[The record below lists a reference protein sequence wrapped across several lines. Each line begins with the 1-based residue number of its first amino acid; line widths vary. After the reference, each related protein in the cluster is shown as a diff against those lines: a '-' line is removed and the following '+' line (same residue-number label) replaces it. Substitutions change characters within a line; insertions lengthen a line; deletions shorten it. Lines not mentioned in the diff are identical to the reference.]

1 MPKNRDTRWLKN
13 IGKSVAFGMKNV
25 LNEKMSESQ
34 SIRGSVYDSAK
45 NLRQSIIE
53 MRRNKTAGA
62 GKKFIDDAK
71 TKAKETYEDAM
82 KALKS
87 GDLYPDKDDSGFDD
101 DFNFD
106 DDDFSFDDDDGA
118 TQSSSKSSNSTT
130 SAAEISSIGRV
141 EKATYATGAKTASG
155 IVKLDK
161 TMKTHG
167 AIIAKGFE
175 KQAATAA
182 KMTLSMLVAQEKQH
196 SQSMGQLVGIRDS
209 LNTINTFN
217 RDVMGKF
224 VEGSLRYYE
233 DSLGIWSQMLELQ
246 EKAMNSE
253 SPFGKTGGRAS
264 DFSKVFGMG
273 GFDPSSY
280 MRVIKDNFLGNT
292 PFGMLATGLSMASSM
307 GPKPKRGFMNNP
319 LGTVLE
325 QAMSAFMPKMIEQSL
340 ASLDTSITN
349 IIPALLSKVTYQRN
363 NYNSS
368 LAQFIGNVF
377 GIDTKSGRFDPSKYN
392 KGAVAFDGI
401 THRTINQVI
410 PTYLS
415 EILKAIT
422 NGPATV
428 FDHKTGQFT
437 TRDEMQDRYNRE
449 MQYMANRATAPLS
462 DKTDKVMRH
471 MDFDSAADK
480 EEVEKSINKFTS
492 DLAKGNIRYNPKNLE
507 RMLAD
512 IENRSAKAILTS
524 VMKQMSKG
532 DHMAMAT
539 AHYKYGDMVSD
550 FNNNY
555 SDGDYTGYILNDNFS
570 EAGKKI
576 LSQREKDEKKKKDK
590 KLKSTGN
597 ALLDKK
603 LGIETGAKTSANDI
617 DNMDEN
623 VRKALADGTDTS
635 LQDKQSTGGNKGLG
649 YYLKNPMNAL
659 TDVISKID
667 NSLYNIIFSD
677 DENGSIIEKIEQ
689 QIIKTFASVKKFL
702 VDNIF
707 KPIKEQIMPDKAKQK
722 LHQFGDSLMDYAKNM
737 MMGVKKGNKYTGG
750 AFSFAANAVG
760 DIGKYIKQTIDGKP
774 FIDSAGK
781 SIKSQT
787 IGIGAEMKKGF
798 DTAFGYLKSYLFGG
812 SDKKKQEASKK
823 KSLLSNISSTLSQ
836 GYKMFSNNFFG
847 TKLNDRQAFQQF
859 GDFIK
864 RKLPKGIAKGAVIGT
879 GLGALSLT
887 GGAGLL
893 GSLFLPGGPIG
904 ALVAGTGIS
913 LLSQSTKFK
922 DMMFGKMDDK
932 GKRMGGL
939 VGKGIQKFWN
949 KNKNAIIGGGMF
961 GAVKGLLGISIPGM
975 IGGAL
980 NMVGLSGAGSAIG
993 AIGLAPALG
1002 AGLLGP
1008 VLMGAATG
1016 LAVKSKR
1023 FQSLLYGKDKGNGE
1037 KEGGL
1042 INSKFG
1048 KGLKKIL
1055 PGAAFGALSGLGL
1068 GAFGSSF
1075 GLIGALGLGPMAM
1088 ALGGSALGIGL
1099 TSEKFKE
1106 ALFGKFNKDGTYKS
1120 GLVDKFKNILTV
1132 GVVNPLKI
1140 RFEKGALAV
1149 EKWFAKSIVNPLQ
1162 DAFTPLK
1169 WMFKDLTG
1177 VIKDKVTN
1185 IFTKTADAIAKPF
1198 SPLTRAITKLLTGV
1212 YKTMKSATD
1221 RVFKTAMWGLG
1232 QLLSSPVKLVGLAAG
1247 MASGYYS
1254 MGAYK
1259 ENVRNKASRVGE
1271 ASGFFGKLKAT
1282 GSTLGAML
1290 GMGDADLTSDK
1301 YKDLARAKA
1310 YANERDTRQ
1319 NRYFGRREA
1328 LIAKHEAQ
1336 QAALEQEMQANGW
1349 SSKDKRRA
1357 QQDLSAKQDRD
1368 KLINGETKDQMTAIN
1383 QKELEV
1389 QEESRDHLKGIK
1401 KIINRLAVR
1410 LGIVDPKEA
1419 AVEPKHDD
1427 DDPTKLVGDKTA
1439 QEIAKDKKLAA
1450 KSNFSFD
1457 IQNFGKPAD
1466 KADGTGRHA
1475 DDDVTKLVGGRTG
1488 QEIMKERDAEKKRQS
1503 MLDLLRPIAANA
1515 KDKLKNKAESFLDK
1529 LTKGM
1534 DMVKNF
1540 LGLTGILGVLKAIFD
1555 KLSGKDS
1562 DRTHD
1567 RITRDA
1573 LQIGGKKVA
1582 QTIDDAAEKFAKTDT
1597 GHEIIGKASEGLR
1610 KAKVAIPKYFKKAKR
1625 DIDFVRSFHDR
1636 RLANLD
1642 ATAGY
1647 KDMNPLAK
1655 GLNRAYEAKR
1665 YIAKSSVGQ
1674 AVEKVSNVVTKPFS
1688 MAKDAVTS
1696 VKNTASDIV
1705 KDAKDRVAKEAAG
1718 DGALG
1723 TFKKCIDAVAEK
1735 VGSLDIVKKHLGPN
1749 ASKLVGALKNLGKS
1763 ITPAMFTKIAPKFAE
1778 VVGETAAV
1786 AGTAGILQ
1794 IGFSLY
1800 DAVTGAIDADE
1811 IFGVPSDKVTAGMRT
1826 ACSIL
1831 QVILGLPGL
1840 IYIDLALECINMF
1853 SGGEINIKQMLAM
1866 SVYTAL
1872 PGTSEDDA
1880 AAIRLAQKEDKKERD
1895 AYEKKT
1901 GKKLSDSEWR
1911 KQHDA
1916 EINDKK
1922 ESERLAGVRQ
1932 TTVGKFLFGAND
1944 ENGEYQNGLFANM
1957 KQGEYQNGLFA
1968 NMKQGGQAFLAK
1980 LFGEA
1985 DVDDYQGK
1993 QSIFGDIWDAAK
2005 NAANDI
2011 KVWFTGG
2018 TKSDGTE
2025 IESLP
2030 ERIGDGIKNNLKW
2043 FFGEVDDDGNV
2054 VQESAISKGITN
2066 LKELGQEAVDKARNT
2081 VVWAFGGIND
2091 EGQSQ
2096 MPALNNGINS
2106 LTNSLFGFKLF
2117 ADNGEGVAVFD
2128 PSWSEGQTS
2137 LFEEYIVNPFN
2148 DACSNVSKFFTNLYT
2163 NITDF
2168 TNECAQEIDDNG
2180 VVVGSWHILQKMFYA
2195 FSGIMFDLTSTIR
2208 SAVSTITS
2216 GIQNFFGGIAN
2227 WMNGV
2232 KAWFDSITISDV
2244 GKAIVKGLLMP
2255 LPDTIKN
2262 KVIDVLFGK
2271 EDGSNGATLGDRIF
2285 NEVKW
2290 GAKQTGLSGVLNSI
2304 STKKAFTGG
2313 GEGDDSEQAKPNNIT
2328 ANQIQ
2333 NVANKTEISTATDGK
2348 MINYK
2353 QTDSQWSDLSVLG
2366 SSGGYGT
2373 MADYGCGPTVLASAM
2388 ANVTGNTA
2396 ITPKVTGALVSS
2408 ADAGPADNKGISPSY
2423 FATAAD
2429 KLGGSTFDLDTKD
2442 PNSLIDAIAQGGTV
2456 ILGGTNKNTSDV
2468 PFTKGGHY
2476 VMANGA
2482 YERNGE
2488 AFVNVYDPLGKR
2500 SKGYNIKNL
2509 IAGMNDPNNPGFAS
2523 LIARKGADVS
2533 KFVKSAK
2540 WVDPKQMEQ
2549 FKASTIFRGY
2559 GPNNI
2564 TGDDILTAGE
2574 AYYGTQYSL
2583 GSDGS
2588 NALDCGLFTKTAFG
2602 DVGLSLNSRCADDQ
2616 MKQFED
2622 AGALIPLSQA
2632 GPGDLVFF
2640 LHTYECDAY
2649 KGVTHVGIYAGDNK
2663 MLHCGS
2669 SKGVVYEDLNIDYWQ
2684 GKIYE
2689 YAGSIEKLFGVPTG
2703 KGKGP
2708 GGITGKGSKAPGGN
2722 GKGASAKPKSPL
2734 EAFISRFQEI
2744 GNNAIGSMI
2753 AGKAYTGTPWD
2764 DKGNSGRGS
2773 VGGPIDPMSGDS
2785 EANAKHVYKVL
2796 NDAGYTKE
2804 NIAGIMG
2811 RLQQENHFRTN
2822 YDVEHTEPD
2831 GTVLGGAGMIQWNG
2845 SRREALVNFADVN
2858 GVPVDS
2864 AELQTRFMLKE
2875 IDESYPS
2882 VSVSSMNGLGIDD
2895 SCTRWTD
2902 DYERGETSPQAY
2914 TYADD
2919 IYNKI
2924 GSGYFGGDAQK
2935 YGAAPVG
2942 KMPSASVLKSL
2953 PKLGLFGG
2961 GDTTVLKQIASNS
2974 KGYNYTPD
2982 TKYEGSVIA
2991 PDYDAYGNIIA
3002 SGMPQNNM
3010 VTADDSITVI
3020 QAKHDW
3026 QRNWWNNKTDAERS
3040 AIKKANEEAKKAQE
3054 ASTDT
3059 SLLSKKPSPNAKA
3072 QGQNSADKGN
3082 IVEQIKAQYE
3092 EAIKKLTKETGIA
3105 GTSNSAVDKALSAT
3119 SADSNSIV
3127 SAIKSIDIRAE
3138 AQAMVKYL
3146 EVIAGKSVETAQYT
3160 AKTADVVTTST
3171 AQAQQAAA
3179 TDPAIAG
3186 SKAATIPANVTAT
3199 NRNNSDKKS
3208 YRQAHQTNLEIA
3220 KGGEFRRS

>member
-196 SQSMGQLVGIRDS
+196 SQSMGQLVGIHDS
-209 LNTINTFN
+209 LNSINTFN

-246 EKAMNSE
+246 EKAMNPE
-253 SPFGKTGGRAS
+253 SPFGKTGGRES

-280 MRVIKDNFLGNT
+280 MKVIKDNFLGNT

-340 ASLDTSITN
+340 ASLDTSIAN
-349 IIPALLSKVTYQRN
+349 MIPALLSKVTYQRN

-623 VRKALADGTDTS
+623 VRKALADGTDQS
-635 LQDKQSTGGNKGLG
+635 LQDKKSVGGNKGLG

-677 DENGSIIEKIEQ
+677 DEDGSIIVKIEQ

-980 NMVGLSGAGSAIG
+980 NMVGLGGAGSAIG

-1068 GAFGSSF
+1068 GTFGSSF
-1075 GLIGALGLGPMAM
+1075 GLIGALGLGPMTM
-1088 ALGGSALGIGL
+1088 ALAGSALGIGL

-1368 KLINGETKDQMTAIN
+1368 KLINGDTKDQMTAIN

-1488 QEIMKERDAEKKRQS
+1488 QEIMKERSDEKKRQS

-1555 KLSGKDS
+1555 KLSGKGS

-1573 LQIGGKKVA
+1573 LQIGGRKVA
-1582 QTIDDAAEKFAKTDT
+1582 QTIDDIGEKMMKT
-1597 GHEIIGKASEGLR
+1597 KAGRE
-1610 KAKVAIPKYFKKAKR
+1610 A
-1625 DIDFVRSFHDR
+1625 
-1636 RLANLD
+1636 
-1642 ATAGY
+1642 
-1647 KDMNPLAK
+1647 LAK
-1655 GLNRAYEAKR
+1655 GREFIGAAGHNIARLYDKGKYYAKAGKQATQNAVADATGLVAKDYSANYKSESVR
-1665 YIAKSSVGQ
+1665 KYVAQRGEVKSKLSGIAK
-1674 AVEKVSNVVTKPFS
+1674 AE
-1688 MAKDAVTS
+1688 
-1696 VKNTASDIV
+1696 DIV
-1705 KDAKDRVAKEAAG
+1705 KQRQVAEAAADTAGTSAADIVKGAQDKAAKETAEG
-1718 DGALG
+1718 GALG
-1723 TFKKCIDAVAEK
+1723 TFRKCIDAVAEK
-1735 VGSLDIVKKHLGPN
+1735 VGNLDIVKKHLGPN
-1749 ASKLVGALKNLGKS
+1749 AEKLVGSLKNLGKS
-1763 ITPAMFTKIAPKFAE
+1763 ITPKMFIKIDPKFAK
-1778 VVGETAAV
+1778 VVGETSAV
-1786 AGTAGILQ
+1786 VGTAGVLQ

-1811 IFGVPSDKVTAGMRT
+1811 IFGVPSDKVTAGMRL

-1880 AAIRLAQKEDKKERD
+1880 KAIKLAQEDDKNAREE
-1895 AYEKKT
+1895 YEKKT
-1901 GKKLSDSEWR
+1901 GQKMSDSEWR
-1911 KQHDA
+1911 KHRDA

-1922 ESERLAGVRQ
+1922 ESERLAGVHQ
-1932 TTVGKFLFGAND
+1932 TAVGKFLFGAND
-1944 ENGEYQNGLFANM
+1944 EN
-1957 KQGEYQNGLFA
+1957 GEYQNGLFA

-2005 NAANDI
+2005 NAAHDVG
-2011 KVWFTGG
+2011 VWFTGG

-2195 FSGIMFDLTSTIR
+2195 FSGIMFDLTSPIR

-2333 NVANKTEISTATDGK
+2333 NVANKTDTSTATDGK

-2366 SSGGYGT
+2366 QSGGYGT

-2549 FKASTIFRGY
+2549 FKAATIFRGY
-2559 GPNNI
+2559 GPKNI

-2574 AYYGTQYSL
+2574 QYYGTKYGL

-2588 NALDCGLFTKTAFG
+2588 TALDCGLFTQFAFK

-2689 YAGSIEKLFGVPTG
+2689 YAGSIEKLFGIPTG

-2708 GGITGKGSKAPGGN
+2708 GGISGKGSKADGGGK

-2764 DKGNSGRGS
+2764 DKGGRGGSRGS
-2773 VGGPIDPMSGDS
+2773 VGSADLPKDRQEFLDRVGKTAAEYDESKTLPSVTVAQAIVESAWGQSAPGNNYFGIKADSSWSGPSNNLS
-2785 EANAKHVYKVL
+2785 
-2796 NDAGYTKE
+2796 T
-2804 NIAGIMG
+2804 
-2811 RLQQENHFRTN
+2811 QE
-2822 YDVEHTEPD
+2822 E
-2831 GTVLGGAGMIQWNG
+2831 GAGGLYTITDGFRAYNTL
-2845 SRREALVNFADVN
+2845 E
-2858 GVPVDS
+2858 DS
-2864 AELQTRFMLKE
+2864 VIDHDKFLIPYKMGPYTTPEEQAQHLKDE
-2875 IDESYPS
+2875 GYATDSGYASKLMQIIDENDLTKYDKFT
-2882 VSVSSMNGLGIDD
+2882 G
-2895 SCTRWTD
+2895 
-2902 DYERGETSPQAY
+2902 
-2914 TYADD
+2914 
-2919 IYNKI
+2919 
-2924 GSGYFGGDAQK
+2924 GGDAQK
-2935 YGAAPVG
+2935 YGAAPSG
-2942 KMPSASVLKSL
+2942 KLPSASALKSL

-3026 QRNWWNNKTDAERS
+3026 QRNWWNNKTDAERA

-3059 SLLSKKPSPNAKA
+3059 SLLSRKPSPNAKA

-3146 EVIAGKSVETAQYT
+3146 EVIAGKSTETAQYT

>member
-62 GKKFIDDAK
+62 GKNFIDDAK

-118 TQSSSKSSNSTT
+118 TQSSSKSSKSTT

-246 EKAMNSE
+246 EKAMNPE

-280 MRVIKDNFLGNT
+280 MKVIKDNFLGNT

-340 ASLDTSITN
+340 ASLDTSIAN
-349 IIPALLSKVTYQRN
+349 MIPALLSKVTYQRN

-539 AHYKYGDMVSD
+539 AHYKYGDMVND

-635 LQDKQSTGGNKGLG
+635 LQDKKSTGGNKGLG

-980 NMVGLSGAGSAIG
+980 NMVGLGGAGSAIG

-1068 GAFGSSF
+1068 GTFGSSF

-1310 YANERDTRQ
+1310 YAKERDTRQ

-1328 LIAKHEAQ
+1328 LIAKDEAQ

-1450 KSNFSFD
+1450 KSNFTFD

-1488 QEIMKERDAEKKRQS
+1488 QEIMKERGEEKKRQS
-1503 MLDLLRPIAANA
+1503 MLDLLRPIAENA

-1555 KLSGKDS
+1555 KLSGKGS

-1573 LQIGGKKVA
+1573 LQIGGRKVA
-1582 QTIDDAAEKFAKTDT
+1582 QTIDDIGEKMMKT
-1597 GHEIIGKASEGLR
+1597 KAGRE
-1610 KAKVAIPKYFKKAKR
+1610 A
-1625 DIDFVRSFHDR
+1625 
-1636 RLANLD
+1636 
-1642 ATAGY
+1642 
-1647 KDMNPLAK
+1647 LAK
-1655 GLNRAYEAKR
+1655 GREFIGTASHNIARLYDKGKYYAKAGKQTAQNAIADATGIVSKDYSANYKSESVR
-1665 YIAKSSVGQ
+1665 KYVAERGEVKSKLSGIAK
-1674 AVEKVSNVVTKPFS
+1674 AE
-1688 MAKDAVTS
+1688 
-1696 VKNTASDIV
+1696 DIV
-1705 KDAKDRVAKEAAG
+1705 KDAQAKAAKEASG
-1718 DGALG
+1718 GGAFG
-1723 TFKKCIDAVAEK
+1723 TFKKCIDAVANK
-1735 VGSLDIVKKHLGPN
+1735 VGDLDIVKKHLGPN
-1749 ASKLVGALKNLGKS
+1749 AGKLVNALKKLGQE
-1763 ITPAMFTKIAPKFAE
+1763 ITPSMFTKIAPKFAK
-1778 VVGETAAV
+1778 VVGETTAV
-1786 AGTAGILQ
+1786 VGTAGVLQ

-1800 DAVTGAIDADE
+1800 DAVTGAIDAAE
-1811 IFGVPSDKVTAGMRT
+1811 IFGVPSDKVTAGMRL

-1872 PGTSEDDA
+1872 PGTTEDDA
-1880 AAIRLAQKEDKKERD
+1880 AAIKLAQEDDKKARD
-1895 AYEKKT
+1895 AYEEKT

-1911 KQHDA
+1911 KHHDA
-1916 EINDKK
+1916 EIDDKK

-1932 TTVGKFLFGAND
+1932 TAVGKFLFGAND
-1944 ENGEYQNGLFANM
+1944 EN
-1957 KQGEYQNGLFA
+1957 GEYQNGLFA

-2005 NAANDI
+2005 NAAHDVG
-2011 KVWFTGG
+2011 VWFTGG

-2030 ERIGDGIKNNLKW
+2030 ERIGEGIKNNLKW

-2054 VQESAISKGITN
+2054 IQESAISKGITN

-2195 FSGIMFDLTSTIR
+2195 FSGIMFDLTSPIR

-2290 GAKQTGLSGVLNSI
+2290 GASKTGLSGVLNSI
-2304 STKKAFTGG
+2304 TTKKAFTGG

-2333 NVANKTEISTATDGK
+2333 NVANKTDTSTATDGK

-2366 SSGGYGT
+2366 QSGGYGT

-2476 VMANGA
+2476 VMANGT

-2549 FKASTIFRGY
+2549 FKAATIFRGY
-2559 GPNNI
+2559 GPKNI

-2588 NALDCGLFTKTAFG
+2588 DALDCGLFTKTAFA

-2640 LHTYECDAY
+2640 LRTYECDAY
-2649 KGVTHVGIYAGDNK
+2649 KDITHVGIYAGDNK

-2722 GKGASAKPKSPL
+2722 GKGVNAKPKSPL

-2764 DKGNSGRGS
+2764 DKGGSSRGG

-2785 EANAKHVYKVL
+2785 ETNAKHVYKVL

-2845 SRREALVNFADVN
+2845 SRREALVNFADAN

-2935 YGAAPVG
+2935 YGAAPSG
-2942 KMPSASVLKSL
+2942 KLPSASAMKSL

-3026 QRNWWNNKTDAERS
+3026 QRNWWNNKTDAERA

-3127 SAIKSIDIRAE
+3127 SAIKSIDIHAE

>member
-246 EKAMNSE
+246 EKAMNPE

-280 MRVIKDNFLGNT
+280 MKVIKDNFLGNT

-340 ASLDTSITN
+340 ASLDTSIAN
-349 IIPALLSKVTYQRN
+349 MIPALLSKVTYQRN

-623 VRKALADGTDTS
+623 VRKALADGTDQS
-635 LQDKQSTGGNKGLG
+635 LQDKKSVGGNKGLG

-677 DENGSIIEKIEQ
+677 DEDGSIIEKIEQ

-939 VGKGIQKFWN
+939 VGKGIQKFWS

-980 NMVGLSGAGSAIG
+980 NMVGLGGAGSAIG

-1368 KLINGETKDQMTAIN
+1368 KLIGADTKDQMTAIN

-1488 QEIMKERDAEKKRQS
+1488 QEIMKERGEEKKRQS

-1555 KLSGKDS
+1555 KLSGKGS

-1573 LQIGGKKVA
+1573 LQIGGRKVA
-1582 QTIDDAAEKFAKTDT
+1582 QTIDDIGEKMMKTKAGREAISKGREFIGAAGHNIARLYDKGKYYAKA
-1597 GHEIIGKASEGLR
+1597 GKQTAQN
-1610 KAKVAIPKYFKKAKR
+1610 AIA
-1625 DIDFVRSFHDR
+1625 
-1636 RLANLD
+1636 D
-1642 ATAGY
+1642 ATGIVSKDYSANY
-1647 KDMNPLAK
+1647 KSESVRKYVAERGEVKSKLS
-1655 GLNRAYEAKR
+1655 G
-1665 YIAKSSVGQ
+1665 IAK
-1674 AVEKVSNVVTKPFS
+1674 AE
-1688 MAKDAVTS
+1688 
-1696 VKNTASDIV
+1696 DIV
-1705 KDAKDRVAKEAAG
+1705 KDAQAKAAKEASG
-1718 DGALG
+1718 GGAFG
-1723 TFKKCIDAVAEK
+1723 TFKKCIDTVANK
-1735 VGSLDIVKKHLGPN
+1735 VGDLDIVKKHLGPN
-1749 ASKLVGALKNLGKS
+1749 AGKLVNALKKLGQE
-1763 ITPAMFTKIAPKFAE
+1763 ITPSMFTKIAPKFAK
-1778 VVGETAAV
+1778 VVGETTAV
-1786 AGTAGILQ
+1786 VGTAGVLQ

-1800 DAVTGAIDADE
+1800 DAVTGAIDAAE
-1811 IFGVPSDKVTAGMRT
+1811 IFGVPSDKVTAGMRL

-1872 PGTSEDDA
+1872 PGTTEDDA
-1880 AAIRLAQKEDKKERD
+1880 AAIKLAQEDDKKARD
-1895 AYEKKT
+1895 AYEEKT

-1932 TTVGKFLFGAND
+1932 TSVGKFLFGAND
-1944 ENGEYQNGLFANM
+1944 EN
-1957 KQGEYQNGLFA
+1957 GEYQNGLFA

-2005 NAANDI
+2005 NAAHDVG
-2011 KVWFTGG
+2011 VWFTGG

-2054 VQESAISKGITN
+2054 IQESAISKGITN

-2195 FSGIMFDLTSTIR
+2195 FSGIMFDLTSPIR

-2333 NVANKTEISTATDGK
+2333 NVANKTETSTATDGK

-2366 SSGGYGT
+2366 QSGGYGT

-2549 FKASTIFRGY
+2549 FKAATIFRGY
-2559 GPNNI
+2559 GPKDI

-2588 NALDCGLFTKTAFG
+2588 DALDCGLFTKTAFA

-2640 LHTYECDAY
+2640 LRTYECDAY
-2649 KGVTHVGIYAGDNK
+2649 KDITHVGIYAGDNK

-2764 DKGNSGRGS
+2764 DKGGSSRGG

-2785 EANAKHVYKVL
+2785 ETNAKHVYKVL

-2845 SRREALVNFADVN
+2845 SRREALVNFADAN

-2935 YGAAPVG
+2935 YGAAPSG
-2942 KMPSASVLKSL
+2942 KLPSASAMKSL

-3026 QRNWWNNKTDAERS
+3026 QRNWWNNKTDAERA

-3127 SAIKSIDIRAE
+3127 SAIKSIDIHAE

-3179 TDPAIAG
+3179 TDPNIAG

>member
-118 TQSSSKSSNSTT
+118 TQSSSKSSKSTT
-130 SAAEISSIGRV
+130 TAAEIISIGRV

-246 EKAMNSE
+246 EKAMNPE

-280 MRVIKDNFLGNT
+280 MKVIKDNFLGNT

-340 ASLDTSITN
+340 ASLDTSIAN
-349 IIPALLSKVTYQRN
+349 MIPALLSKVTYQRN

-623 VRKALADGTDTS
+623 VRKALADGTDQS
-635 LQDKQSTGGNKGLG
+635 LQDKKSVGGNKGLG

-980 NMVGLSGAGSAIG
+980 NMVGLGGAGSAIG

-1198 SPLTRAITKLLTGV
+1198 SPLTRAITRLLTGV

-1319 NRYFGRREA
+1319 NRYFGRRDA

-1368 KLINGETKDQMTAIN
+1368 KLINGDTKDQMTAIN

-1439 QEIAKDKKLAA
+1439 QDIAKDKKLAA
-1450 KSNFSFD
+1450 KSNFTFD

-1503 MLDLLRPIAANA
+1503 MLDMLRPIAENA

-1555 KLSGKDS
+1555 KLSGKGS

-1573 LQIGGKKVA
+1573 LQIGGRKVA
-1582 QTIDDAAEKFAKTDT
+1582 QTIDDIGEKMMKT
-1597 GHEIIGKASEGLR
+1597 KAGRE
-1610 KAKVAIPKYFKKAKR
+1610 A
-1625 DIDFVRSFHDR
+1625 
-1636 RLANLD
+1636 
-1642 ATAGY
+1642 
-1647 KDMNPLAK
+1647 LAK
-1655 GLNRAYEAKR
+1655 GREFIGAAGHNIARLYDKGKYYAKAGKQTAQNAIADATGIVSKDYSANYKSESVR
-1665 YIAKSSVGQ
+1665 KYVAERGEVKSKLSGIAK
-1674 AVEKVSNVVTKPFS
+1674 AE
-1688 MAKDAVTS
+1688 
-1696 VKNTASDIV
+1696 DIV
-1705 KDAKDRVAKEAAG
+1705 KDAQAKAAKEASG
-1718 DGALG
+1718 GGAFG
-1723 TFKKCIDAVAEK
+1723 TFKKCIDAVANK
-1735 VGSLDIVKKHLGPN
+1735 VGDLDIVKKHLGPN
-1749 ASKLVGALKNLGKS
+1749 AGKLVNALKKLGQE
-1763 ITPAMFTKIAPKFAE
+1763 ITPSMFTKIAPKFAK
-1778 VVGETAAV
+1778 VVGETTAV
-1786 AGTAGILQ
+1786 VGTAGVLQ

-1800 DAVTGAIDADE
+1800 DAVTGAIDAAE
-1811 IFGVPSDKVTAGMRT
+1811 IFGVPSDKVTAGMRL

-1872 PGTSEDDA
+1872 PGTTEDDA
-1880 AAIRLAQKEDKKERD
+1880 AAIKLAQEDDKKARD
-1895 AYEKKT
+1895 AYEEKT
-1901 GKKLSDSEWR
+1901 GKKMSDSEWR
-1911 KQHDA
+1911 KHHDA

-1932 TTVGKFLFGAND
+1932 TAVGKFLFGAND
-1944 ENGEYQNGLFANM
+1944 EN
-1957 KQGEYQNGLFA
+1957 GEYQNGLFA

-2005 NAANDI
+2005 NAAHDVG
-2011 KVWFTGG
+2011 VWFTGG

-2030 ERIGDGIKNNLKW
+2030 VRIGDGIKNNLKW
-2043 FFGEVDDDGNV
+2043 LFGEVDDDGNV
-2054 VQESAISKGITN
+2054 IQESAISKGITN

-2195 FSGIMFDLTSTIR
+2195 FSGIMFDLTSPIR

-2333 NVANKTEISTATDGK
+2333 NVANKTETSTATDGK

-2523 LIARKGADVS
+2523 LITRKGADVS

-2549 FKASTIFRGY
+2549 FKAATIFRGY
-2559 GPNNI
+2559 GPKDI

-2574 AYYGTQYSL
+2574 AYYGTEYGL

-2588 NALDCGLFTKTAFG
+2588 SKLDCGLFTQFAFK
-2602 DVGLSLNSRCADDQ
+2602 DVGLTLDNRCADAQ

-2640 LHTYECDAY
+2640 LRTYECDAY
-2649 KGVTHVGIYAGDNK
+2649 KDITHVGIYAGDNK

-2722 GKGASAKPKSPL
+2722 SKGASAKPKSPL

-2764 DKGNSGRGS
+2764 DKGGSGRGG

-2811 RLQQENHFRTN
+2811 RLQQENQFRTN

-2845 SRREALVNFADVN
+2845 SRREALVNFAEAN
-2858 GVPVDS
+2858 NVPVTS

-2875 IDESYPS
+2875 IDESYPTVR
-2882 VSVSSMNGLGIDD
+2882 VSAMNGLDVDD
-2895 SCTRWTD
+2895 SCSRWTD
-2902 DYERGETSPQAY
+2902 DYEVGQYSPEAHN
-2914 TYADD
+2914 YASD

-2942 KMPSASVLKSL
+2942 KMPSASALKSL

-3026 QRNWWNNKTDAERS
+3026 QRNWWNNKTDAERT

-3127 SAIKSIDIRAE
+3127 SAIKSIDIHAE

-3146 EVIAGKSVETAQYT
+3146 EVIAGKSVETAHYT

-3179 TDPAIAG
+3179 TDPNIAG

>member
-246 EKAMNSE
+246 EKAMNPE

-264 DFSKVFGMG
+264 DSSKVFGMG

-280 MRVIKDNFLGNT
+280 MKVIKDNFLGNT

-340 ASLDTSITN
+340 ASLDTSIAN
-349 IIPALLSKVTYQRN
+349 MIPALLSKVTYQRN

-512 IENRSAKAILTS
+512 IENRSAKAILES

-603 LGIETGAKTSANDI
+603 LGIETGTKTSANDI

-623 VRKALADGTDTS
+623 VRKALADGTDIS
-635 LQDKQSTGGNKGLG
+635 LKDKQSTGGNKGLG

-961 GAVKGLLGISIPGM
+961 GAVKGALGISIPGL

-1488 QEIMKERDAEKKRQS
+1488 QEIMKERGEEKKRQS

-1555 KLSGKDS
+1555 KLSGKGS

-1573 LQIGGKKVA
+1573 LQIGGRKVS
-1582 QTIDDAAEKFAKTDT
+1582 QTIDDIGEKMMKT
-1597 GHEIIGKASEGLR
+1597 KAGRE
-1610 KAKVAIPKYFKKAKR
+1610 A
-1625 DIDFVRSFHDR
+1625 
-1636 RLANLD
+1636 
-1642 ATAGY
+1642 
-1647 KDMNPLAK
+1647 LAK
-1655 GLNRAYEAKR
+1655 GREFIGAAGHNIARLYDKGKYYAKAGKQTAQNAIADATGIVSKDYSANYKSESVR
-1665 YIAKSSVGQ
+1665 KYVAERGEVKSKLSGIAK
-1674 AVEKVSNVVTKPFS
+1674 AE
-1688 MAKDAVTS
+1688 
-1696 VKNTASDIV
+1696 DIV
-1705 KDAKDRVAKEAAG
+1705 KDAQAKAAKEASG
-1718 DGALG
+1718 GGAFG
-1723 TFKKCIDAVAEK
+1723 TFKKCIDTVANK
-1735 VGSLDIVKKHLGPN
+1735 VGDLDIVKKHLGPN
-1749 ASKLVGALKNLGKS
+1749 AGKLVNALKKLGQE
-1763 ITPAMFTKIAPKFAE
+1763 ITPSMFTKIAPKFAK
-1778 VVGETAAV
+1778 VVGETTAV
-1786 AGTAGILQ
+1786 VGTAGVLQ

-1800 DAVTGAIDADE
+1800 DAVTGAIDAAE
-1811 IFGVPSDKVTAGMRT
+1811 IFGVPSDKVTAGMRL

-1872 PGTSEDDA
+1872 PGTTEDDA
-1880 AAIRLAQKEDKKERD
+1880 AAIKLAQEDDKKARD
-1895 AYEKKT
+1895 AYEEKT

-1916 EINDKK
+1916 EIDDKK

-1932 TTVGKFLFGAND
+1932 TAVGKFLFGAND
-1944 ENGEYQNGLFANM
+1944 EN
-1957 KQGEYQNGLFA
+1957 GEYQNGLFA

-2005 NAANDI
+2005 NAAHDVG
-2011 KVWFTGG
+2011 VWFTGG

-2030 ERIGDGIKNNLKW
+2030 ERIGEGIKNNLKW

-2054 VQESAISKGITN
+2054 IQESAISKGITN

-2195 FSGIMFDLTSTIR
+2195 FSGIMFDLTSPIR

-2333 NVANKTEISTATDGK
+2333 NVANKTETSTATDGK

-2366 SSGGYGT
+2366 QSGGYGT

-2549 FKASTIFRGY
+2549 FKAATIFRGY
-2559 GPNNI
+2559 GPKNI

-2588 NALDCGLFTKTAFG
+2588 DALDCGLFTKTAFA

-2640 LHTYECDAY
+2640 LRTYECDAY
-2649 KGVTHVGIYAGDNK
+2649 KDITHVGIYAGDNK

-2753 AGKAYTGTPWD
+2753 AGKAYTGTPWE
-2764 DKGNSGRGS
+2764 DKGSISRGG

-2785 EANAKHVYKVL
+2785 ETNAKHVYKVL

-2845 SRREALVNFADVN
+2845 SRREALVNFADAN

-2935 YGAAPVG
+2935 YGAAPSG
-2942 KMPSASVLKSL
+2942 KLPSASALKSL

-2982 TKYEGSVIA
+2982 TKYEGSVIT

-3127 SAIKSIDIRAE
+3127 SAIKSIDIHAE

-3146 EVIAGKSVETAQYT
+3146 EVIAGKSTETAQYT

>member
-62 GKKFIDDAK
+62 GKNFIDDAK

-118 TQSSSKSSNSTT
+118 TQSSSKSSKSTT

-246 EKAMNSE
+246 EKAMNPE

-280 MRVIKDNFLGNT
+280 MKVIKDNFLGNT

-340 ASLDTSITN
+340 ASLDTSIAN
-349 IIPALLSKVTYQRN
+349 MIPALLSKVTYQRN

-377 GIDTKSGRFDPSKYN
+377 GIDTKSGRFDPGKYN

-532 DHMAMAT
+532 DNMAMAT

-623 VRKALADGTDTS
+623 VRKALADGTDIS
-635 LQDKQSTGGNKGLG
+635 LKDKQSTGGNKGLG

-677 DENGSIIEKIEQ
+677 DEDGSIIVKIEQ

-980 NMVGLSGAGSAIG
+980 NMVGLGGAGSAIG

-1162 DAFTPLK
+1162 DTFTPLK

-1319 NRYFGRREA
+1319 NRYFGRRDA

-1450 KSNFSFD
+1450 KSNFTFD

-1488 QEIMKERDAEKKRQS
+1488 QEIMKERGEEKKRQS

-1555 KLSGKDS
+1555 KLSGKGS

-1573 LQIGGKKVA
+1573 LQIGGRKVA
-1582 QTIDDAAEKFAKTDT
+1582 QTIDDIGEKMMKTKAGREAISKGREFLGTASHNIARLYDKGKYYAKA
-1597 GHEIIGKASEGLR
+1597 GKQATQN
-1610 KAKVAIPKYFKKAKR
+1610 AVA
-1625 DIDFVRSFHDR
+1625 
-1636 RLANLD
+1636 D
-1642 ATAGY
+1642 ATGLVAKDYSANY
-1647 KDMNPLAK
+1647 KSESVRKYVAQRGEVKSKLS
-1655 GLNRAYEAKR
+1655 G
-1665 YIAKSSVGQ
+1665 IAK
-1674 AVEKVSNVVTKPFS
+1674 AE
-1688 MAKDAVTS
+1688 
-1696 VKNTASDIV
+1696 DIV
-1705 KDAKDRVAKEAAG
+1705 KQRQVAEAAADTAGTSAADIVKGAQDKAAKETAEG
-1718 DGALG
+1718 GALG
-1723 TFKKCIDAVAEK
+1723 TFRKCIDAVAEK
-1735 VGSLDIVKKHLGPN
+1735 VGNLDIVKKHLGPN
-1749 ASKLVGALKNLGKS
+1749 AEKLVGSLKNLGKS
-1763 ITPAMFTKIAPKFAE
+1763 ITPKMFIKIAPKFAK

-1786 AGTAGILQ
+1786 VGTAGVLQ

-1811 IFGVPSDKVTAGMRT
+1811 IFGVPSDKVTAGMRL

-1880 AAIRLAQKEDKKERD
+1880 KAIKLAQEDDKNAREE
-1895 AYEKKT
+1895 YEKKT
-1901 GKKLSDSEWR
+1901 GQKMSDSEWR
-1911 KQHDA
+1911 KHRDA

-1932 TTVGKFLFGAND
+1932 TAVGKFLFGAND
-1944 ENGEYQNGLFANM
+1944 EN
-1957 KQGEYQNGLFA
+1957 GEYQNGLFA

-2005 NAANDI
+2005 NAAHDVG
-2011 KVWFTGG
+2011 VWFTGG

-2030 ERIGDGIKNNLKW
+2030 ERIGEGIKNNLKW

-2054 VQESAISKGITN
+2054 IQESAISKGITN

-2195 FSGIMFDLTSTIR
+2195 FSGIMFDLTSPIR

-2333 NVANKTEISTATDGK
+2333 NVANKTDTSTATDGK

-2366 SSGGYGT
+2366 QSGGYGT

-2549 FKASTIFRGY
+2549 FKAATIFRGY
-2559 GPNNI
+2559 GPKNI

-2588 NALDCGLFTKTAFG
+2588 DALDCGLFTKTAFA

-2640 LHTYECDAY
+2640 LRTYECDAY
-2649 KGVTHVGIYAGDNK
+2649 KDITHVGIYAGDNK

-2722 GKGASAKPKSPL
+2722 GKGANAKPKSPL

-2764 DKGNSGRGS
+2764 DKGGSSRGG

-2785 EANAKHVYKVL
+2785 ETNAKHVYKVL

-2845 SRREALVNFADVN
+2845 SRREALVNFADAN

-2882 VSVSSMNGLGIDD
+2882 VSVSSMNGLGVDD

-2935 YGAAPVG
+2935 YGAAPSG
-2942 KMPSASVLKSL
+2942 KLPSASALKSL

-3026 QRNWWNNKTDAERS
+3026 QRNWWNNKTDAERA
-3040 AIKKANEEAKKAQE
+3040 AIKKANEEAKKAQD

-3127 SAIKSIDIRAE
+3127 SAIKSIDIHAE

-3146 EVIAGKSVETAQYT
+3146 EVIAGKSTETAHYT

>member
-196 SQSMGQLVGIRDS
+196 SQSMGQLVGIHDS
-209 LNTINTFN
+209 LNSINTFN

-246 EKAMNSE
+246 EKAMNPE
-253 SPFGKTGGRAS
+253 SPFGKTGGRES

-280 MRVIKDNFLGNT
+280 MKVIKDNFLGNT

-340 ASLDTSITN
+340 ASLDTSIAN
-349 IIPALLSKVTYQRN
+349 MIPALLSKVTYQRN

-623 VRKALADGTDTS
+623 VRKALADGTDQS
-635 LQDKQSTGGNKGLG
+635 LQDKKSVGGNKGLG

-677 DENGSIIEKIEQ
+677 DEDGSIIVKIEQ

-980 NMVGLSGAGSAIG
+980 NMVGLGGAGSAIG

-1068 GAFGSSF
+1068 GTFGSSF
-1075 GLIGALGLGPMAM
+1075 GLIGALGLGPMTM
-1088 ALGGSALGIGL
+1088 ALAGSALGIGL

-1368 KLINGETKDQMTAIN
+1368 KLINGDTKDQMTAIN

-1488 QEIMKERDAEKKRQS
+1488 QEIMKERSDEKKRQS

-1555 KLSGKDS
+1555 KLSGKGS

-1573 LQIGGKKVA
+1573 LQIGGRKVA
-1582 QTIDDAAEKFAKTDT
+1582 QTIDDIGEKMMKT
-1597 GHEIIGKASEGLR
+1597 KAGRE
-1610 KAKVAIPKYFKKAKR
+1610 A
-1625 DIDFVRSFHDR
+1625 
-1636 RLANLD
+1636 
-1642 ATAGY
+1642 
-1647 KDMNPLAK
+1647 LAK
-1655 GLNRAYEAKR
+1655 GREFIGAAGHNIARLYDKGKYYAKAGKQATQNAVADATGLVAKDYSANYKSESVR
-1665 YIAKSSVGQ
+1665 KYVAQRGEVKSKLSGIAK
-1674 AVEKVSNVVTKPFS
+1674 AE
-1688 MAKDAVTS
+1688 
-1696 VKNTASDIV
+1696 DIV
-1705 KDAKDRVAKEAAG
+1705 KQRQVAEAAADTAGTSAADIVKGAQDKAAKETAEG
-1718 DGALG
+1718 GALG
-1723 TFKKCIDAVAEK
+1723 TFRKCIDAVAEK
-1735 VGSLDIVKKHLGPN
+1735 VGNLDIVKKHLGPN
-1749 ASKLVGALKNLGKS
+1749 AEKLVGSLKNLGKS
-1763 ITPAMFTKIAPKFAE
+1763 ITPKMFIKIDPKFAK

-1786 AGTAGILQ
+1786 VGTAGVLQ

-1811 IFGVPSDKVTAGMRT
+1811 IFGVPSDKVTAGMRL

-1880 AAIRLAQKEDKKERD
+1880 KAIKLAQEDDKNAREE
-1895 AYEKKT
+1895 YEKKT
-1901 GKKLSDSEWR
+1901 GQKMSDSEWR
-1911 KQHDA
+1911 KHRDA

-1922 ESERLAGVRQ
+1922 ESERLAGVHQ
-1932 TTVGKFLFGAND
+1932 TAVGKFLFGAND
-1944 ENGEYQNGLFANM
+1944 EN
-1957 KQGEYQNGLFA
+1957 GEYQNGLFA

-2005 NAANDI
+2005 NAAHDVG
-2011 KVWFTGG
+2011 VWFTGG

-2195 FSGIMFDLTSTIR
+2195 FSGIMFDLTSPIR

-2333 NVANKTEISTATDGK
+2333 NVANKTDTSTATDGK

-2366 SSGGYGT
+2366 QSGGYGT

-2549 FKASTIFRGY
+2549 FKAATIFRGY
-2559 GPNNI
+2559 GPKNI

-2574 AYYGTQYSL
+2574 QYYGTKYGL

-2588 NALDCGLFTKTAFG
+2588 TALDCGLFTQFAFK

-2689 YAGSIEKLFGVPTG
+2689 YAGSIEKLFGIPTG

-2708 GGITGKGSKAPGGN
+2708 GGISGKGSKADGGGK

-2764 DKGNSGRGS
+2764 DKGGRGGSRGS
-2773 VGGPIDPMSGDS
+2773 VGSADLPKDRQEFLDRVGKTAAEYDESKTLPSVTVAQAIVESAWGQSAPGNNYFGIKADSSWSGPSNNLS
-2785 EANAKHVYKVL
+2785 
-2796 NDAGYTKE
+2796 T
-2804 NIAGIMG
+2804 
-2811 RLQQENHFRTN
+2811 QE
-2822 YDVEHTEPD
+2822 E
-2831 GTVLGGAGMIQWNG
+2831 GAGGLYTITDGFRAYNTL
-2845 SRREALVNFADVN
+2845 E
-2858 GVPVDS
+2858 DS
-2864 AELQTRFMLKE
+2864 VIDHDKFLIPYKMGPYTTPEEQAQHLKDE
-2875 IDESYPS
+2875 GYATDSGYASKLMQIIDENDLTKYDKFT
-2882 VSVSSMNGLGIDD
+2882 G
-2895 SCTRWTD
+2895 
-2902 DYERGETSPQAY
+2902 
-2914 TYADD
+2914 
-2919 IYNKI
+2919 
-2924 GSGYFGGDAQK
+2924 GGDAQK
-2935 YGAAPVG
+2935 YGAAPSG
-2942 KMPSASVLKSL
+2942 KLPSASALKSL

-3026 QRNWWNNKTDAERS
+3026 QRNWWNNKTDAERA

-3059 SLLSKKPSPNAKA
+3059 SLLSRKPSPNAKA

-3146 EVIAGKSVETAQYT
+3146 EVIAGKSTETAQYT

>member
-1 MPKNRDTRWLKN
+1 MVHFFSWIIEKGVHYMPKNRDTRWLKN

-118 TQSSSKSSNSTT
+118 TQSSSKSSKSTA

-246 EKAMNSE
+246 EKAMNPE

-280 MRVIKDNFLGNT
+280 MKVIKDNFLGNT

-340 ASLDTSITN
+340 ASLDTSIAN

-437 TRDEMQDRYNRE
+437 TREEMQDRYNRE

-492 DLAKGNIRYNPKNLE
+492 DLSKGNIRYNPKNLE

-623 VRKALADGTDTS
+623 VRKALADGTDIS
-635 LQDKQSTGGNKGLG
+635 LKDKQSTGGNKGLG

-677 DENGSIIEKIEQ
+677 DEDGSIIQKIEQ

-980 NMVGLSGAGSAIG
+980 NMVGLGGAGSAIG

-1310 YANERDTRQ
+1310 YAKERDDKQ

-1357 QQDLSAKQDRD
+1357 QQDLTAKQDRD
-1368 KLINGETKDQMTAIN
+1368 KLIGADTKDQMTAIN

-1439 QEIAKDKKLAA
+1439 QDIAKDKKLAA
-1450 KSNFSFD
+1450 KSNFTFD

-1503 MLDLLRPIAANA
+1503 MLDLLRPIAENA

-1555 KLSGKDS
+1555 KLSGKGS

-1573 LQIGGKKVA
+1573 LQIGGRKVA
-1582 QTIDDAAEKFAKTDT
+1582 QTIDGIGEKMMKT
-1597 GHEIIGKASEGLR
+1597 KAGRE
-1610 KAKVAIPKYFKKAKR
+1610 A
-1625 DIDFVRSFHDR
+1625 
-1636 RLANLD
+1636 
-1642 ATAGY
+1642 
-1647 KDMNPLAK
+1647 LAK
-1655 GLNRAYEAKR
+1655 GREFIGAAGHNIARLYDKGKYYAKAGKQATQNAVADATGLVAKDYSANYKSESVR
-1665 YIAKSSVGQ
+1665 KYVAERGEVKSKLSGIAK
-1674 AVEKVSNVVTKPFS
+1674 AE
-1688 MAKDAVTS
+1688 
-1696 VKNTASDIV
+1696 DIV
-1705 KDAKDRVAKEAAG
+1705 KDAQAKAAKEASG
-1718 DGALG
+1718 GGAFG
-1723 TFKKCIDAVAEK
+1723 TFKKCIDAVADK
-1735 VGSLDIVKKHLGPN
+1735 VGDLDIVKKHLGPN
-1749 ASKLVGALKNLGKS
+1749 AGKLVGSLKNLGKT
-1763 ITPAMFTKIAPKFAE
+1763 ITPQMFVKIAPKFAK
-1778 VVGETAAV
+1778 VVGETTAV
-1786 AGTAGILQ
+1786 VGTAGVLQ

-1800 DAVTGAIDADE
+1800 DAVTGAIDAAE
-1811 IFGVPSDKVTAGMRT
+1811 IFGVPSDKVTAGMRL

-1872 PGTSEDDA
+1872 PGTTEDDA
-1880 AAIRLAQKEDKKERD
+1880 AAIKLAQEDDKKARD
-1895 AYEKKT
+1895 AYEEKT
-1901 GKKLSDSEWR
+1901 GKKMSDSEWR
-1911 KQHDA
+1911 KHHDA
-1916 EINDKK
+1916 EIDDKK

-1932 TTVGKFLFGAND
+1932 TAVGKFLFGAND
-1944 ENGEYQNGLFANM
+1944 EN
-1957 KQGEYQNGLFA
+1957 GEYQNGLFA

-2005 NAANDI
+2005 NAAHDVG
-2011 KVWFTGG
+2011 VWFTGG

-2030 ERIGDGIKNNLKW
+2030 VRIGDGIKNNLKW
-2043 FFGEVDDDGNV
+2043 LFGEVDDDGNV

-2148 DACSNVSKFFTNLYT
+2148 DACSNVSKFFTDLYT
-2163 NITDF
+2163 NVTDF

-2195 FSGIMFDLTSTIR
+2195 FSGIMFDLTSPIR

-2304 STKKAFTGG
+2304 TTKKAFTGG
-2313 GEGDDSEQAKPNNIT
+2313 GEGDDSEQAKPNTIT

-2333 NVANKTEISTATDGK
+2333 NVANKTETSTVTDGK

-2366 SSGGYGT
+2366 QSGGYGT

-2549 FKASTIFRGY
+2549 FKAATIFRGY
-2559 GPNNI
+2559 GPKNI

-2574 AYYGTQYSL
+2574 AYYGTEYGL

-2588 NALDCGLFTKTAFG
+2588 SKLDCGLFTQFAFK
-2602 DVGLSLNSRCADDQ
+2602 DVGLTLDNRCADAQ

-2640 LHTYECDAY
+2640 LRTYECDAY
-2649 KGVTHVGIYAGDNK
+2649 KDITHVGIYAGDNK

-2708 GGITGKGSKAPGGN
+2708 GGITGKGSKADGGGK

-2764 DKGNSGRGS
+2764 DKGGSGRGG

-2811 RLQQENHFRTN
+2811 RLQQENQFRTN

-2831 GTVLGGAGMIQWNG
+2831 GRVLGGAGMIQWNG
-2845 SRREALVNFADVN
+2845 SRREALVDFANAN
-2858 GVPVDS
+2858 GVPVTS

-2882 VSVSSMNGLGIDD
+2882 VTVSAMNGLGVDD

-2902 DYERGETSPQAY
+2902 KYEVGEHSPQAY

-2942 KMPSASVLKSL
+2942 KMPSASALKSL
-2953 PKLGLFGG
+2953 PKVGLFGG

-3026 QRNWWNNKTDAERS
+3026 QRNWWNNKTDAERA

-3127 SAIKSIDIRAE
+3127 SAIKSIDIHAE

-3146 EVIAGKSVETAQYT
+3146 EVIAGKSAETAHYT

>member
-118 TQSSSKSSNSTT
+118 TQSSTKSSKSTT

-246 EKAMNSE
+246 EKAMNPE

-280 MRVIKDNFLGNT
+280 MKVIKDNFLGNT

-340 ASLDTSITN
+340 ASLDTSIAN
-349 IIPALLSKVTYQRN
+349 MIPALLSKVTYQRN

-422 NGPATV
+422 NRPATV

-590 KLKSTGN
+590 KLKSIGN

-623 VRKALADGTDTS
+623 VRKALADGTDIS
-635 LQDKQSTGGNKGLG
+635 LKDKQSTGGNKGLG

-980 NMVGLSGAGSAIG
+980 NMVGLGGAGSAIG

-1042 INSKFG
+1042 VNSKFG

-1068 GAFGSSF
+1068 GTFGSSF

-1368 KLINGETKDQMTAIN
+1368 KLINGDTKDQMTAIN

-1419 AVEPKHDD
+1419 AAEPKHDD

-1439 QEIAKDKKLAA
+1439 QDIAKDKKLAA
-1450 KSNFSFD
+1450 KPNFTFD

-1475 DDDVTKLVGGRTG
+1475 DDDVIKLVGGRTG
-1488 QEIMKERDAEKKRQS
+1488 QEIMKERSDEKKRQS

-1555 KLSGKDS
+1555 KLSGKGS

-1573 LQIGGKKVA
+1573 LQIGGRKVA
-1582 QTIDDAAEKFAKTDT
+1582 QTIDDIGEKMMKTKAGREAIAKGREFIGAAGHNIARIYDKGKYYAKA
-1597 GHEIIGKASEGLR
+1597 GKQATQN
-1610 KAKVAIPKYFKKAKR
+1610 AVA
-1625 DIDFVRSFHDR
+1625 
-1636 RLANLD
+1636 D
-1642 ATAGY
+1642 ATGLVAKDYSANY
-1647 KDMNPLAK
+1647 KSESVRKYVAQRGEVKSKLS
-1655 GLNRAYEAKR
+1655 G
-1665 YIAKSSVGQ
+1665 IAK
-1674 AVEKVSNVVTKPFS
+1674 AE
-1688 MAKDAVTS
+1688 
-1696 VKNTASDIV
+1696 DIV
-1705 KDAKDRVAKEAAG
+1705 KQRQVAEVAADTAGTSAADIVKGAQDKAAKETAEG
-1718 DGALG
+1718 GALG
-1723 TFKKCIDAVAEK
+1723 TFRKCIDAVAEK
-1735 VGSLDIVKKHLGPN
+1735 VGNLDIVKKHLGPN
-1749 ASKLVGALKNLGKS
+1749 AEKLVGSLKNLGKS
-1763 ITPAMFTKIAPKFAE
+1763 ITPKMFIKIAPKFAK
-1778 VVGETAAV
+1778 VVGENAAV
-1786 AGTAGILQ
+1786 VGTAGVLQ

-1811 IFGVPSDKVTAGMRT
+1811 IFGVPSDKVTAGMRL

-1872 PGTSEDDA
+1872 PGTTEDDA
-1880 AAIRLAQKEDKKERD
+1880 KAIKLAQEDDKNAREE
-1895 AYEKKT
+1895 YEKKT
-1901 GKKLSDSEWR
+1901 GQKMSDSEWR
-1911 KQHDA
+1911 KHRDA

-1932 TTVGKFLFGAND
+1932 TAVAKFLFGAND
-1944 ENGEYQNGLFANM
+1944 EN
-1957 KQGEYQNGLFA
+1957 GEYQNGLFA

-2005 NAANDI
+2005 NAAHDVG
-2011 KVWFTGG
+2011 VWFTGG

-2030 ERIGDGIKNNLKW
+2030 ERIGEGIKNNLKW

-2054 VQESAISKGITN
+2054 IQESAISKGITN

-2195 FSGIMFDLTSTIR
+2195 FSGIMFDLTSPIR

-2333 NVANKTEISTATDGK
+2333 NVANKTDTSTATDGK

-2366 SSGGYGT
+2366 QSGGYGT

-2549 FKASTIFRGY
+2549 FKAATIFRGY
-2559 GPNNI
+2559 GPKNI

-2588 NALDCGLFTKTAFG
+2588 DALDCGLFTKTAFA

-2640 LHTYECDAY
+2640 LRTYECDAY
-2649 KGVTHVGIYAGDNK
+2649 KDITHVGIYAGDNK

-2753 AGKAYTGTPWD
+2753 AGKAYTGTPWE
-2764 DKGNSGRGS
+2764 DKGSSSRGG

-2785 EANAKHVYKVL
+2785 ETNAKHVYKVL

-2845 SRREALVNFADVN
+2845 SRREALVNFADAN

-2935 YGAAPVG
+2935 YGAAPSG
-2942 KMPSASVLKSL
+2942 KLPSASAMKSL

-2982 TKYEGSVIA
+2982 TKFEGSVIA

-3072 QGQNSADKGN
+3072 QGQNSSDKGN

-3127 SAIKSIDIRAE
+3127 SAIKSIDIHAE

-3179 TDPAIAG
+3179 TDPNIAG
-3186 SKAATIPANVTAT
+3186 SKAATIPANVTAA

>member
-118 TQSSSKSSNSTT
+118 TQSSSKSSKSTT

-246 EKAMNSE
+246 EKAMNPE

-280 MRVIKDNFLGNT
+280 MKVIKDNFLGNT

-307 GPKPKRGFMNNP
+307 GPKPKRGFMNNQ

-340 ASLDTSITN
+340 ASLDTSIAN
-349 IIPALLSKVTYQRN
+349 MIPALLSKVTYQRN

-512 IENRSAKAILTS
+512 IENRSAKAILES

-623 VRKALADGTDTS
+623 VRKALADGTDIS
-635 LQDKQSTGGNKGLG
+635 LKDKQSTGGNKGLG

-677 DENGSIIEKIEQ
+677 DEDGSIIQKIEQ

-1368 KLINGETKDQMTAIN
+1368 KLIGADTKDQMTAIN

-1450 KSNFSFD
+1450 KSNFTFD

-1555 KLSGKDS
+1555 KLSGKGS

-1573 LQIGGKKVA
+1573 LQIGGRKVA
-1582 QTIDDAAEKFAKTDT
+1582 QTIDDIGEKMMKT
-1597 GHEIIGKASEGLR
+1597 KAGRE
-1610 KAKVAIPKYFKKAKR
+1610 A
-1625 DIDFVRSFHDR
+1625 
-1636 RLANLD
+1636 
-1642 ATAGY
+1642 
-1647 KDMNPLAK
+1647 LAK
-1655 GLNRAYEAKR
+1655 GREFIGTASHNIARLYDKGKYYAKAGKQTAQNAIADATGIVSKDYSANYKSESVR
-1665 YIAKSSVGQ
+1665 KYVAERGEVKSKLSGIAK
-1674 AVEKVSNVVTKPFS
+1674 AE
-1688 MAKDAVTS
+1688 
-1696 VKNTASDIV
+1696 DIV
-1705 KDAKDRVAKEAAG
+1705 KDAQAKAAKEASG
-1718 DGALG
+1718 GGAFG
-1723 TFKKCIDAVAEK
+1723 TFKKCIDAVANK
-1735 VGSLDIVKKHLGPN
+1735 VGDLDIVKKHLGPN
-1749 ASKLVGALKNLGKS
+1749 AGKLVNALKKLGQE
-1763 ITPAMFTKIAPKFAE
+1763 ITPSMFTKIAPKFAK
-1778 VVGETAAV
+1778 VVGETTAV
-1786 AGTAGILQ
+1786 VGTAGVLQ

-1800 DAVTGAIDADE
+1800 DAVTGAIDAAE
-1811 IFGVPSDKVTAGMRT
+1811 IFGVPSDKVTAGMRL

-1872 PGTSEDDA
+1872 PGTTDDDA
-1880 AAIRLAQKEDKKERD
+1880 AAVKLAQEDDKKARD
-1895 AYEKKT
+1895 AYEEKT

-1916 EINDKK
+1916 EIDDKK

-1932 TTVGKFLFGAND
+1932 TAVGKFLFGAND
-1944 ENGEYQNGLFANM
+1944 EN
-1957 KQGEYQNGLFA
+1957 GEYQNGLFA

-2005 NAANDI
+2005 NAAHDVG
-2011 KVWFTGG
+2011 VWFTGG

-2054 VQESAISKGITN
+2054 IQESAISKGITN

-2195 FSGIMFDLTSTIR
+2195 FSGIMFDLTSPIR

-2333 NVANKTEISTATDGK
+2333 NVANKTDTSTATDGK

-2366 SSGGYGT
+2366 QSGGYGT

-2549 FKASTIFRGY
+2549 FKAATIFRGY
-2559 GPNNI
+2559 GPKNI

-2588 NALDCGLFTKTAFG
+2588 DALDCGLFTKTAFA

-2640 LHTYECDAY
+2640 LRTYECDAY
-2649 KGVTHVGIYAGDNK
+2649 KDITHVGIYAGDNK

-2753 AGKAYTGTPWD
+2753 AGKAYTGTPWE
-2764 DKGNSGRGS
+2764 DKGSSSRGG

-2785 EANAKHVYKVL
+2785 ETNAKHVYKVL

-2845 SRREALVNFADVN
+2845 SRREALVNFADAN

-2935 YGAAPVG
+2935 YGAAPSG
-2942 KMPSASVLKSL
+2942 KLPSASALKSL

-2961 GDTTVLKQIASNS
+2961 GYTTVLKQIASNS

-3146 EVIAGKSVETAQYT
+3146 EVIAGKSAETAQYT

>member
-246 EKAMNSE
+246 EKAMNPE

-280 MRVIKDNFLGNT
+280 MKVIKDNFLGNT

-340 ASLDTSITN
+340 ASLDTSIAN
-349 IIPALLSKVTYQRN
+349 MIPALLSKVTYQRN

-437 TRDEMQDRYNRE
+437 TRDEIQDRYNRE

-462 DKTDKVMRH
+462 DKSDKVMRH

-623 VRKALADGTDTS
+623 VRKALADGTDIS
-635 LQDKQSTGGNKGLG
+635 LKDKQSTGGNKGLG

-879 GLGALSLT
+879 GLGTLSLT

-980 NMVGLSGAGSAIG
+980 NMVGLGGAGSAIG

-1319 NRYFGRREA
+1319 NRYFGRRDA

-1450 KSNFSFD
+1450 KSNFTFD

-1488 QEIMKERDAEKKRQS
+1488 QEIMKERSDEKKRQT

-1555 KLSGKDS
+1555 KLSGKGS

-1573 LQIGGKKVA
+1573 LQIGGRKVA
-1582 QTIDDAAEKFAKTDT
+1582 QTIDDIGEKMMKTKAGREAIAKGREFIGAAGHNIARIYDKGKYYAKA
-1597 GHEIIGKASEGLR
+1597 GKQATQN
-1610 KAKVAIPKYFKKAKR
+1610 AVA
-1625 DIDFVRSFHDR
+1625 
-1636 RLANLD
+1636 D
-1642 ATAGY
+1642 ATGLVAKDYSANY
-1647 KDMNPLAK
+1647 KSESVRKYVAQRGEVKSKLS
-1655 GLNRAYEAKR
+1655 G
-1665 YIAKSSVGQ
+1665 IAK
-1674 AVEKVSNVVTKPFS
+1674 AE
-1688 MAKDAVTS
+1688 
-1696 VKNTASDIV
+1696 DIV
-1705 KDAKDRVAKEAAG
+1705 KQRQVAEAAADTAGTSAADIVKGAQDKAAKETAEG
-1718 DGALG
+1718 GALG
-1723 TFKKCIDAVAEK
+1723 TFRKCIDAVAEK
-1735 VGSLDIVKKHLGPN
+1735 VGNLDIVKKHLGPN
-1749 ASKLVGALKNLGKS
+1749 AEKLVGSLKNLGKS
-1763 ITPAMFTKIAPKFAE
+1763 ITPKMFIKIAPKFAK

-1786 AGTAGILQ
+1786 VGTAGVLQ

-1811 IFGVPSDKVTAGMRT
+1811 IFGVPSDKVTAGMRL

-1880 AAIRLAQKEDKKERD
+1880 KAIKLAQEDDKNAREE
-1895 AYEKKT
+1895 YEKKT
-1901 GKKLSDSEWR
+1901 GQKMSDSEWR
-1911 KQHDA
+1911 KHRDA

-1932 TTVGKFLFGAND
+1932 TAVGKFLFGAND
-1944 ENGEYQNGLFANM
+1944 EN
-1957 KQGEYQNGLFA
+1957 GEYQNGLFA

-2005 NAANDI
+2005 NAAHDVG
-2011 KVWFTGG
+2011 VWFTGG

-2054 VQESAISKGITN
+2054 IQESAISKGITN

-2195 FSGIMFDLTSTIR
+2195 FSGIMFDLTSPIR

-2333 NVANKTEISTATDGK
+2333 NVANKTETSTATDGK

-2366 SSGGYGT
+2366 QSGGYGT

-2549 FKASTIFRGY
+2549 FKAATIFRGY
-2559 GPNNI
+2559 GPKNI

-2588 NALDCGLFTKTAFG
+2588 DALDCGLFTKTAFA

-2640 LHTYECDAY
+2640 LRTYECDAY
-2649 KGVTHVGIYAGDNK
+2649 KDITHVGIYAGDNK

-2722 GKGASAKPKSPL
+2722 GKGANAKPKSPL

-2753 AGKAYTGTPWD
+2753 AGKAYTGTPWE
-2764 DKGNSGRGS
+2764 DKGSSSRGG

-2785 EANAKHVYKVL
+2785 ETNAKHVYKVL

-2845 SRREALVNFADVN
+2845 SRREALVNFADAN

-2935 YGAAPVG
+2935 YGAAPSG
-2942 KMPSASVLKSL
+2942 KLPSASALKSL

-3127 SAIKSIDIRAE
+3127 SAIKSIDIHAE

>member
-118 TQSSSKSSNSTT
+118 TQSSSKSSKSTT

-246 EKAMNSE
+246 EKAMNPE

-280 MRVIKDNFLGNT
+280 MKVIKDNFLGNT

-319 LGTVLE
+319 VGTILE

-340 ASLDTSITN
+340 ASLDTSIAN

-437 TRDEMQDRYNRE
+437 TREEMQDRYNRE

-603 LGIETGAKTSANDI
+603 LGIETGTKTSANDI

-623 VRKALADGTDTS
+623 VRKALADGTDIS

-677 DENGSIIEKIEQ
+677 DEDGSIIQKIEQ

-812 SDKKKQEASKK
+812 NDKKKQEASKK

-980 NMVGLSGAGSAIG
+980 NMVGLGGAGSAIG

-1042 INSKFG
+1042 VNSKFG
-1048 KGLKKIL
+1048 KSLKKIL

-1068 GAFGSSF
+1068 GTFGSSF

-1310 YANERDTRQ
+1310 YAKERDTRQ
-1319 NRYFGRREA
+1319 NRYFGRRDA

-1368 KLINGETKDQMTAIN
+1368 KLINSDTKDQMTAIN

-1488 QEIMKERDAEKKRQS
+1488 QEIMKERSDEKKRQS

-1555 KLSGKDS
+1555 KLSGKGS

-1573 LQIGGKKVA
+1573 LQIGGRKVA
-1582 QTIDDAAEKFAKTDT
+1582 QTIDDIGEKMMKTKAGREAIAKGREFIGAAGHNIARIYDKGKYYAKA
-1597 GHEIIGKASEGLR
+1597 GKQATQN
-1610 KAKVAIPKYFKKAKR
+1610 AVA
-1625 DIDFVRSFHDR
+1625 
-1636 RLANLD
+1636 D
-1642 ATAGY
+1642 ATGLVAKDYSANY
-1647 KDMNPLAK
+1647 KSESVRKYVAQRGEVKSKLS
-1655 GLNRAYEAKR
+1655 G
-1665 YIAKSSVGQ
+1665 IAK
-1674 AVEKVSNVVTKPFS
+1674 AE
-1688 MAKDAVTS
+1688 
-1696 VKNTASDIV
+1696 DIV
-1705 KDAKDRVAKEAAG
+1705 KQRQVAEAAADTAGTSAADIVKGAQDKAAKETAEG
-1718 DGALG
+1718 GALG
-1723 TFKKCIDAVAEK
+1723 TFRKCIDAVAEK
-1735 VGSLDIVKKHLGPN
+1735 VGNLDIVKKHLGPN
-1749 ASKLVGALKNLGKS
+1749 AEKLVGSLKNLGKS
-1763 ITPAMFTKIAPKFAE
+1763 ITPKMFIKIAPKFAK

-1786 AGTAGILQ
+1786 VGTAGVLQ

-1811 IFGVPSDKVTAGMRT
+1811 IFGVPSDKVTAGMRL

-1880 AAIRLAQKEDKKERD
+1880 KAIKLAQEDDKNAREE
-1895 AYEKKT
+1895 YEKKT
-1901 GKKLSDSEWR
+1901 GQKMSDSEWR
-1911 KQHDA
+1911 KHRDA

-1932 TTVGKFLFGAND
+1932 TAVGKFLFGAND
-1944 ENGEYQNGLFANM
+1944 EN
-1957 KQGEYQNGLFA
+1957 GEYQNGLFA

-2005 NAANDI
+2005 NAAHDVG
-2011 KVWFTGG
+2011 VWFTGG

-2054 VQESAISKGITN
+2054 IQESAISKGITN

-2195 FSGIMFDLTSTIR
+2195 FSGIMFDLTSPIR

-2290 GAKQTGLSGVLNSI
+2290 GASKTGLSGVLNSI
-2304 STKKAFTGG
+2304 TTKKAFTGG

-2333 NVANKTEISTATDGK
+2333 NVANKTETSTTTDGK

-2366 SSGGYGT
+2366 QSGGYGT

-2549 FKASTIFRGY
+2549 FKAATIFRGY
-2559 GPNNI
+2559 GPKNI

-2574 AYYGTQYSL
+2574 QYYGTKYGL

-2588 NALDCGLFTKTAFG
+2588 TALDCGLFTQFAFK

-2689 YAGSIEKLFGVPTG
+2689 YAGSIEKLFGIPTG

-2708 GGITGKGSKAPGGN
+2708 GGISGKGSKADGGGK

-2764 DKGNSGRGS
+2764 DKGGRGGSRGS
-2773 VGGPIDPMSGDS
+2773 VGSADLPKDRQEFLDRVGKTAAEYDESKTLPSVTVAQAIVESAWGQSAPGNNYFGIKADSSWSGPSNNLS
-2785 EANAKHVYKVL
+2785 
-2796 NDAGYTKE
+2796 T
-2804 NIAGIMG
+2804 
-2811 RLQQENHFRTN
+2811 QE
-2822 YDVEHTEPD
+2822 E
-2831 GTVLGGAGMIQWNG
+2831 GAGGLYTITDGFRAYNTL
-2845 SRREALVNFADVN
+2845 E
-2858 GVPVDS
+2858 DS
-2864 AELQTRFMLKE
+2864 VIDHDKFLIPYKMGPYTTPEEQAQHLKDE
-2875 IDESYPS
+2875 GYATDSGYASKLMQIIDENDLTKYDKFT
-2882 VSVSSMNGLGIDD
+2882 G
-2895 SCTRWTD
+2895 
-2902 DYERGETSPQAY
+2902 
-2914 TYADD
+2914 
-2919 IYNKI
+2919 
-2924 GSGYFGGDAQK
+2924 GGDAQK
-2935 YGAAPVG
+2935 YGAAPSG
-2942 KMPSASVLKSL
+2942 KLPSASALKSL

-2961 GDTTVLKQIASNS
+2961 GDTTVLKQIASNN

-3026 QRNWWNNKTDAERS
+3026 QRNWWNNKTDAERA

-3105 GTSNSAVDKALSAT
+3105 GTNGSAVDKALSAT

-3127 SAIKSIDIRAE
+3127 SAIKSIDIHAE

>member
-246 EKAMNSE
+246 EKAMNPE

-280 MRVIKDNFLGNT
+280 MKVIKDNFLGNT

-340 ASLDTSITN
+340 ASLDTSIAN
-349 IIPALLSKVTYQRN
+349 MIPALLSKVTYQRN

-462 DKTDKVMRH
+462 DKSDKVMRH

-623 VRKALADGTDTS
+623 VRKALADGTDIS
-635 LQDKQSTGGNKGLG
+635 LKDKQSTGGNKGLG

-879 GLGALSLT
+879 GLGTLSLT

-980 NMVGLSGAGSAIG
+980 NMVGLGGAGSAIG

-1319 NRYFGRREA
+1319 NRYFGRRDA

-1450 KSNFSFD
+1450 KSNFTFD

-1488 QEIMKERDAEKKRQS
+1488 QEIMKERSDEKKRQT

-1555 KLSGKDS
+1555 KLSGKGS

-1573 LQIGGKKVA
+1573 LQIGGRKVA
-1582 QTIDDAAEKFAKTDT
+1582 QTIDDIGEKMMKTKAGREAIAKGREFIGAAGHNIARIYDKGKYYAKA
-1597 GHEIIGKASEGLR
+1597 GKQATQN
-1610 KAKVAIPKYFKKAKR
+1610 AVA
-1625 DIDFVRSFHDR
+1625 
-1636 RLANLD
+1636 D
-1642 ATAGY
+1642 ATGLVAKDYSANY
-1647 KDMNPLAK
+1647 KSESVRKYVAQRGEVKSKLS
-1655 GLNRAYEAKR
+1655 G
-1665 YIAKSSVGQ
+1665 IAK
-1674 AVEKVSNVVTKPFS
+1674 AE
-1688 MAKDAVTS
+1688 
-1696 VKNTASDIV
+1696 DIV
-1705 KDAKDRVAKEAAG
+1705 KQRQVAEAAADTAGTSAADIVKGAQDKAAKETAEG
-1718 DGALG
+1718 GALG
-1723 TFKKCIDAVAEK
+1723 TFRKCIDAVAEK
-1735 VGSLDIVKKHLGPN
+1735 VGNLDIVKKHLGPN
-1749 ASKLVGALKNLGKS
+1749 AEKLVGSLKNLGKS
-1763 ITPAMFTKIAPKFAE
+1763 ITPKMFIKIAPKFAK

-1786 AGTAGILQ
+1786 VGTAGVLQ

-1811 IFGVPSDKVTAGMRT
+1811 IFGVPSDKVTAGMRL

-1880 AAIRLAQKEDKKERD
+1880 KAIKLAQEDDKNAREE
-1895 AYEKKT
+1895 YEKKT
-1901 GKKLSDSEWR
+1901 GQKMSDSEWR
-1911 KQHDA
+1911 KHRDA

-1932 TTVGKFLFGAND
+1932 TAVGKFLFGAND
-1944 ENGEYQNGLFANM
+1944 EN
-1957 KQGEYQNGLFA
+1957 GEYQNGLFA

-2005 NAANDI
+2005 NAAHDVG
-2011 KVWFTGG
+2011 VWFTGG

-2054 VQESAISKGITN
+2054 IQESAISKGITN

-2195 FSGIMFDLTSTIR
+2195 FSGIMFDLTSPIR

-2333 NVANKTEISTATDGK
+2333 NVANKTETSTATDGK

-2366 SSGGYGT
+2366 QSGGYGT

-2549 FKASTIFRGY
+2549 FKAATIFRGY
-2559 GPNNI
+2559 GPKNI

-2588 NALDCGLFTKTAFG
+2588 DALDCGLFTKTAFA

-2640 LHTYECDAY
+2640 LRTYECDAY
-2649 KGVTHVGIYAGDNK
+2649 KDITHVGIYAGDNK

-2722 GKGASAKPKSPL
+2722 GKGANAKPKSPL

-2753 AGKAYTGTPWD
+2753 AGKAYTGTPWE
-2764 DKGNSGRGS
+2764 DKGSSSRGG

-2785 EANAKHVYKVL
+2785 ETNAKHVYKVL

-2845 SRREALVNFADVN
+2845 SRREALVNFADAN

-2935 YGAAPVG
+2935 YGAAPSG
-2942 KMPSASVLKSL
+2942 KLPSASALKSL

-3127 SAIKSIDIRAE
+3127 SAIKSIDIHAE

>member
-118 TQSSSKSSNSTT
+118 TQSSSKSSKSTT

-246 EKAMNSE
+246 EKAMNPE
-253 SPFGKTGGRAS
+253 SPFGKTDGRAS

-280 MRVIKDNFLGNT
+280 MKVIKDNFLGNT

-340 ASLDTSITN
+340 SSLDTSIAN
-349 IIPALLSKVTYQRN
+349 IIPALLSKITYQRN

-377 GIDTKSGRFDPSKYN
+377 GIDKKSGRFDPSKYN

-437 TRDEMQDRYNRE
+437 TREEMQDRYNRE

-462 DKTDKVMRH
+462 DKTDKVMSH
-471 MDFDSAADK
+471 MDFDSEADK

-512 IENRSAKAILTS
+512 IENRSAKAILAS

-576 LSQREKDEKKKKDK
+576 LSQREKDEKKKKDR

-597 ALLDKK
+597 DLLDKK

-623 VRKALADGTDTS
+623 VRKALADGTDQS
-635 LQDKQSTGGNKGLG
+635 LHDKKSVGGNKGIG

-707 KPIKEQIMPDKAKQK
+707 KPIKEQIMPEKAKQK

-823 KSLLSNISSTLSQ
+823 KSLLSNITSTLSQ

-859 GDFIK
+859 GNFIK

-922 DMMFGKMDDK
+922 DMLFGKMDDK
-932 GKRMGGL
+932 GKRIGGL

-980 NMVGLSGAGSAIG
+980 NMVGLGGAGSAIG

-1042 INSKFG
+1042 VNSKFG
-1048 KGLKKIL
+1048 KSLKKIL

-1068 GAFGSSF
+1068 GTFGSSF

-1357 QQDLSAKQDRD
+1357 QQDLTAKQDRD

-1439 QEIAKDKKLAA
+1439 QDIAKDKKLAA
-1450 KSNFSFD
+1450 KSNFTFD

-1555 KLSGKDS
+1555 KLSGKGS

-1573 LQIGGKKVA
+1573 LQIGGRKVA
-1582 QTIDDAAEKFAKTDT
+1582 QTIDDAAEKLMKT
-1597 GHEIIGKASEGLR
+1597 KAGRE
-1610 KAKVAIPKYFKKAKR
+1610 A
-1625 DIDFVRSFHDR
+1625 
-1636 RLANLD
+1636 
-1642 ATAGY
+1642 
-1647 KDMNPLAK
+1647 LAK
-1655 GLNRAYEAKR
+1655 GREFVGAAGHQIARMYDKGKYYAKAGKQATQNAIADATGLVAKDYSANYKSESVR
-1665 YIAKSSVGQ
+1665 NYVAERGEVKSKLSGIAK
-1674 AVEKVSNVVTKPFS
+1674 AE
-1688 MAKDAVTS
+1688 
-1696 VKNTASDIV
+1696 DIV
-1705 KDAKDRVAKEAAG
+1705 KQRQAAEAAAETAGTSAADIVKGAQDKAAKETAEG
-1718 DGALG
+1718 GALG
-1723 TFKKCIDAVAEK
+1723 TFRKCIDAVSEK
-1735 VGSLDIVKKHLGPN
+1735 IGNLDIVKKNLGAN
-1749 ASKLVGALKNLGKS
+1749 ASKLVETLKGLGKR
-1763 ITPAMFTKIAPKFAE
+1763 ITPKMFIKIAPKFAE
-1778 VVGETAAV
+1778 VVGKTAAV

-1811 IFGVPSDKVTAGMRT
+1811 IFGVPADKVTAGMRL

-1853 SGGEINIKQMLAM
+1853 TGGQINIKQMLAM

-1872 PGTSEDDA
+1872 PGTTEDDA
-1880 AAIRLAQKEDKKERD
+1880 KAIKLAQEEDKNARAE
-1895 AYEKKT
+1895 YEKKN
-1901 GKKLSDSEWR
+1901 GAMSDSEWR
-1911 KQHDA
+1911 KHRDA
-1916 EINDKK
+1916 EIADKK

-1932 TTVGKFLFGAND
+1932 TSIGKFLFGAND
-1944 ENGEYQNGLFANM
+1944 ENGN
-1957 KQGEYQNGLFA
+1957 YQNGLFA

-2025 IESLP
+2025 IGSLP

-2054 VQESAISKGITN
+2054 IQESAISKGITN

-2081 VVWAFGGIND
+2081 IVWAFGGIND

-2106 LTNSLFGFKLF
+2106 LTDSLFGFKLF

-2148 DACSNVSKFFTNLYT
+2148 DACSNVSKFFTDLYT
-2163 NITDF
+2163 NVTDF

-2195 FSGIMFDLTSTIR
+2195 FSGIMFDLTSPIR

-2255 LPDTIKN
+2255 LPDSIKN

-2290 GAKQTGLSGVLNSI
+2290 GASKTGLSGVLNSI
-2304 STKKAFTGG
+2304 TTKKAFSGG
-2313 GEGDDSEQAKPNNIT
+2313 GEGDGSEQAKPNNIT

-2333 NVANKTEISTATDGK
+2333 NVANKTDTSTATDGK

-2366 SSGGYGT
+2366 QSGGYGT

-2549 FKASTIFRGY
+2549 FKAATIFRGY
-2559 GPNNI
+2559 GPKNI

-2588 NALDCGLFTKTAFG
+2588 NALDCGLFTKTAFS

-2708 GGITGKGSKAPGGN
+2708 GGITGKGSKADGGGK

-2764 DKGNSGRGS
+2764 DKGGSGRGG

-2822 YDVEHTEPD
+2822 YGVEHTEPD

-2845 SRREALVNFADVN
+2845 SRREALLDFADAN

-2882 VSVSSMNGLGIDD
+2882 VTVSAMNGLGVDD

-2902 DYERGETSPQAY
+2902 KYEVGEHSPQAY

-2935 YGAAPVG
+2935 YGASPSG
-2942 KMPSASVLKSL
+2942 KLPSASIMKSL

-3026 QRNWWNNKTDAERS
+3026 QRNWWNNKTDAERA

-3072 QGQNSADKGN
+3072 KGQNSADKGN
-3082 IVEQIKAQYE
+3082 IIEQIKAQYE
-3092 EAIKKLTKETGIA
+3092 ETIKKLTNEAGIA
-3105 GTSNSAVDKALSAT
+3105 GKGGSAVDKALSAT

-3179 TDPAIAG
+3179 TDPNIAG

>member
-182 KMTLSMLVAQEKQH
+182 KMTLSVLVAQEKQH

-246 EKAMNSE
+246 EKAMNPE

-280 MRVIKDNFLGNT
+280 MKVIKDNFLGNT

-340 ASLDTSITN
+340 ASLDTSIAN

-428 FDHKTGQFT
+428 FDHKMGQFT

-471 MDFDSAADK
+471 MDFDSVADK

-539 AHYKYGDMVSD
+539 AHYKYGDMVRD

-603 LGIETGAKTSANDI
+603 LGIETGTKTSANDI

-623 VRKALADGTDTS
+623 VRKALADGTDIS
-635 LQDKQSTGGNKGLG
+635 LKDKQSTGGNKGLG

-847 TKLNDRQAFQQF
+847 TKLNDLQAFQQF

-1055 PGAAFGALSGLGL
+1055 PGATFGALSGLGL
-1068 GAFGSSF
+1068 GTFGSSF

-1357 QQDLSAKQDRD
+1357 QQDLTAKQDRD

-1450 KSNFSFD
+1450 KSNFTFD

-1488 QEIMKERDAEKKRQS
+1488 QEIMKERSDEKKRQS
-1503 MLDLLRPIAANA
+1503 MLDLLRPIAENA

-1555 KLSGKDS
+1555 KLSGKGS

-1573 LQIGGKKVA
+1573 LQIGGRKVA
-1582 QTIDDAAEKFAKTDT
+1582 QTIDDIGEKMMKTKAGREAIAK
-1597 GHEIIGKASEGLR
+1597 GREFIGTASHNIARLYDKGKYYAKAG
-1610 KAKVAIPKYFKKAKR
+1610 KQTAQNAIA
-1625 DIDFVRSFHDR
+1625 
-1636 RLANLD
+1636 D
-1642 ATAGY
+1642 ATGIVSKDYSANY
-1647 KDMNPLAK
+1647 KSESVRKYVAERGEVKSKLS
-1655 GLNRAYEAKR
+1655 G
-1665 YIAKSSVGQ
+1665 IAK
-1674 AVEKVSNVVTKPFS
+1674 AE
-1688 MAKDAVTS
+1688 
-1696 VKNTASDIV
+1696 DIV
-1705 KDAKDRVAKEAAG
+1705 KDAQAKAAKEASG
-1718 DGALG
+1718 GGAFG
-1723 TFKKCIDAVAEK
+1723 TFKKCIDAVANK
-1735 VGSLDIVKKHLGPN
+1735 VGDLDIVKKHLGPN
-1749 ASKLVGALKNLGKS
+1749 AGKLVNALKKLGQE
-1763 ITPAMFTKIAPKFAE
+1763 ITPSMFTKIAPKFAK
-1778 VVGETAAV
+1778 VVGETTAV
-1786 AGTAGILQ
+1786 VGTAGVLQ

-1800 DAVTGAIDADE
+1800 DAVTGAIDAAE
-1811 IFGVPSDKVTAGMRT
+1811 IFGVPSDKVTAGMRL

-1872 PGTSEDDA
+1872 PGTTEDDA
-1880 AAIRLAQKEDKKERD
+1880 AAIKLAQEDDKKARD
-1895 AYEKKT
+1895 AYEEKT

-1911 KQHDA
+1911 KHHDA
-1916 EINDKK
+1916 EIDDKK

-1944 ENGEYQNGLFANM
+1944 EN
-1957 KQGEYQNGLFA
+1957 GEYQNGLFA

-2005 NAANDI
+2005 NAAHDVG
-2011 KVWFTGG
+2011 VWFTGG

-2030 ERIGDGIKNNLKW
+2030 ERIGEGIKNNLKW

-2054 VQESAISKGITN
+2054 IQESAISKGITN

-2195 FSGIMFDLTSTIR
+2195 FSGIMFDLTSPIR

-2304 STKKAFTGG
+2304 TTKKAFSGG

-2333 NVANKTEISTATDGK
+2333 NVANKTDTSTATDGK

-2366 SSGGYGT
+2366 QSGGYGT

-2549 FKASTIFRGY
+2549 FKAATIFRGY
-2559 GPNNI
+2559 GPKNI

-2588 NALDCGLFTKTAFG
+2588 DALDCGLFTKTAFA

-2689 YAGSIEKLFGVPTG
+2689 YAGSIEKLFGIPTG

-2708 GGITGKGSKAPGGN
+2708 GGISGKGSKADGGGK

-2764 DKGNSGRGS
+2764 DKGGRGGSRGS
-2773 VGGPIDPMSGDS
+2773 VGSADLPKDRQEFLDRVGKTAAEYDESKTLPSVTVAQAIVESAWGQSAPGNNYFGIKADSSWSGPSNNLS
-2785 EANAKHVYKVL
+2785 
-2796 NDAGYTKE
+2796 T
-2804 NIAGIMG
+2804 
-2811 RLQQENHFRTN
+2811 QE
-2822 YDVEHTEPD
+2822 E
-2831 GTVLGGAGMIQWNG
+2831 GAGGLYTITDGFRAYNTL
-2845 SRREALVNFADVN
+2845 E
-2858 GVPVDS
+2858 DS
-2864 AELQTRFMLKE
+2864 VIDHDKFLIPYKMGPYTTPEEQAQHLKDE
-2875 IDESYPS
+2875 GYATDSGYASKLMQIIDENDLTKYDKFT
-2882 VSVSSMNGLGIDD
+2882 G
-2895 SCTRWTD
+2895 
-2902 DYERGETSPQAY
+2902 
-2914 TYADD
+2914 
-2919 IYNKI
+2919 
-2924 GSGYFGGDAQK
+2924 GGDAQK
-2935 YGAAPVG
+2935 YGAAPSG
-2942 KMPSASVLKSL
+2942 KLPSASAMKSL

-3026 QRNWWNNKTDAERS
+3026 QRNWWNNKTDAERA

-3127 SAIKSIDIRAE
+3127 SAIKSIDIHAE

-3146 EVIAGKSVETAQYT
+3146 EVIAGKSTETAQYT

>member
-246 EKAMNSE
+246 EKAMNPE

-280 MRVIKDNFLGNT
+280 MKVIKDNFLGNT

-340 ASLDTSITN
+340 ASLDTSIAN
-349 IIPALLSKVTYQRN
+349 MIPALLSKVTYQRN

-623 VRKALADGTDTS
+623 VRKALADGTDQS
-635 LQDKQSTGGNKGLG
+635 LQDKKSVGVNKGLG

-677 DENGSIIEKIEQ
+677 DEDGSIIVKIEQ

-1068 GAFGSSF
+1068 GTFGSSF

-1310 YANERDTRQ
+1310 YAKERDTRQ
-1319 NRYFGRREA
+1319 NRYFGRRDA

-1368 KLINGETKDQMTAIN
+1368 KLIGADTKDQMTAIN

-1488 QEIMKERDAEKKRQS
+1488 QEIMKERGEEKKRQS

-1555 KLSGKDS
+1555 KLSGKGS

-1573 LQIGGKKVA
+1573 LQIGGRKVA
-1582 QTIDDAAEKFAKTDT
+1582 QTIDNIGEKMMKTKAGREAISKGREFIGAAGHNIARLYDKGKYYAKA
-1597 GHEIIGKASEGLR
+1597 GKQTAQN
-1610 KAKVAIPKYFKKAKR
+1610 AIA
-1625 DIDFVRSFHDR
+1625 
-1636 RLANLD
+1636 D
-1642 ATAGY
+1642 ATGIVSKDYSANY
-1647 KDMNPLAK
+1647 KSESVRKYVAERGEVKSKLS
-1655 GLNRAYEAKR
+1655 G
-1665 YIAKSSVGQ
+1665 IAK
-1674 AVEKVSNVVTKPFS
+1674 AE
-1688 MAKDAVTS
+1688 
-1696 VKNTASDIV
+1696 DIV
-1705 KDAKDRVAKEAAG
+1705 KDAQAKAAKEASG
-1718 DGALG
+1718 GGAFG
-1723 TFKKCIDAVAEK
+1723 TFKKCIDTVANK
-1735 VGSLDIVKKHLGPN
+1735 VGDLDIVKKHLGPN
-1749 ASKLVGALKNLGKS
+1749 AGKLVNALKKLGQE
-1763 ITPAMFTKIAPKFAE
+1763 ITPSMFTKIAPKFAK
-1778 VVGETAAV
+1778 VVGETTAV
-1786 AGTAGILQ
+1786 VGTAGVLQ

-1800 DAVTGAIDADE
+1800 DAVTGAIDAAE

-1872 PGTSEDDA
+1872 PGTIEDDA
-1880 AAIRLAQKEDKKERD
+1880 AAIKLAQEDDKKARD
-1895 AYEKKT
+1895 AYEEKT

-1911 KQHDA
+1911 KHHDA
-1916 EINDKK
+1916 EIDDKK

-1932 TTVGKFLFGAND
+1932 TAVGKFLFGAND
-1944 ENGEYQNGLFANM
+1944 EN
-1957 KQGEYQNGLFA
+1957 GEYQNGLFA

-2005 NAANDI
+2005 NAAHDVG
-2011 KVWFTGG
+2011 VWFTGG
-2018 TKSDGTE
+2018 AKSDGTE

-2054 VQESAISKGITN
+2054 IQESAISKGITN

-2195 FSGIMFDLTSTIR
+2195 FSGIMFDLTSPIR

-2304 STKKAFTGG
+2304 TTTKAFTGG

-2333 NVANKTEISTATDGK
+2333 NVANKTDTSTATDGK

-2366 SSGGYGT
+2366 QSGGYGT

-2549 FKASTIFRGY
+2549 FKAATIFRGY

-2574 AYYGTQYSL
+2574 QYYGTKYGL
-2583 GSDGS
+2583 GSDGTD
-2588 NALDCGLFTKTAFG
+2588 ALDCGLFTQKAFA
-2602 DVGLSLNSRCADDQ
+2602 DAGLTLDSRCADAQ

-2640 LHTYECDAY
+2640 LNTYPCDDAY
-2649 KGVTHVGIYAGDNK
+2649 KDITHVGIFAGDHT

-2669 SKGVVYEDLNIDYWQ
+2669 SQGVIYQDLNIDFFQ
-2684 GKIYE
+2684 NCIYE

-2708 GGITGKGSKAPGGN
+2708 GGITGKGNKADGGGK

-2764 DKGNSGRGS
+2764 DKGGSSRGG

-2811 RLQQENHFRTN
+2811 RLQQENQFRTN

-2845 SRREALVNFADVN
+2845 TRREALVNFAEAN
-2858 GVPVDS
+2858 NVPVTS

-2875 IDESYPS
+2875 IDESYPTVR
-2882 VSVSSMNGLGIDD
+2882 VSAMNGLDVDD
-2895 SCTRWTD
+2895 SCSRWTD
-2902 DYERGETSPQAY
+2902 DYEVGQYSPEAHN
-2914 TYADD
+2914 YASD

-2942 KMPSASVLKSL
+2942 KMPSASALKSL

-3127 SAIKSIDIRAE
+3127 SAIKSIDIHAE

>member
-246 EKAMNSE
+246 EKAMNPE

-280 MRVIKDNFLGNT
+280 MKVIKDNFLGNT

-340 ASLDTSITN
+340 ASLDTSIAN
-349 IIPALLSKVTYQRN
+349 MIPALLSKVTYQRN

-512 IENRSAKAILTS
+512 IENRSAKAILES
-524 VMKQMSKG
+524 VMKQMTKG

-623 VRKALADGTDTS
+623 VRKALADGTDQS
-635 LQDKQSTGGNKGLG
+635 LQDKKSVGGNKGLG

-1310 YANERDTRQ
+1310 YAKERDTRQ
-1319 NRYFGRREA
+1319 NRYFGRRDA

-1368 KLINGETKDQMTAIN
+1368 KLINGDTKDQMTAIN

-1419 AVEPKHDD
+1419 AAEPKHDD

-1439 QEIAKDKKLAA
+1439 QDIAKDKKLAA
-1450 KSNFSFD
+1450 KSNFTFD

-1488 QEIMKERDAEKKRQS
+1488 QEIMKERSDEKKRQS

-1555 KLSGKDS
+1555 KLSGKGS

-1573 LQIGGKKVA
+1573 LQIGGRKVA
-1582 QTIDDAAEKFAKTDT
+1582 QTIDDIGEKMMKTKAGREAIAK
-1597 GHEIIGKASEGLR
+1597 GREFIGTASHNIARLYDKGKYYAKAG
-1610 KAKVAIPKYFKKAKR
+1610 KQTAQNAIA
-1625 DIDFVRSFHDR
+1625 
-1636 RLANLD
+1636 D
-1642 ATAGY
+1642 ATGIVSKDYSANY
-1647 KDMNPLAK
+1647 KSESVRKYVAERGEVKSKLS
-1655 GLNRAYEAKR
+1655 G
-1665 YIAKSSVGQ
+1665 IAK
-1674 AVEKVSNVVTKPFS
+1674 AE
-1688 MAKDAVTS
+1688 
-1696 VKNTASDIV
+1696 DIV
-1705 KDAKDRVAKEAAG
+1705 KDAQAKAAKEASG
-1718 DGALG
+1718 GGAFG
-1723 TFKKCIDAVAEK
+1723 TFKKCIDAVANK
-1735 VGSLDIVKKHLGPN
+1735 VGDLDIVKKHLGPN
-1749 ASKLVGALKNLGKS
+1749 AGKLVNALKKLGQE
-1763 ITPAMFTKIAPKFAE
+1763 ITPSMFTKIAPKFAK
-1778 VVGETAAV
+1778 VVGETTAV
-1786 AGTAGILQ
+1786 VGTAGVLQ

-1800 DAVTGAIDADE
+1800 DAVTGAIDAAE
-1811 IFGVPSDKVTAGMRT
+1811 IFGVPSDKVTAGMRL

-1872 PGTSEDDA
+1872 PGTTEDDA
-1880 AAIRLAQKEDKKERD
+1880 AAIKLAQEDDKKARD
-1895 AYEKKT
+1895 AYEEKT

-1911 KQHDA
+1911 KHHDA
-1916 EINDKK
+1916 EIDDKK

-1932 TTVGKFLFGAND
+1932 TAVGKFLFGAND
-1944 ENGEYQNGLFANM
+1944 EN
-1957 KQGEYQNGLFA
+1957 GEYQNGLFA

-2005 NAANDI
+2005 NAAHDVG
-2011 KVWFTGG
+2011 VWFTGG

-2030 ERIGDGIKNNLKW
+2030 ERIGEGIKNNLKW

-2054 VQESAISKGITN
+2054 IQESAISKGITN

-2195 FSGIMFDLTSTIR
+2195 FSGIMFDLTSPIR

-2304 STKKAFTGG
+2304 TTKKAFSGG
-2313 GEGDDSEQAKPNNIT
+2313 GEGDDSEQAKPNTIT

-2333 NVANKTEISTATDGK
+2333 NVANKTETSTATDGK

-2366 SSGGYGT
+2366 QSGGYGT

-2549 FKASTIFRGY
+2549 FKAATIFRGY
-2559 GPNNI
+2559 GPKDI

-2574 AYYGTQYSL
+2574 AYYGTEYGL

-2588 NALDCGLFTKTAFG
+2588 SKLDCGLFTQFAFK
-2602 DVGLSLNSRCADDQ
+2602 DVGLTLDNRCADAQ

-2640 LHTYECDAY
+2640 LRTYECQAY
-2649 KGVTHVGIYAGDNK
+2649 KDITHVGIYAGDNK

-2722 GKGASAKPKSPL
+2722 GKGVSAKPKSPL

-2764 DKGNSGRGS
+2764 DKGNSGRGG

-2811 RLQQENHFRTN
+2811 RLQQENQFRTN

-2845 SRREALVNFADVN
+2845 TRREALVNFAEAN
-2858 GVPVDS
+2858 NVPVTS

-2875 IDESYPS
+2875 IDESYPTVR
-2882 VSVSSMNGLGIDD
+2882 VSAMNGLDVDD
-2895 SCTRWTD
+2895 SCSRWTD
-2902 DYERGETSPQAY
+2902 DYEVGQYSPEAHN
-2914 TYADD
+2914 YASD

-2942 KMPSASVLKSL
+2942 KMPSASALKSL

-3127 SAIKSIDIRAE
+3127 SAIKSIDIHAE

>member
-118 TQSSSKSSNSTT
+118 TQSSSKSSKSTT

-233 DSLGIWSQMLELQ
+233 DSLGIWSHMLELQ
-246 EKAMNSE
+246 EKAMNPE
-253 SPFGKTGGRAS
+253 SPFGKTGGRTS

-280 MRVIKDNFLGNT
+280 MKVIKDNFLGNT

-340 ASLDTSITN
+340 ASLDTSIAN

-623 VRKALADGTDTS
+623 VRKALADGTDIS
-635 LQDKQSTGGNKGLG
+635 LKDKQSTGGNKGLG

-823 KSLLSNISSTLSQ
+823 KSLLSNITSTLSQ

-961 GAVKGLLGISIPGM
+961 GAVKGALGISIPGL

-980 NMVGLSGAGSAIG
+980 NMVGLGGAGSAIG

-1271 ASGFFGKLKAT
+1271 VSGFFGKLKAT

-1290 GMGDADLTSDK
+1290 GMGDVDLTSDK

-1368 KLINGETKDQMTAIN
+1368 KLINGDTKDQMTAIN

-1427 DDPTKLVGDKTA
+1427 DDPTKLVGDRTA

-1488 QEIMKERDAEKKRQS
+1488 QEIMKERGEEKKRQS

-1555 KLSGKDS
+1555 KLSGKGS

-1573 LQIGGKKVA
+1573 LQIGGRKVA
-1582 QTIDDAAEKFAKTDT
+1582 QTIDDIGEKMMKT
-1597 GHEIIGKASEGLR
+1597 KAGRE
-1610 KAKVAIPKYFKKAKR
+1610 A
-1625 DIDFVRSFHDR
+1625 
-1636 RLANLD
+1636 
-1642 ATAGY
+1642 
-1647 KDMNPLAK
+1647 LAK
-1655 GLNRAYEAKR
+1655 GREFIGTASHNIARLYDKGKYYAKAGKQTAQNAIADATGIVSKDYSANYKSESVR
-1665 YIAKSSVGQ
+1665 KYVAERGEVKSKLSGIAK
-1674 AVEKVSNVVTKPFS
+1674 AE
-1688 MAKDAVTS
+1688 
-1696 VKNTASDIV
+1696 DIV
-1705 KDAKDRVAKEAAG
+1705 KDAQAKAAKEASG
-1718 DGALG
+1718 GGAFG
-1723 TFKKCIDAVAEK
+1723 TFKKCIDAVANK
-1735 VGSLDIVKKHLGPN
+1735 VGDLDIVKKHLGPN
-1749 ASKLVGALKNLGKS
+1749 AGKLVNALKKLGQE
-1763 ITPAMFTKIAPKFAE
+1763 ITPSMFTKIAPKFAK
-1778 VVGETAAV
+1778 VVGETTAV
-1786 AGTAGILQ
+1786 VGTAGVLQ

-1800 DAVTGAIDADE
+1800 DAVTGAIDAAE
-1811 IFGVPSDKVTAGMRT
+1811 IFGVPSDKVTAGMRL

-1872 PGTSEDDA
+1872 PGTTEDDA
-1880 AAIRLAQKEDKKERD
+1880 AAIKLAQEDDKKARD

-1916 EINDKK
+1916 EIDDKK

-1932 TTVGKFLFGAND
+1932 TAVGKFLFGAND
-1944 ENGEYQNGLFANM
+1944 EN
-1957 KQGEYQNGLFA
+1957 GEYQNGLFA

-2005 NAANDI
+2005 NAAHDVG
-2011 KVWFTGG
+2011 VWFTGG

-2054 VQESAISKGITN
+2054 IQESAISKGITS

-2195 FSGIMFDLTSTIR
+2195 FSGIMFDLTSPIR

-2304 STKKAFTGG
+2304 TTKKAFSGG
-2313 GEGDDSEQAKPNNIT
+2313 GEGDDSEQAKPNTIT

-2333 NVANKTEISTATDGK
+2333 NVANKTDTSTATDGK

-2366 SSGGYGT
+2366 QSGGYGT

-2549 FKASTIFRGY
+2549 FKAATIFRGY
-2559 GPNNI
+2559 GPKDI

-2574 AYYGTQYSL
+2574 AYYGTRYSL

-2588 NALDCGLFTKTAFG
+2588 EALDCGLFTKTAFA

-2640 LHTYECDAY
+2640 LRTYECDAY
-2649 KGVTHVGIYAGDNK
+2649 KDITHVGIYAGDNK

-2722 GKGASAKPKSPL
+2722 GKGVNAKPKSPL

-2764 DKGNSGRGS
+2764 DKGSSGRGG

-2845 SRREALVNFADVN
+2845 SRREALVNFADAN

-2935 YGAAPVG
+2935 YGAAPSG
-2942 KMPSASVLKSL
+2942 KLPSASALKSL

-2961 GDTTVLKQIASNS
+2961 GDTTVLKQIASNN

-3002 SGMPQNNM
+3002 TGMPQNNM

-3026 QRNWWNNKTDAERS
+3026 QRNWWNNKTDAERA

-3146 EVIAGKSVETAQYT
+3146 EVIAGKSTETAQYT

>member
-118 TQSSSKSSNSTT
+118 TQSSSKSSKSTA

-246 EKAMNSE
+246 EKAMNPE

-280 MRVIKDNFLGNT
+280 MKVIKDNFLGNT

-325 QAMSAFMPKMIEQSL
+325 QAMSAFMPKIIEQSL
-340 ASLDTSITN
+340 ASLDTSIAN
-349 IIPALLSKVTYQRN
+349 MIPALLSKVTYQRN

-437 TRDEMQDRYNRE
+437 TRDEIQDRYNRE

-603 LGIETGAKTSANDI
+603 LGIETGTKTSANDI

-623 VRKALADGTDTS
+623 VRKALADGTDIS
-635 LQDKQSTGGNKGLG
+635 LKDKQSTGGNKGLG

-980 NMVGLSGAGSAIG
+980 NMVGLGGAGSAIG

-1068 GAFGSSF
+1068 GTFGSSF

-1310 YANERDTRQ
+1310 YAKERDTRQ

-1368 KLINGETKDQMTAIN
+1368 KLINGDTKDQMTAIN

-1419 AVEPKHDD
+1419 AAEPKHDD

-1439 QEIAKDKKLAA
+1439 QDIAKDKKLAA
-1450 KSNFSFD
+1450 KPNFTFD

-1488 QEIMKERDAEKKRQS
+1488 QEIMKERSDEKKRQS

-1555 KLSGKDS
+1555 KLSGKGS

-1573 LQIGGKKVA
+1573 LQIGGRKVA
-1582 QTIDDAAEKFAKTDT
+1582 QTIDDIGEKMMKT
-1597 GHEIIGKASEGLR
+1597 KAGRE
-1610 KAKVAIPKYFKKAKR
+1610 A
-1625 DIDFVRSFHDR
+1625 
-1636 RLANLD
+1636 
-1642 ATAGY
+1642 
-1647 KDMNPLAK
+1647 LAK
-1655 GLNRAYEAKR
+1655 GREFIGAAGHNIARLYDKGKYYAKAGKQTAQNAIADATGIVSKDYSANYKSESVR
-1665 YIAKSSVGQ
+1665 KYVAERGEVKSKLSGIAK
-1674 AVEKVSNVVTKPFS
+1674 AE
-1688 MAKDAVTS
+1688 
-1696 VKNTASDIV
+1696 DIV
-1705 KDAKDRVAKEAAG
+1705 KDAQAKAAKEASG
-1718 DGALG
+1718 GGAFG
-1723 TFKKCIDAVAEK
+1723 TFKKCIDAVANK
-1735 VGSLDIVKKHLGPN
+1735 VGDLDIVKKHLGPN
-1749 ASKLVGALKNLGKS
+1749 AGKLVNALKKLGQE
-1763 ITPAMFTKIAPKFAE
+1763 ITPSMFTKIAPKFAK
-1778 VVGETAAV
+1778 VVGETTAV
-1786 AGTAGILQ
+1786 VGTAGVLQ

-1800 DAVTGAIDADE
+1800 DAVTGAIDAAE
-1811 IFGVPSDKVTAGMRT
+1811 IFGVPSDKVTAGMRL

-1872 PGTSEDDA
+1872 PGTTEDDA
-1880 AAIRLAQKEDKKERD
+1880 AAIKLAQEDDKKARD
-1895 AYEKKT
+1895 AYEEKT

-1911 KQHDA
+1911 KHHDA

-1932 TTVGKFLFGAND
+1932 TAVGKFLFGAND
-1944 ENGEYQNGLFANM
+1944 EN
-1957 KQGEYQNGLFA
+1957 GEYQNGLFA

-2005 NAANDI
+2005 NAAHDVG
-2011 KVWFTGG
+2011 VWFTGG

-2030 ERIGDGIKNNLKW
+2030 ERIGEGIKNNLKW

-2054 VQESAISKGITN
+2054 IQESAISKGITN

-2195 FSGIMFDLTSTIR
+2195 FSGIMFDLTSPIR

-2333 NVANKTEISTATDGK
+2333 NVANKTDTSTATDSK

-2366 SSGGYGT
+2366 QSGGYGT

-2549 FKASTIFRGY
+2549 FKAATIFRGY
-2559 GPNNI
+2559 GPKNI

-2588 NALDCGLFTKTAFG
+2588 DALDCGLFTKTAFA

-2640 LHTYECDAY
+2640 LRTYECDAY
-2649 KGVTHVGIYAGDNK
+2649 KDITHVGIYAGDNK

-2722 GKGASAKPKSPL
+2722 GKGASVKPKSPL

-2764 DKGNSGRGS
+2764 DKGNSGRSG

-2785 EANAKHVYKVL
+2785 ETNAKHVYKVL

-2845 SRREALVNFADVN
+2845 SRREALVNFADAN
-2858 GVPVDS
+2858 AVPVDS

-2875 IDESYPS
+2875 IDESYPT
-2882 VSVSSMNGLGIDD
+2882 VSVSSMNGLGVDD

-2935 YGAAPVG
+2935 YGAAPSG
-2942 KMPSASVLKSL
+2942 KLPSASVMKSL

-3127 SAIKSIDIRAE
+3127 SAIKSIDIHAE

>member
-87 GDLYPDKDDSGFDD
+87 GDLYPDKDDSGFGD

-246 EKAMNSE
+246 EKAMNPE

-280 MRVIKDNFLGNT
+280 MKVIKDNFLGNT

-340 ASLDTSITN
+340 ASLDTSIAN
-349 IIPALLSKVTYQRN
+349 MIPALLSKVTYQRN

-590 KLKSTGN
+590 KLKLTGN
-597 ALLDKK
+597 AFLDKK

-677 DENGSIIEKIEQ
+677 DEDGSIIQKIEQ

-922 DMMFGKMDDK
+922 DMMFGNMDDK

-961 GAVKGLLGISIPGM
+961 GAVKGALGISIPGL

-980 NMVGLSGAGSAIG
+980 NMVGLGGAGSAIG

-1368 KLINGETKDQMTAIN
+1368 KLIGADTKDQMTAIN

-1488 QEIMKERDAEKKRQS
+1488 QEIMKERSDEKKRQS
-1503 MLDLLRPIAANA
+1503 MLDLLRPIAENA

-1555 KLSGKDS
+1555 KLSGKGS

-1573 LQIGGKKVA
+1573 LQIGGRKVA
-1582 QTIDDAAEKFAKTDT
+1582 QTIDDIGEKMMKTKAGREAISKGREFLGTASHNIARLYDKGKYYAKA
-1597 GHEIIGKASEGLR
+1597 GKQTAQN
-1610 KAKVAIPKYFKKAKR
+1610 AIA
-1625 DIDFVRSFHDR
+1625 
-1636 RLANLD
+1636 D
-1642 ATAGY
+1642 ATGIVSKDYSANY
-1647 KDMNPLAK
+1647 KSESVRKYVAERGEVKSKLS
-1655 GLNRAYEAKR
+1655 G
-1665 YIAKSSVGQ
+1665 IAK
-1674 AVEKVSNVVTKPFS
+1674 AE
-1688 MAKDAVTS
+1688 
-1696 VKNTASDIV
+1696 DIV
-1705 KDAKDRVAKEAAG
+1705 KDAQAKAAKEASG
-1718 DGALG
+1718 GGAFG
-1723 TFKKCIDAVAEK
+1723 TFKKCIDAVANK
-1735 VGSLDIVKKHLGPN
+1735 VGDLDIVKKHLGPN
-1749 ASKLVGALKNLGKS
+1749 AGKLVNALKKLGQE
-1763 ITPAMFTKIAPKFAE
+1763 ITPSMFTKIAPKFAK
-1778 VVGETAAV
+1778 VVGETTAV
-1786 AGTAGILQ
+1786 VGTAGVLQ

-1800 DAVTGAIDADE
+1800 DAVTGAIDAAE
-1811 IFGVPSDKVTAGMRT
+1811 IFGVPSDKVTAGMRL

-1872 PGTSEDDA
+1872 PGTTEDDA
-1880 AAIRLAQKEDKKERD
+1880 AAIKLAQEDDKKARD
-1895 AYEKKT
+1895 AYEEKT

-1911 KQHDA
+1911 KHHDA

-1932 TTVGKFLFGAND
+1932 TAVGKFLFGAND
-1944 ENGEYQNGLFANM
+1944 EN
-1957 KQGEYQNGLFA
+1957 GEYQNGLFA

-2005 NAANDI
+2005 NAAHDVG
-2011 KVWFTGG
+2011 VWFTGG

-2030 ERIGDGIKNNLKW
+2030 ERIGEGIKNNLKW

-2054 VQESAISKGITN
+2054 IQESAISKGITN

-2195 FSGIMFDLTSTIR
+2195 FSGIMFDLTSPIR

-2304 STKKAFTGG
+2304 TTTKAFTGG
-2313 GEGDDSEQAKPNNIT
+2313 GEGDDSEQAKPNTIT

-2333 NVANKTEISTATDGK
+2333 NVANKTETSTATDGK

-2549 FKASTIFRGY
+2549 FKAATIFRGY
-2559 GPNNI
+2559 GPKNI

-2588 NALDCGLFTKTAFG
+2588 DALDCGLFTKTAFA

-2640 LHTYECDAY
+2640 LRTYECDAY
-2649 KGVTHVGIYAGDNK
+2649 KDITHVGIYAGDNK

-2753 AGKAYTGTPWD
+2753 AGKAYTGTPWE
-2764 DKGNSGRGS
+2764 DKGSSSRGG

-2785 EANAKHVYKVL
+2785 ETNAKHVYKVL

-2845 SRREALVNFADVN
+2845 SRREALVNFADAN

-2935 YGAAPVG
+2935 YGAAPSG
-2942 KMPSASVLKSL
+2942 KLPSASALKSL

-3026 QRNWWNNKTDAERS
+3026 QRNWWNNKTDAERA

-3127 SAIKSIDIRAE
+3127 SAIKSIDIHAE

-3179 TDPAIAG
+3179 TDPNIAG

>member
-71 TKAKETYEDAM
+71 IKAKETYEDAM

-87 GDLYPDKDDSGFDD
+87 GDLYPDKDDSGFGD

-246 EKAMNSE
+246 EKAMNPE

-280 MRVIKDNFLGNT
+280 MKVIKDNFLGNT

-340 ASLDTSITN
+340 ASLDTSIAN
-349 IIPALLSKVTYQRN
+349 MIPALLSKVTYQRN

-512 IENRSAKAILTS
+512 IENRSAKAILES

-590 KLKSTGN
+590 KFKSTGN

-603 LGIETGAKTSANDI
+603 LGIETGAKTSVNDI

-623 VRKALADGTDTS
+623 VRKALADGTDQS
-635 LQDKQSTGGNKGLG
+635 LHDKKSVGGNKGLG

-1068 GAFGSSF
+1068 GTFGSSF

-1450 KSNFSFD
+1450 KSNFTFD

-1488 QEIMKERDAEKKRQS
+1488 QEIMKERGEEKKRQS

-1555 KLSGKDS
+1555 KLSGKGS

-1573 LQIGGKKVA
+1573 LQIGGRKVA
-1582 QTIDDAAEKFAKTDT
+1582 QTIDDIGEKMMKT
-1597 GHEIIGKASEGLR
+1597 KAGRE
-1610 KAKVAIPKYFKKAKR
+1610 A
-1625 DIDFVRSFHDR
+1625 
-1636 RLANLD
+1636 
-1642 ATAGY
+1642 
-1647 KDMNPLAK
+1647 LAK
-1655 GLNRAYEAKR
+1655 GREFIGAAGHNIARLYDKGKYYAKAGKQTAQNAIADATGIVSKDYSANYKSESVR
-1665 YIAKSSVGQ
+1665 KYVAERGEVKSKLSGIAK
-1674 AVEKVSNVVTKPFS
+1674 AE
-1688 MAKDAVTS
+1688 
-1696 VKNTASDIV
+1696 DIV
-1705 KDAKDRVAKEAAG
+1705 KDAQAKAAKEASG
-1718 DGALG
+1718 GGAFG
-1723 TFKKCIDAVAEK
+1723 TFKKCIDAVANK
-1735 VGSLDIVKKHLGPN
+1735 VGDLDIVKKHLGPN
-1749 ASKLVGALKNLGKS
+1749 AGKLVNALKKLGQE
-1763 ITPAMFTKIAPKFAE
+1763 ITPSMFTKIAPKFAK
-1778 VVGETAAV
+1778 VVGETTAV
-1786 AGTAGILQ
+1786 VGTAGVLQ

-1800 DAVTGAIDADE
+1800 DAVTGAIDAAE
-1811 IFGVPSDKVTAGMRT
+1811 IFGVPSDKVTAGMRL

-1872 PGTSEDDA
+1872 PGTTEDDA
-1880 AAIRLAQKEDKKERD
+1880 AAIKLAQEDDKKARD

-1932 TTVGKFLFGAND
+1932 TAVGKFLFGAND
-1944 ENGEYQNGLFANM
+1944 EN
-1957 KQGEYQNGLFA
+1957 GEYQNGLFA

-2005 NAANDI
+2005 NAAHDVG
-2011 KVWFTGG
+2011 VWFTGG

-2054 VQESAISKGITN
+2054 IQESAISKGITN

-2195 FSGIMFDLTSTIR
+2195 FSGIMFDLTSPIR

-2333 NVANKTEISTATDGK
+2333 NVANKTETSTATDGK

-2366 SSGGYGT
+2366 QSGGYGT

-2549 FKASTIFRGY
+2549 FKAATIFRGY
-2559 GPNNI
+2559 GPKDI

-2574 AYYGTQYSL
+2574 AYYGTEYGL

-2588 NALDCGLFTKTAFG
+2588 SKLDCGLFTQFAFK

-2640 LHTYECDAY
+2640 LRTYECRAY
-2649 KGVTHVGIYAGDNK
+2649 KDITHVGIYAGDNK

-2764 DKGNSGRGS
+2764 DKGGSSRGG
-2773 VGGPIDPMSGDS
+2773 VGGSIDPMSGDS

-2845 SRREALVNFADVN
+2845 SRREALVNFADAN

-2935 YGAAPVG
+2935 YGAAPSG
-2942 KMPSASVLKSL
+2942 KLPSASVMKSL

-3127 SAIKSIDIRAE
+3127 SAIKSIDIHAE

>member
-87 GDLYPDKDDSGFDD
+87 GDLYPDKDDSGFGD

-246 EKAMNSE
+246 EKAMNPE

-280 MRVIKDNFLGNT
+280 MKVIKDNFLGNT

-340 ASLDTSITN
+340 ASLDTSIAN
-349 IIPALLSKVTYQRN
+349 MIPALLSKVTYQRN

-597 ALLDKK
+597 ALLDNK

-623 VRKALADGTDTS
+623 VRKALADGTDQS
-635 LQDKQSTGGNKGLG
+635 LQDKKSVGGNKGLG

-677 DENGSIIEKIEQ
+677 DEDGSIIVKIEQ

-1075 GLIGALGLGPMAM
+1075 GLIGALGLGPMTM
-1088 ALGGSALGIGL
+1088 ALAGSALGIGL

-1419 AVEPKHDD
+1419 AAEPKHDD

-1439 QEIAKDKKLAA
+1439 QDIAKDKKLAA
-1450 KSNFSFD
+1450 KPNFTFD

-1488 QEIMKERDAEKKRQS
+1488 QEIMKERSDEKKRQS

-1555 KLSGKDS
+1555 KLSGKGS

-1573 LQIGGKKVA
+1573 LQIGGRKVA
-1582 QTIDDAAEKFAKTDT
+1582 QTIDDIGEKMMKT
-1597 GHEIIGKASEGLR
+1597 KAGRE
-1610 KAKVAIPKYFKKAKR
+1610 A
-1625 DIDFVRSFHDR
+1625 
-1636 RLANLD
+1636 
-1642 ATAGY
+1642 
-1647 KDMNPLAK
+1647 LAK
-1655 GLNRAYEAKR
+1655 GREFIGAAGHNIARLYDKGKYYAKAGKQATQNAVADATGLVAKDYSANYKSESVR
-1665 YIAKSSVGQ
+1665 KYVAQRGEVKSKLSGIAK
-1674 AVEKVSNVVTKPFS
+1674 AE
-1688 MAKDAVTS
+1688 
-1696 VKNTASDIV
+1696 DIV
-1705 KDAKDRVAKEAAG
+1705 KQRQVAEAAADTAGTSAADIVKGAQDKAAKETAEG
-1718 DGALG
+1718 GALG
-1723 TFKKCIDAVAEK
+1723 TFRKCIDAVAEK
-1735 VGSLDIVKKHLGPN
+1735 VGNLDIVKKHLGPN
-1749 ASKLVGALKNLGKS
+1749 AEKLVGSLKNLGKS
-1763 ITPAMFTKIAPKFAE
+1763 ITPKMFIKIAPKFAN

-1786 AGTAGILQ
+1786 VGTAGVLQ

-1811 IFGVPSDKVTAGMRT
+1811 IFGVPSDKVTAGMRL

-1880 AAIRLAQKEDKKERD
+1880 KAIKLAQEDDKNAREE
-1895 AYEKKT
+1895 YEKKT
-1901 GKKLSDSEWR
+1901 GQKMSDSEWR
-1911 KQHDA
+1911 KHRDA

-1922 ESERLAGVRQ
+1922 ESERLAGVSQ
-1932 TTVGKFLFGAND
+1932 TAVGKFLFGAND
-1944 ENGEYQNGLFANM
+1944 EN
-1957 KQGEYQNGLFA
+1957 GEYQNGLFA

-2005 NAANDI
+2005 NAAHDVG
-2011 KVWFTGG
+2011 VWFTGG

-2054 VQESAISKGITN
+2054 IQESAISKGITN

-2195 FSGIMFDLTSTIR
+2195 FSGIMFDLTSPIR

-2304 STKKAFTGG
+2304 TTTKAFTGG
-2313 GEGDDSEQAKPNNIT
+2313 GEGDDNQQAKPNNIT

-2333 NVANKTEISTATDGK
+2333 NVANKTDTSTATDGK

-2549 FKASTIFRGY
+2549 FKAATIFRGY
-2559 GPNNI
+2559 GPKDI

-2574 AYYGTQYSL
+2574 AYYGTQYDL
-2583 GSDGS
+2583 GSQDPS
-2588 NALDCGLFTKTAFG
+2588 SSLDCGLFTQLAFR
-2602 DVGLSLNSRCADDQ
+2602 DVGLGLSSRCADDQ

-2622 AGALIPLSQA
+2622 AGALVPLSQA

-2640 LHTYECDAY
+2640 LRTYECEAY
-2649 KGVTHVGIYAGDNK
+2649 KDITHVGIYAGDNK

-2708 GGITGKGSKAPGGN
+2708 GGISGKGSKANSGD
-2722 GKGASAKPKSPL
+2722 GKGAASAKPKSPL

-2753 AGKAYTGTPWD
+2753 AGKAYTGTPWE
-2764 DKGNSGRGS
+2764 DKAGGKGSRG

-2785 EANAKHVYKVL
+2785 ETNAKHVYKVL

-2845 SRREALVNFADVN
+2845 SRREALVNFADAN

-2935 YGAAPVG
+2935 YGAAPSG
-2942 KMPSASVLKSL
+2942 KLPSASAMKSL

-3002 SGMPQNNM
+3002 TGMPQNNM

-3026 QRNWWNNKTDAERS
+3026 QRNWWNNKTDAERA

-3072 QGQNSADKGN
+3072 QGQNSTDKGN

-3127 SAIKSIDIRAE
+3127 SAIKSIDIHAE

>member
-118 TQSSSKSSNSTT
+118 TQSSTKTSKSTT

-246 EKAMNSE
+246 EKAMNPE

-280 MRVIKDNFLGNT
+280 MKVIKDNFLGNT

-340 ASLDTSITN
+340 ASLDTSIAN
-349 IIPALLSKVTYQRN
+349 MIPALLSKVTYQRN

-428 FDHKTGQFT
+428 FDHKMGQFT

-623 VRKALADGTDTS
+623 VRKALADGTDQS
-635 LQDKQSTGGNKGLG
+635 LQDKKSVGGNKGLG

-677 DENGSIIEKIEQ
+677 DEDGSIIVKIEQ

-823 KSLLSNISSTLSQ
+823 KSLLSNISSTISQ

-1310 YANERDTRQ
+1310 YTKERDTRQ

-1488 QEIMKERDAEKKRQS
+1488 QEIMKERGEEKKRQS

-1555 KLSGKDS
+1555 KLSGKGS

-1573 LQIGGKKVA
+1573 LQIGGRKVA
-1582 QTIDDAAEKFAKTDT
+1582 QTIDDIGEKMMKTKAGREAISKGREFLGTASHNIARLYDKGKYYAKA
-1597 GHEIIGKASEGLR
+1597 GKQTAQN
-1610 KAKVAIPKYFKKAKR
+1610 AIA
-1625 DIDFVRSFHDR
+1625 
-1636 RLANLD
+1636 D
-1642 ATAGY
+1642 ATGIVSKDYSANY
-1647 KDMNPLAK
+1647 KSESVRKYVAERGEVKSKLS
-1655 GLNRAYEAKR
+1655 G
-1665 YIAKSSVGQ
+1665 IAK
-1674 AVEKVSNVVTKPFS
+1674 AE
-1688 MAKDAVTS
+1688 
-1696 VKNTASDIV
+1696 DIV
-1705 KDAKDRVAKEAAG
+1705 KDAQAKAAKEASG
-1718 DGALG
+1718 GGAFG
-1723 TFKKCIDAVAEK
+1723 TFKKCIDAVANK
-1735 VGSLDIVKKHLGPN
+1735 VGDLDIVKKHLGPN
-1749 ASKLVGALKNLGKS
+1749 AGKLVNALKKLGQE
-1763 ITPAMFTKIAPKFAE
+1763 ITPSMFTKIAPKFAK
-1778 VVGETAAV
+1778 VVGETTAV
-1786 AGTAGILQ
+1786 VGTAGVLQ

-1800 DAVTGAIDADE
+1800 DAVTGAIDAAE
-1811 IFGVPSDKVTAGMRT
+1811 IFGVPSDKVTAGMRL

-1872 PGTSEDDA
+1872 PGTTEDDA
-1880 AAIRLAQKEDKKERD
+1880 AAIKLAQEDDKKARD
-1895 AYEKKT
+1895 AYEEKT

-1911 KQHDA
+1911 KHHDA

-1922 ESERLAGVRQ
+1922 EAERLAGVRQ
-1932 TTVGKFLFGAND
+1932 TSVGKFLFGAND
-1944 ENGEYQNGLFANM
+1944 EN
-1957 KQGEYQNGLFA
+1957 GEYQNGLFA

-2005 NAANDI
+2005 NAAHDVG
-2011 KVWFTGG
+2011 VWFTGG

-2030 ERIGDGIKNNLKW
+2030 ERIGEGIKNNLKW

-2054 VQESAISKGITN
+2054 IQESAISKGITN

-2163 NITDF
+2163 NIADF

-2195 FSGIMFDLTSTIR
+2195 FSGIMFDLTSPIR

-2304 STKKAFTGG
+2304 TTKKAFSGG

-2333 NVANKTEISTATDGK
+2333 NVANKTETSTATDGK

-2366 SSGGYGT
+2366 QSGGYGT

-2549 FKASTIFRGY
+2549 FKAATIFRGY
-2559 GPNNI
+2559 GPKDI

-2588 NALDCGLFTKTAFG
+2588 DALDCGLFTKTAFA

-2640 LHTYECDAY
+2640 LRTYECDAY
-2649 KGVTHVGIYAGDNK
+2649 KDITHVGIYAGDNK

-2764 DKGNSGRGS
+2764 DKGGSSRGG

-2785 EANAKHVYKVL
+2785 ETNAKHVYKVL

-2845 SRREALVNFADVN
+2845 SRREALVNFADAN

-2935 YGAAPVG
+2935 YGAAPSG
-2942 KMPSASVLKSL
+2942 KLPSASAMKSL

-2991 PDYDAYGNIIA
+2991 PDYDTYGNIIA

-3026 QRNWWNNKTDAERS
+3026 QRNWWNNKTDAERA

-3127 SAIKSIDIRAE
+3127 SAIKSIDIHAE

>member
-118 TQSSSKSSNSTT
+118 TQSSSKSSKSTT

-246 EKAMNSE
+246 EKAMNPE

-280 MRVIKDNFLGNT
+280 MKVIKDNFLGNT

-340 ASLDTSITN
+340 ASLDTSIAN
-349 IIPALLSKVTYQRN
+349 MIPALLSKVTYQRN

-377 GIDTKSGRFDPSKYN
+377 GIDTKSSRFDPSKYN

-471 MDFDSAADK
+471 MDFDSDADK

-623 VRKALADGTDTS
+623 VRKALADGTDIS
-635 LQDKQSTGGNKGLG
+635 LKDKQSTGGNKGLG

-1368 KLINGETKDQMTAIN
+1368 KLIGADTKDQMTAIN

-1427 DDPTKLVGDKTA
+1427 DDPTKLVGDKTS

-1450 KSNFSFD
+1450 KSNFTFD

-1503 MLDLLRPIAANA
+1503 MLDLLRPIAENA

-1534 DMVKNF
+1534 DMAKNF

-1567 RITRDA
+1567 RITRDT
-1573 LQIGGKKVA
+1573 LQIGGREVA
-1582 QTIDDAAEKFAKTDT
+1582 QTIDDIGEKMMKT
-1597 GHEIIGKASEGLR
+1597 KAGRE
-1610 KAKVAIPKYFKKAKR
+1610 A
-1625 DIDFVRSFHDR
+1625 
-1636 RLANLD
+1636 
-1642 ATAGY
+1642 
-1647 KDMNPLAK
+1647 LAK
-1655 GLNRAYEAKR
+1655 GREFIGAAGHNIARIYDKGKYYAKAGKQTAQNA
-1665 YIAKSSVGQ
+1665 IADATGIVSKDYSANYKSESVRKYVAERSEVKSKLSGI
-1674 AVEKVSNVVTKPFS
+1674 TK
-1688 MAKDAVTS
+1688 AE
-1696 VKNTASDIV
+1696 DIV
-1705 KDAKDRVAKEAAG
+1705 KDAQAKAAKEASG
-1718 DGALG
+1718 GGAFG
-1723 TFKKCIDAVAEK
+1723 TFKKCIDAVANK
-1735 VGSLDIVKKHLGPN
+1735 VGDLYIVKKHLGPN
-1749 ASKLVGALKNLGKS
+1749 AGKLVNALKRLGQE
-1763 ITPAMFTKIAPKFAE
+1763 ITPSMFTTIAPKFTK
-1778 VVGETAAV
+1778 VVGETTAV
-1786 AGTAGILQ
+1786 VGTAGVLQ

-1800 DAVTGAIDADE
+1800 DAVTGAIDAAE
-1811 IFGVPSDKVTAGMRT
+1811 IFGVPSDKVTAGMRL

-1853 SGGEINIKQMLAM
+1853 SDGEINIKQMLAM

-1872 PGTSEDDA
+1872 PGTTEDDA
-1880 AAIRLAQKEDKKERD
+1880 AAIRLAREDDKKERD

-1901 GKKLSDSEWR
+1901 GRKLSDSEWR
-1911 KQHDA
+1911 KHHDA
-1916 EINDKK
+1916 KINDKK
-1922 ESERLAGVRQ
+1922 ESERLAGIHQ
-1932 TTVGKFLFGAND
+1932 TAVGKFLFGAND
-1944 ENGEYQNGLFANM
+1944 EN
-1957 KQGEYQNGLFA
+1957 GEYQNGLFA

-2005 NAANDI
+2005 NAAHDVG
-2011 KVWFTGG
+2011 VWFTGG

-2054 VQESAISKGITN
+2054 IRESAISKGITN

-2195 FSGIMFDLTSTIR
+2195 FSGIMFDLTSPIR

-2333 NVANKTEISTATDGK
+2333 NVANKTDTSTATDGK

-2366 SSGGYGT
+2366 QSGGYGT

-2549 FKASTIFRGY
+2549 FKAATIFRGY
-2559 GPNNI
+2559 GPKDI

-2574 AYYGTQYSL
+2574 AYYGTKYGL
-2583 GSDGS
+2583 GSDGGD
-2588 NALDCGLFTKTAFG
+2588 ALDCGLFTQFAFR
-2602 DVGLSLNSRCADDQ
+2602 DVGLTLDNRCADAQ

-2622 AGALIPLSQA
+2622 ADALIPLSQA

-2640 LHTYECDAY
+2640 LRTYECQAY
-2649 KGVTHVGIYAGDNK
+2649 KDITHVGIYAGDNK

-2764 DKGNSGRGS
+2764 DKGNSGRSG

-2845 SRREALVNFADVN
+2845 SRREALVNFADAN

-2902 DYERGETSPQAY
+2902 DYERGETSPKAY

-2953 PKLGLFGG
+2953 PRLGLFGG

-3146 EVIAGKSVETAQYT
+3146 EVIAGKSAETAHYT

>member
-1 MPKNRDTRWLKN
+1 MPKNKDTRWLKN

-246 EKAMNSE
+246 EKAMNPE

-280 MRVIKDNFLGNT
+280 MKVIKDNFLGNT

-319 LGTVLE
+319 VGTILE

-340 ASLDTSITN
+340 ASLDTSIAN
-349 IIPALLSKVTYQRN
+349 MIPALLSKVTYQRN

-623 VRKALADGTDTS
+623 VRKALADGTDQS
-635 LQDKQSTGGNKGLG
+635 LQDKKSVGGNKGLG

-922 DMMFGKMDDK
+922 DMLFGKMDDK

-980 NMVGLSGAGSAIG
+980 NMVGLGGAGSAIG

-1319 NRYFGRREA
+1319 NRYFGRRDA

-1368 KLINGETKDQMTAIN
+1368 KLINGDTKDQMTAIN

-1450 KSNFSFD
+1450 KSNFTFD

-1488 QEIMKERDAEKKRQS
+1488 QEIMKERGEEKKRQS

-1555 KLSGKDS
+1555 KLSGKGS

-1573 LQIGGKKVA
+1573 LQIGGRKVA
-1582 QTIDDAAEKFAKTDT
+1582 QTIDDIGEKMMKT
-1597 GHEIIGKASEGLR
+1597 KAGRE
-1610 KAKVAIPKYFKKAKR
+1610 A
-1625 DIDFVRSFHDR
+1625 
-1636 RLANLD
+1636 
-1642 ATAGY
+1642 
-1647 KDMNPLAK
+1647 LAK
-1655 GLNRAYEAKR
+1655 GREFIGAAGHNIARLYDKGKYYAKAGKQTAQNAIADATGIVSKDYSANYKSESVR
-1665 YIAKSSVGQ
+1665 KYVAERGEVKSKLSGIAK
-1674 AVEKVSNVVTKPFS
+1674 AE
-1688 MAKDAVTS
+1688 
-1696 VKNTASDIV
+1696 DIV
-1705 KDAKDRVAKEAAG
+1705 KDAQAKAAKEASG
-1718 DGALG
+1718 GGAFG
-1723 TFKKCIDAVAEK
+1723 TFKKCIDAVANK
-1735 VGSLDIVKKHLGPN
+1735 VGDLDIVKKHLGPN
-1749 ASKLVGALKNLGKS
+1749 AGKLVNALKKLGQE
-1763 ITPAMFTKIAPKFAE
+1763 ITPSMFTKIAPKFAK
-1778 VVGETAAV
+1778 VVGETTAV
-1786 AGTAGILQ
+1786 VGTAGVLQ

-1800 DAVTGAIDADE
+1800 DAVTGAIDAAE
-1811 IFGVPSDKVTAGMRT
+1811 IFGVPSDKVTAGMRL

-1872 PGTSEDDA
+1872 PGTTEDDA
-1880 AAIRLAQKEDKKERD
+1880 AAIKLAQEDDKKARD

-1932 TTVGKFLFGAND
+1932 TAVGKFLFGAND
-1944 ENGEYQNGLFANM
+1944 EN
-1957 KQGEYQNGLFA
+1957 GEYQNGLFA

-2005 NAANDI
+2005 NAAHDVG
-2011 KVWFTGG
+2011 VWFTGG

-2025 IESLP
+2025 IDSLP

-2054 VQESAISKGITN
+2054 IQESAISKGITN

-2195 FSGIMFDLTSTIR
+2195 FSGIMFDLTSPIR

-2333 NVANKTEISTATDGK
+2333 NVANKTETSTATDGK

-2366 SSGGYGT
+2366 QSGGYGT

-2549 FKASTIFRGY
+2549 FKAATIFRGY
-2559 GPNNI
+2559 GPKDI

-2588 NALDCGLFTKTAFG
+2588 DALDCGLFTKTAFA

-2640 LHTYECDAY
+2640 LRTYECDAY
-2649 KGVTHVGIYAGDNK
+2649 KDITHVGIYAGDNK

-2722 GKGASAKPKSPL
+2722 GKGVNAKPKSPL

-2764 DKGNSGRGS
+2764 DKGGSSRGG

-2785 EANAKHVYKVL
+2785 ETNAKHVYKVL

-2845 SRREALVNFADVN
+2845 SRREALVNFADAN
-2858 GVPVDS
+2858 AVPVDS

-2882 VSVSSMNGLGIDD
+2882 VSVSSMNGLGVDD

-2935 YGAAPVG
+2935 YGAAPSG
-2942 KMPSASVLKSL
+2942 KLPSASAMKSL

-3054 ASTDT
+3054 ANTDT

-3127 SAIKSIDIRAE
+3127 SAIKSIDIHAE

>member
-118 TQSSSKSSNSTT
+118 TQSSSKSSKSTT

-217 RDVMGKF
+217 RDAMGKF

-246 EKAMNSE
+246 EKAMNPE
-253 SPFGKTGGRAS
+253 SPFGKTGGRES

-280 MRVIKDNFLGNT
+280 MKVIKDNFLGNT

-340 ASLDTSITN
+340 TSLDTSIAN

-415 EILKAIT
+415 EILKTIT

-623 VRKALADGTDTS
+623 VRKALDDGTDQS
-635 LQDKQSTGGNKGLG
+635 LQDKKSVGGNKGLG

-677 DENGSIIEKIEQ
+677 DEDGSIIVKIEQ

-823 KSLLSNISSTLSQ
+823 KSLLSNITSTLSQ

-980 NMVGLSGAGSAIG
+980 NMVGLGGAGSAIG

-1068 GAFGSSF
+1068 GTFGSSF

-1310 YANERDTRQ
+1310 YAKERDTRQ
-1319 NRYFGRREA
+1319 NRYFGRRDA

-1336 QAALEQEMQANGW
+1336 QATLEQEMQANGW

-1368 KLINGETKDQMTAIN
+1368 KLINGDTKDQMTAIN

-1419 AVEPKHDD
+1419 AAEPKHDD

-1439 QEIAKDKKLAA
+1439 QDIAKDKKLAA
-1450 KSNFSFD
+1450 KPNFTFD

-1488 QEIMKERDAEKKRQS
+1488 QEVMKERGEEKKRQS

-1555 KLSGKDS
+1555 KLFGKGN

-1573 LQIGGKKVA
+1573 LQIGGRKVA
-1582 QTIDDAAEKFAKTDT
+1582 QTIDDIGEKMMKT
-1597 GHEIIGKASEGLR
+1597 KAGRE
-1610 KAKVAIPKYFKKAKR
+1610 A
-1625 DIDFVRSFHDR
+1625 
-1636 RLANLD
+1636 
-1642 ATAGY
+1642 
-1647 KDMNPLAK
+1647 LAK
-1655 GLNRAYEAKR
+1655 GREFIGTASHNIARLYDKGKYYAKAGKQTAQNAIADATGIVSKDYSANYKSESVR
-1665 YIAKSSVGQ
+1665 KYVAERSEVKSKLSGIAK
-1674 AVEKVSNVVTKPFS
+1674 AE
-1688 MAKDAVTS
+1688 
-1696 VKNTASDIV
+1696 DIV
-1705 KDAKDRVAKEAAG
+1705 KDAQAKAAKEASG
-1718 DGALG
+1718 GGAFG
-1723 TFKKCIDAVAEK
+1723 TFKKCIDAVANK
-1735 VGSLDIVKKHLGPN
+1735 VGDLDIVKKHLGPN
-1749 ASKLVGALKNLGKS
+1749 AGKLVNALKKLGQE
-1763 ITPAMFTKIAPKFAE
+1763 ITPSMFTKIAPKFAK
-1778 VVGETAAV
+1778 VVGETTAV
-1786 AGTAGILQ
+1786 VGTAGVLQ

-1800 DAVTGAIDADE
+1800 DAVTGAIDAAE
-1811 IFGVPSDKVTAGMRT
+1811 IFGVPSDKVTAGMRL

-1872 PGTSEDDA
+1872 PGTTEYDA
-1880 AAIRLAQKEDKKERD
+1880 AAIKLAQEDDKKARD
-1895 AYEKKT
+1895 AYEEKT

-1911 KQHDA
+1911 KTHDA
-1916 EINDKK
+1916 EIDDKK

-1932 TTVGKFLFGAND
+1932 TAVGKFLFGAND
-1944 ENGEYQNGLFANM
+1944 EN
-1957 KQGEYQNGLFA
+1957 GEYQNGLFA

-2005 NAANDI
+2005 NAAHDVG
-2011 KVWFTGG
+2011 VWFTGG

-2030 ERIGDGIKNNLKW
+2030 ERIGEGIKNNLKW

-2054 VQESAISKGITN
+2054 IQESAISKGITN

-2137 LFEEYIVNPFN
+2137 LFEDYIVNPFN

-2333 NVANKTEISTATDGK
+2333 NVANKTETSTVTDGK

-2366 SSGGYGT
+2366 QSGGYGT

-2549 FKASTIFRGY
+2549 FKAATIFRGY
-2559 GPNNI
+2559 GPKDI

-2574 AYYGTQYSL
+2574 AYYGTKYGL
-2583 GSDGS
+2583 GSDGGD
-2588 NALDCGLFTKTAFG
+2588 ALDCGLFTQFAFR
-2602 DVGLSLNSRCADDQ
+2602 DVGLTLDNRCADAQ

-2640 LHTYECDAY
+2640 LRTYECDAY
-2649 KGVTHVGIYAGDNK
+2649 KDITHVGIYAGDNK

-2764 DKGNSGRGS
+2764 DKGNSGRGG

-2845 SRREALVNFADVN
+2845 SRREALVNFADAN
-2858 GVPVDS
+2858 GVPVES

-2942 KMPSASVLKSL
+2942 KMPSASALKSL

-3026 QRNWWNNKTDAERS
+3026 QRNWWNNETDAERA

-3127 SAIKSIDIRAE
+3127 SAIKSIDIHAE

-3179 TDPAIAG
+3179 TDPTIAG

>member
-118 TQSSSKSSNSTT
+118 TQSSSKSSKSTT

-246 EKAMNSE
+246 EKAMNPE
-253 SPFGKTGGRAS
+253 SPFGKTGGRTS

-280 MRVIKDNFLGNT
+280 MKVIKDNFLGNT

-319 LGTVLE
+319 VGTILE

-340 ASLDTSITN
+340 ASLDTSIAN
-349 IIPALLSKVTYQRN
+349 MIPALLSKVTYQRN

-437 TRDEMQDRYNRE
+437 TREEMQDRYNRE

-462 DKTDKVMRH
+462 DKTDKVMHH

-623 VRKALADGTDTS
+623 VRKALADGTDIS
-635 LQDKQSTGGNKGLG
+635 LKDKPSTGGNKGLG

-707 KPIKEQIMPDKAKQK
+707 KPIKEQIMPEKAKQK

-823 KSLLSNISSTLSQ
+823 KSLLSNITSTLSQ

-980 NMVGLSGAGSAIG
+980 NMVGLGGAGSAIG

-1023 FQSLLYGKDKGNGE
+1023 FQTLLYGKDKGNGE

-1068 GAFGSSF
+1068 GTFGSSF

-1106 ALFGKFNKDGTYKS
+1106 ALFGKFNEDGTYKS

-1310 YANERDTRQ
+1310 YAKERDDKQ

-1357 QQDLSAKQDRD
+1357 QQDLTAKQDRD

-1450 KSNFSFD
+1450 KSNFTFD

-1488 QEIMKERDAEKKRQS
+1488 QEIMKERSDEKKRQN

-1555 KLSGKDS
+1555 KLSGKGS

-1573 LQIGGKKVA
+1573 LQIGGRKVA
-1582 QTIDDAAEKFAKTDT
+1582 QTIDDIGEKMMKT
-1597 GHEIIGKASEGLR
+1597 KAGRE
-1610 KAKVAIPKYFKKAKR
+1610 A
-1625 DIDFVRSFHDR
+1625 
-1636 RLANLD
+1636 
-1642 ATAGY
+1642 
-1647 KDMNPLAK
+1647 LAK
-1655 GLNRAYEAKR
+1655 GREFIGAAGHNIARIYDKGKYYAKAGKQATQNAVADATGLVAKDYSANYKSESVR
-1665 YIAKSSVGQ
+1665 KYVAQRGEVKSKLSGIAK
-1674 AVEKVSNVVTKPFS
+1674 AE
-1688 MAKDAVTS
+1688 
-1696 VKNTASDIV
+1696 DIV
-1705 KDAKDRVAKEAAG
+1705 KQRQVAEAAADTAGTSAADIVKGAQDKAAKETAEG
-1718 DGALG
+1718 GALG
-1723 TFKKCIDAVAEK
+1723 TFRKCIDAVAEK
-1735 VGSLDIVKKHLGPN
+1735 VGNLDIVKKHLGPN
-1749 ASKLVGALKNLGKS
+1749 AEKLVGSLKNLGKS
-1763 ITPAMFTKIAPKFAE
+1763 ITPKMFIKIAPKFAK

-1786 AGTAGILQ
+1786 VGTAGVLQ

-1811 IFGVPSDKVTAGMRT
+1811 IFGVPSDKVTAGMRL

-1872 PGTSEDDA
+1872 PGTTEDDA
-1880 AAIRLAQKEDKKERD
+1880 KAIKLAQEDDKNAREE
-1895 AYEKKT
+1895 YEKKT
-1901 GKKLSDSEWR
+1901 GQKMSDSEWR
-1911 KQHDA
+1911 KHRDA

-1932 TTVGKFLFGAND
+1932 TAVGKFLFGAND
-1944 ENGEYQNGLFANM
+1944 EN
-1957 KQGEYQNGLFA
+1957 GEYQNGLFA

-2005 NAANDI
+2005 NAAHDVG
-2011 KVWFTGG
+2011 VWFTGG

-2030 ERIGDGIKNNLKW
+2030 ERIGNGIKNNLKW

-2054 VQESAISKGITN
+2054 IQESAISKGITN

-2091 EGQSQ
+2091 EGKSQ

-2195 FSGIMFDLTSTIR
+2195 FSGIMFDLTSPIR

-2304 STKKAFTGG
+2304 TTKKAFTGG

-2333 NVANKTEISTATDGK
+2333 NVANKTETSTATDGK

-2366 SSGGYGT
+2366 QSGGYGT

-2549 FKASTIFRGY
+2549 FKAATIFRGY
-2559 GPNNI
+2559 GPKNI

-2574 AYYGTQYSL
+2574 QYYGTKYGL

-2588 NALDCGLFTKTAFG
+2588 TALDCGLFTQFAFK

-2708 GGITGKGSKAPGGN
+2708 GGISGKGSKADGGGK

-2764 DKGNSGRGS
+2764 DKGGRGGSRGS
-2773 VGGPIDPMSGDS
+2773 VGSADLPKDRQEFLDRVGKTAAEYDESKTLPSVTVAQAIVESAWGQSAPGNNYFGIKADSSWSGPSNNLS
-2785 EANAKHVYKVL
+2785 
-2796 NDAGYTKE
+2796 T
-2804 NIAGIMG
+2804 
-2811 RLQQENHFRTN
+2811 QE
-2822 YDVEHTEPD
+2822 E
-2831 GTVLGGAGMIQWNG
+2831 GAGGLYTITDGFRAYNTL
-2845 SRREALVNFADVN
+2845 E
-2858 GVPVDS
+2858 DS
-2864 AELQTRFMLKE
+2864 VIDHDKFLIPYKMGPYTTPEEQAQHLKDE
-2875 IDESYPS
+2875 GYATDSGYASKLMQIIDENDLTKYDKFT
-2882 VSVSSMNGLGIDD
+2882 G
-2895 SCTRWTD
+2895 
-2902 DYERGETSPQAY
+2902 
-2914 TYADD
+2914 
-2919 IYNKI
+2919 
-2924 GSGYFGGDAQK
+2924 GGDAQK
-2935 YGAAPVG
+2935 YGAAPSG
-2942 KMPSASVLKSL
+2942 KLPSASALKSL

-2961 GDTTVLKQIASNS
+2961 GDTTVLKQIASNN

-3026 QRNWWNNKTDAERS
+3026 QRNWWNNKTDAERA

-3127 SAIKSIDIRAE
+3127 SAIKSIDIHAE

>member
-118 TQSSSKSSNSTT
+118 TQSSSKSSKSTT
-130 SAAEISSIGRV
+130 TAAEISSIGRV

-246 EKAMNSE
+246 EKAMNPE

-280 MRVIKDNFLGNT
+280 MKVIKDNFLGNT

-340 ASLDTSITN
+340 ASLDTSIAN
-349 IIPALLSKVTYQRN
+349 MIPALLSKVTYQRN

-512 IENRSAKAILTS
+512 IENRSAKAILES

-623 VRKALADGTDTS
+623 VRKALADGTDQS
-635 LQDKQSTGGNKGLG
+635 LQDKKSTGGNKGLG

-677 DENGSIIEKIEQ
+677 DEDGSIIVKIEQ

-913 LLSQSTKFK
+913 LLSQSNKFK

-1310 YANERDTRQ
+1310 YAKERDTRQ

-1450 KSNFSFD
+1450 KSNFTFD

-1488 QEIMKERDAEKKRQS
+1488 QEIMKERSDEKKRQS

-1555 KLSGKDS
+1555 KLSGKGS

-1573 LQIGGKKVA
+1573 LQIGGRKVA
-1582 QTIDDAAEKFAKTDT
+1582 QSIDNIGEKMMKTKAGREAISKGREFIGTASHNIARLYDKSKYYAKA
-1597 GHEIIGKASEGLR
+1597 GKQTAQN
-1610 KAKVAIPKYFKKAKR
+1610 AIA
-1625 DIDFVRSFHDR
+1625 
-1636 RLANLD
+1636 D
-1642 ATAGY
+1642 ATGLVAKDYSANY
-1647 KDMNPLAK
+1647 KSESVRKYVAERGEVKSKLS
-1655 GLNRAYEAKR
+1655 G
-1665 YIAKSSVGQ
+1665 IAK
-1674 AVEKVSNVVTKPFS
+1674 AE
-1688 MAKDAVTS
+1688 
-1696 VKNTASDIV
+1696 DIV
-1705 KDAKDRVAKEAAG
+1705 KDAQAKAAKEASG
-1718 DGALG
+1718 GGAFG
-1723 TFKKCIDAVAEK
+1723 TFKKCIDAVANK
-1735 VGSLDIVKKHLGPN
+1735 VGDLDIVKKHLGPN
-1749 ASKLVGALKNLGKS
+1749 AGKLVNALKKLGQE
-1763 ITPAMFTKIAPKFAE
+1763 ITPSMFTKIAPKFTK
-1778 VVGETAAV
+1778 VVGETTAV
-1786 AGTAGILQ
+1786 VGTAGVLQ

-1800 DAVTGAIDADE
+1800 DAVTGAIDAAE
-1811 IFGVPSDKVTAGMRT
+1811 IFGVPSDKVTAGMRL

-1872 PGTSEDDA
+1872 PGTTEDDA
-1880 AAIRLAQKEDKKERD
+1880 AAIKLAQEDDKKARD
-1895 AYEKKT
+1895 AYEEKT

-1911 KQHDA
+1911 KHHDA

-1932 TTVGKFLFGAND
+1932 TAVGKFLFGAND
-1944 ENGEYQNGLFANM
+1944 EN
-1957 KQGEYQNGLFA
+1957 GEYQNGLFA

-2005 NAANDI
+2005 NAAHDVG
-2011 KVWFTGG
+2011 VWFTGG

-2030 ERIGDGIKNNLKW
+2030 ERIGEGIKNNLKW

-2054 VQESAISKGITN
+2054 IQESAISKGITN

-2195 FSGIMFDLTSTIR
+2195 FSGIMFDLTSPIR

-2304 STKKAFTGG
+2304 TTTKAFTGG

-2333 NVANKTEISTATDGK
+2333 NVANKTDTSTATDGK

-2366 SSGGYGT
+2366 QSGGYGT

-2549 FKASTIFRGY
+2549 FKAATIFRGY
-2559 GPNNI
+2559 GPKNI

-2588 NALDCGLFTKTAFG
+2588 DALDCGLFTKTAFA

-2640 LHTYECDAY
+2640 LRTYECDAY
-2649 KGVTHVGIYAGDNK
+2649 KDITHVGIYAGDNK

-2708 GGITGKGSKAPGGN
+2708 GGITGKGSKADGGGK
-2722 GKGASAKPKSPL
+2722 GKGANAKPKSPL

-2764 DKGNSGRGS
+2764 DKGSSSRGG

-2785 EANAKHVYKVL
+2785 ETNAKHVYKVL

-2845 SRREALVNFADVN
+2845 SRREALVNFADAN
-2858 GVPVDS
+2858 AVPVDS

-2882 VSVSSMNGLGIDD
+2882 VSVSSMNGLGVDD

-2935 YGAAPVG
+2935 YGAAPSG
-2942 KMPSASVLKSL
+2942 KLPSASAMKSL

-3026 QRNWWNNKTDAERS
+3026 QRNWWNNKTDAERA

-3127 SAIKSIDIRAE
+3127 SAIKSIDIHAE

>member
-130 SAAEISSIGRV
+130 STAEISSIGRV

-246 EKAMNSE
+246 EKARNPE

-280 MRVIKDNFLGNT
+280 MKVIKDNFLGNT

-340 ASLDTSITN
+340 ASLDTSIAN
-349 IIPALLSKVTYQRN
+349 MIPALLSKVTYQRN

-623 VRKALADGTDTS
+623 VRKALADGTDQS
-635 LQDKQSTGGNKGLG
+635 LHDKKSVGGNKGLG

-980 NMVGLSGAGSAIG
+980 NMVGLGGAGSAIG

-1016 LAVKSKR
+1016 LAVKSKH

-1132 GVVNPLKI
+1132 GVINPLKI

-1368 KLINGETKDQMTAIN
+1368 KLINGDTKDQMTAIN

-1427 DDPTKLVGDKTA
+1427 DDPTKLVGDRTA

-1488 QEIMKERDAEKKRQS
+1488 QEIMKERSDEKKRQS

-1555 KLSGKDS
+1555 KLSGKGS

-1573 LQIGGKKVA
+1573 LQIGGRKVA
-1582 QTIDDAAEKFAKTDT
+1582 QTIDDIGEKMMKT
-1597 GHEIIGKASEGLR
+1597 KAGRE
-1610 KAKVAIPKYFKKAKR
+1610 A
-1625 DIDFVRSFHDR
+1625 
-1636 RLANLD
+1636 
-1642 ATAGY
+1642 
-1647 KDMNPLAK
+1647 LAK
-1655 GLNRAYEAKR
+1655 GREFIGTASHNIARLYDKGKYYAKAGKQTAQNAIADATGIVSKDYSANYKSESVR
-1665 YIAKSSVGQ
+1665 KYVAERGEVKSKLSSIAK
-1674 AVEKVSNVVTKPFS
+1674 AE
-1688 MAKDAVTS
+1688 
-1696 VKNTASDIV
+1696 DIV
-1705 KDAKDRVAKEAAG
+1705 KDAQAKAAKEASG
-1718 DGALG
+1718 GGAFG
-1723 TFKKCIDAVAEK
+1723 TFKKCIDTVANK
-1735 VGSLDIVKKHLGPN
+1735 VGDLDIVKKHLGPN
-1749 ASKLVGALKNLGKS
+1749 AGKLVNALKKLGQE
-1763 ITPAMFTKIAPKFAE
+1763 ITPSMFTKIAPKFAK
-1778 VVGETAAV
+1778 VVGETTAV
-1786 AGTAGILQ
+1786 VGTAGVLQ

-1800 DAVTGAIDADE
+1800 DAVTGAIDAAE
-1811 IFGVPSDKVTAGMRT
+1811 IFGVPSDKVTAGMRL

-1872 PGTSEDDA
+1872 PGTTEDDA
-1880 AAIRLAQKEDKKERD
+1880 AAIKLAQEDDKKARD

-1932 TTVGKFLFGAND
+1932 TAVGKFLFGAND
-1944 ENGEYQNGLFANM
+1944 EN
-1957 KQGEYQNGLFA
+1957 GEYQNGLFA

-2005 NAANDI
+2005 NAAHDVG
-2011 KVWFTGG
+2011 VWFTGG

-2030 ERIGDGIKNNLKW
+2030 ERIGEGIKNNLKW

-2054 VQESAISKGITN
+2054 IQESAISKGITN

-2195 FSGIMFDLTSTIR
+2195 FSGIMFDLTSPIR

-2333 NVANKTEISTATDGK
+2333 NVANKTETSTATDGK

-2366 SSGGYGT
+2366 QSGGYGT

-2549 FKASTIFRGY
+2549 FKAATIFRGY
-2559 GPNNI
+2559 GPKDI

-2574 AYYGTQYSL
+2574 AYYGTEYGL

-2588 NALDCGLFTKTAFG
+2588 SKLDCGLFTQFAFK
-2602 DVGLSLNSRCADDQ
+2602 DVGLSLSSRCADDQ

-2640 LHTYECDAY
+2640 LRTYECDAY
-2649 KGVTHVGIYAGDNK
+2649 KDITHVGIYAGDNK

-2764 DKGNSGRGS
+2764 DKGGSSRGS

-2845 SRREALVNFADVN
+2845 SRREALVNFADAN

-2935 YGAAPVG
+2935 YGAAPSG
-2942 KMPSASVLKSL
+2942 KLPSASAMKSL

-3002 SGMPQNNM
+3002 TGMPQNNM

-3059 SLLSKKPSPNAKA
+3059 SLLSKKPSPNVKA

-3127 SAIKSIDIRAE
+3127 SAIKSIDIHAE

-3146 EVIAGKSVETAQYT
+3146 EVIAGKSAETAHYT

-3179 TDPAIAG
+3179 TDPNIAG

>member
-1 MPKNRDTRWLKN
+1 MPNNRDTRWLRN

-25 LNEKMSESQ
+25 INDKMSESQ
-34 SIRGSVYDSAK
+34 GIRGSVYDSAK

-53 MRRNKTAGA
+53 MRKNKNGGA
-62 GKKFIDDAK
+62 GKAFINEAK
-71 TKAKETYEDAM
+71 AKAKETYDDAM

-87 GDLYPDKDDSGFDD
+87 GDLYPDKEDSGFDFD
-101 DFNFD
+101 NDFNFD

-118 TQSSSKSSNSTT
+118 TQSSSKSSKTT
-130 SAAEISSIGRV
+130 ASAAEISSINRV
-141 EKATYATGAKTASG
+141 ERATYTTGAKTASG

-182 KMTLSMLVAQEKQH
+182 KLTLNMLVAQQKQH
-196 SQSMGQLVGIRDS
+196 SESMGQLVGIRDS

-233 DSLGIWSQMLELQ
+233 DSLNIWSQMLELQ
-246 EKAMNSE
+246 EKSMNPD
-253 SPFGKTGGRAS
+253 SPFGNTGGKAS
-264 DFSKVFGMG
+264 DFSKIFGM

-280 MRVIKDNFLGNT
+280 MKVIKDNFLGKT
-292 PFGMLATGLSMASSM
+292 PFGMMATGLSMASSM

-319 LGTVLE
+319 MGMLLE
-325 QAMSAFMPKMIEQSL
+325 QAMDAFMPKLVEQSL
-340 ASLDTSITN
+340 ASLDTSIAN
-349 IIPALLSKVTYQRN
+349 ILPAMISKITYQKN

-377 GIDTKSGRFDPSKYN
+377 GVDPKGGKFDPSKYN

-471 MDFDSAADK
+471 MEFDSDADR
-480 EEVEKSINKFTS
+480 EEVEKSINKFAS
-492 DLAKGNIRYNPKNLE
+492 DLAKGNIRYNPKNME
-507 RMLAD
+507 RMLVD
-512 IENRSAKAILTS
+512 IENRSAKAILES

-532 DHMAMAT
+532 DHMAMAS
-539 AHYKYGDMVSD
+539 AHYKYGDMVAD
-550 FNNNY
+550 FNSNY
-555 SDGDYTGYILNDNFS
+555 ADGDYSGYILNDNFS

-576 LSQREKDEKKKKDK
+576 LSQREKDEKKKKDIK
-590 KLKSTGN
+590 FKSTGN
-597 ALLDKK
+597 AFLDKK
-603 LGIETGAKTSANDI
+603 LGIESGGKSSANDI
-617 DNMDEN
+617 ANMDEN
-623 VRKALADGTDTS
+623 VRKALADGTDES
-635 LQDKQSTGGNKGLG
+635 LKDNKSAGGNKGLG
-649 YYLKNPMNAL
+649 YYLRNPMNAL

-667 NSLYNIIFSD
+667 NSLYNIIFSK

-689 QIIKTFASVKKFL
+689 QIIQTFASVKKFL

-737 MMGVKKGNKYTGG
+737 MMGTKKGNHYTGG

-774 FIDSAGK
+774 FIDSSGK
-781 SIKSQT
+781 SVKSQT

-812 SDKKKQEASKK
+812 SDRKNQEASKK
-823 KSLLSNISSTLSQ
+823 KSLLSNISTTLSQ

-939 VGKGIQKFWN
+939 VGKGIQKFWS

-961 GAVKGLLGISIPGM
+961 GAVKGALGISIPGM

-1023 FQSLLYGKDKGNGE
+1023 FQKLLFGKDKGNGE

-1042 INSKFG
+1042 VNSKFG

-1068 GAFGSSF
+1068 GAFGGSF

-1132 GVVNPLKI
+1132 GVVNPLKL

-1185 IFTKTADAIAKPF
+1185 IFTRTADAIAKPF
-1198 SPLTRAITKLLTGV
+1198 SPITRAITKLLTGV

-1232 QLLSSPVKLVGLAAG
+1232 QLISSPVKLVGLAAG

-1259 ENVRNKASRVGE
+1259 ENVRNKASRIGE
-1271 ASGFFGKLKAT
+1271 AGGFFGKLKAT
-1282 GSTLGAML
+1282 GSTLGAMF
-1290 GMGDADLTSDK
+1290 GMGDVDLTSEK

-1310 YANERDTRQ
+1310 YAKERDRRQ
-1319 NRYFGRREA
+1319 NRYFGRRDT

-1336 QAALEQEMQANGW
+1336 QAALEQEMAANGW
-1349 SSKDKRRA
+1349 SSKDKRLA
-1357 QQDLSAKQDRD
+1357 QQDLTAKQDRD
-1368 KLINGETKDQMTAIN
+1368 KLINGDTKDQMTAIN

-1427 DDPTKLVGDKTA
+1427 DDPTKLVGGKTA
-1439 QEIAKDKKLAA
+1439 QDIAKDKELAA
-1450 KSNFSFD
+1450 KSNFTFGL
-1457 IQNFGKPAD
+1457 QNFGKPAD
-1466 KADGTGRHA
+1466 KADGTGRHS

-1503 MLDLLRPIAANA
+1503 MLDLLRPIAENA

-1555 KLSGKDS
+1555 KLSGKGG

-1582 QTIDDAAEKFAKTDT
+1582 QTIDDIGEKMMKTKAGREAMSKGRELIGAAGHQIARIYDKGKYYAKA
-1597 GHEIIGKASEGLR
+1597 GKQATQN
-1610 KAKVAIPKYFKKAKR
+1610 AIA
-1625 DIDFVRSFHDR
+1625 
-1636 RLANLD
+1636 D
-1642 ATAGY
+1642 ATGLVAKDYSANY
-1647 KDMNPLAK
+1647 KSESVRQYVAERGEVKSKLS
-1655 GLNRAYEAKR
+1655 G
-1665 YIAKSSVGQ
+1665 IAK
-1674 AVEKVSNVVTKPFS
+1674 AE
-1688 MAKDAVTS
+1688 
-1696 VKNTASDIV
+1696 DIV
-1705 KDAKDRVAKEAAG
+1705 KDAQAKATKEAS
-1718 DGALG
+1718 DGGAFG
-1723 TFKKCIDAVAEK
+1723 TFKKCIDAVADK
-1735 VGSLDIVKKHLGPN
+1735 VGDLDIVKKHLGPN
-1749 ASKLVGALKNLGKS
+1749 AGKLVGSLKNLGKS
-1763 ITPAMFTKIAPKFAE
+1763 ITPQMFLKIAPKFAK
-1778 VVGETAAV
+1778 VTGQTAAV
-1786 AGTAGILQ
+1786 VGTAGVIQ

-1800 DAVTGAIDADE
+1800 DAVTGAIDAAE
-1811 IFGVPSDKVTAGMRT
+1811 IFGVPSDKVTAGMRL

-1872 PGTSEDDA
+1872 PGTSEEDA
-1880 AAIRLAQKEDKKERD
+1880 AAIKLAQTDDKNARD

-1901 GKKLSDSEWR
+1901 GKKMTDSEWR
-1911 KQHDA
+1911 KHRDA
-1916 EINDKK
+1916 EIDDKA

-1932 TTVGKFLFGAND
+1932 TSIGKFLFGAND
-1944 ENGEYQNGLFANM
+1944 EN
-1957 KQGEYQNGLFA
+1957 GEYQNGLFA

-2005 NAANDI
+2005 NAANDVG
-2011 KVWFTGG
+2011 VWFTGG

-2054 VQESAISKGITN
+2054 IQESAISKGIKS

-2081 VVWAFGGIND
+2081 IVWAFGGIND

-2106 LTNSLFGFKLF
+2106 LTNSLFGFNVF

-2148 DACSNVSKFFTNLYT
+2148 DACNNVGKFFTDLYT
-2163 NITDF
+2163 NVNDF
-2168 TNECAQEIDDNG
+2168 ANECSQEIDDNG
-2180 VVVGSWHILQKMFYA
+2180 IVVGSWHILQKMFYA
-2195 FSGIMFDLTSTIR
+2195 FSGIMFDLTSPIR
-2208 SAVSTITS
+2208 NAVSTITS
-2216 GIQNFFGGIAN
+2216 SIDNFFGGIAN

-2244 GKAIVKGLLMP
+2244 GKAIVKGLLAP
-2255 LPDTIKN
+2255 LPKTISD

-2271 EDGSNGATLGDRIF
+2271 EDGSNGSSLGARVM
-2285 NEVKW
+2285 NEINW
-2290 GAKQTGLSGVLNSI
+2290 GADKLGMKGVLNSI
-2304 STKKAFTGG
+2304 TTTKAFTGG
-2313 GEGDDSEQAKPNNIT
+2313 GEGDGSEQARPNNTT

-2333 NVANKTEISTATDGK
+2333 NVANKTETSTATDGK

-2353 QTDSQWSDLSVLG
+2353 QTDSQWADMSVLG

-2488 AFVNVYDPLGKR
+2488 AYVNVYDPLGKR

-2549 FKASTIFRGY
+2549 LKAATIFRGY
-2559 GPNNI
+2559 GPKNI
-2564 TGDDILTAGE
+2564 NGDDILTAGE
-2574 AYYGTQYSL
+2574 AYYGTKYDL
-2583 GSDGS
+2583 GSQDPS
-2588 NALDCGLFTKTAFG
+2588 SSLDCGLFTQLTFR
-2602 DVGLSLNSRCADDQ
+2602 DVGLTLDSRCADAQ

-2640 LHTYECDAY
+2640 LNTYPCDDAY
-2649 KGVTHVGIYAGDNK
+2649 KDITHVGIFAGDHT

-2669 SKGVVYEDLNIDYWQ
+2669 SQGVIYQDLNIDFFQ
-2684 GKIYE
+2684 NCIYE

-2708 GGITGKGSKAPGGN
+2708 GGITGKGNKSNGGDAK
-2722 GKGASAKPKSPL
+2722 GKGPSAKPKSPL

-2753 AGKAYTGTPWD
+2753 AGKAYTGTPWED
-2764 DKGNSGRGS
+2764 TGGKGSSRG

-2785 EANAKHVYKVL
+2785 EENAKHVYKVL
-2796 NDAGYTKE
+2796 NSAGYTKE

-2811 RLQQENHFRTN
+2811 RLQQENQFRTN

-2845 SRREALVNFADVN
+2845 SRREALVDFADAN
-2858 GVPVDS
+2858 GVPVTS

-2882 VSVSSMNGLGIDD
+2882 VTVSAMNGLGVDD

-2902 DYERGETSPQAY
+2902 KYEVGEHSDQAY
-2914 TYADD
+2914 VYADD

-2924 GSGYFGGDAQK
+2924 GSGYFGGDAKK
-2935 YGAAPVG
+2935 YGMAPIG
-2942 KMPSASVLKSL
+2942 KMPSSGAMKSL

-2974 KGYNYTPD
+2974 KAFNYTPD

-3026 QRNWWNNKTDAERS
+3026 QRNWWNNKTDAERA
-3040 AIKKANEEAKKAQE
+3040 AIKKANEEAKKVQE

-3059 SLLSKKPSPNAKA
+3059 SLLANKPSPNAKA
-3072 QGQNSADKGN
+3072 KGQNSADKGN

-3092 EAIKKLTKETGIA
+3092 ETIKKLTKETGIA
-3105 GTSNSAVDKALSAT
+3105 GTNGSAVDKALSAT

-3179 TDPAIAG
+3179 TDPNIAG
-3186 SKAATIPANVTAT
+3186 SKAATIPANVTAA

>member
-118 TQSSSKSSNSTT
+118 TQSSSKSSKSTA

-246 EKAMNSE
+246 EKAMNPE

-280 MRVIKDNFLGNT
+280 MKVIKDNFLGNT

-319 LGTVLE
+319 VGTILE

-340 ASLDTSITN
+340 ASLDTSIAN

-428 FDHKTGQFT
+428 FDHKIGQFT

-512 IENRSAKAILTS
+512 IENRSAKAILES

-623 VRKALADGTDTS
+623 VRKALADSTDIS
-635 LQDKQSTGGNKGLG
+635 LKDKQSTGGNKGLG

-980 NMVGLSGAGSAIG
+980 NMVGLGGAGSAIG

-1042 INSKFG
+1042 VNSKFG

-1055 PGAAFGALSGLGL
+1055 PGAVFGALSGLGL

-1185 IFTKTADAIAKPF
+1185 IFTKTADAITKPF

-1290 GMGDADLTSDK
+1290 GMGDADLTSEK

-1310 YANERDTRQ
+1310 YAKERDDKQ

-1368 KLINGETKDQMTAIN
+1368 KLIGADTKDQMTAIN

-1401 KIINRLAVR
+1401 KIINHLAVR

-1450 KSNFSFD
+1450 KSNFTFD

-1503 MLDLLRPIAANA
+1503 MFDLLRPIAENA

-1555 KLSGKDS
+1555 KLSGKGG

-1573 LQIGGKKVA
+1573 LQIGGRKVA
-1582 QTIDDAAEKFAKTDT
+1582 QTIDGIGEKMMKT
-1597 GHEIIGKASEGLR
+1597 KAGRE
-1610 KAKVAIPKYFKKAKR
+1610 A
-1625 DIDFVRSFHDR
+1625 
-1636 RLANLD
+1636 
-1642 ATAGY
+1642 
-1647 KDMNPLAK
+1647 LAK
-1655 GLNRAYEAKR
+1655 GREFIGAAGHNIARLYDKGKYYAKAGKQATQNAVADATGLVAKDYSANYKSESVR
-1665 YIAKSSVGQ
+1665 KYVAQRGEVKSKLSGIAK
-1674 AVEKVSNVVTKPFS
+1674 AE
-1688 MAKDAVTS
+1688 
-1696 VKNTASDIV
+1696 DIV
-1705 KDAKDRVAKEAAG
+1705 KDAQAKATKEASG
-1718 DGALG
+1718 GGAFG
-1723 TFKKCIDAVAEK
+1723 TFKKCIDAVANK
-1735 VGSLDIVKKHLGPN
+1735 VGDLDIVKKHLGPN
-1749 ASKLVGALKNLGKS
+1749 AGKLVNALKKLGQE
-1763 ITPAMFTKIAPKFAE
+1763 ITPSMFTKIAPKFAK
-1778 VVGETAAV
+1778 VVGETTAV
-1786 AGTAGILQ
+1786 VGTAGVLQ

-1800 DAVTGAIDADE
+1800 DAVTGAIDAAE
-1811 IFGVPSDKVTAGMRT
+1811 IFGVPSDKVTAGMRL

-1872 PGTSEDDA
+1872 PGTTEDDA
-1880 AAIRLAQKEDKKERD
+1880 AAIKLAQEDDKKARD
-1895 AYEKKT
+1895 TYEEKT

-1911 KQHDA
+1911 KHHDA
-1916 EINDKK
+1916 EIDDKK

-1932 TTVGKFLFGAND
+1932 TAVGKFLFGAND
-1944 ENGEYQNGLFANM
+1944 EN
-1957 KQGEYQNGLFA
+1957 GEYQNGLFA

-2005 NAANDI
+2005 NAAHDVG
-2011 KVWFTGG
+2011 VWFTGG

-2030 ERIGDGIKNNLKW
+2030 VRIGDGIKNNLKW
-2043 FFGEVDDDGNV
+2043 LFGEVDDDGNV
-2054 VQESAISKGITN
+2054 IQESAISKGITS

-2117 ADNGEGVAVFD
+2117 ADNGDGVAVFD

-2148 DACSNVSKFFTNLYT
+2148 DACNNISKFFTDLYT
-2163 NITDF
+2163 NVTDF

-2195 FSGIMFDLTSTIR
+2195 FSGIMFDLTSPIR

-2304 STKKAFTGG
+2304 TTKKAFTGG

-2333 NVANKTEISTATDGK
+2333 NVANKTETSTATDGK

-2366 SSGGYGT
+2366 QSGGYGT

-2549 FKASTIFRGY
+2549 FKAATVFRGY
-2559 GPNNI
+2559 GPKNI

-2574 AYYGTQYSL
+2574 QYYGTEYGL

-2588 NALDCGLFTKTAFG
+2588 SKLDCGLFTQFAFR
-2602 DVGLSLNSRCADDQ
+2602 DVGLTLDNRCADAQ

-2640 LHTYECDAY
+2640 LRTYECDAY
-2649 KGVTHVGIYAGDNK
+2649 KDITHVGIYAGDNK

-2669 SKGVVYEDLNIDYWQ
+2669 SKGVVYENLNIDYWQ

-2722 GKGASAKPKSPL
+2722 GKGVNAKPKSPL

-2764 DKGNSGRGS
+2764 DKGGSSRGG

-2811 RLQQENHFRTN
+2811 RLQQENQFRTN

-2831 GTVLGGAGMIQWNG
+2831 GRVLGGAGMIQWNG
-2845 SRREALVNFADVN
+2845 SRREALVDFANAN
-2858 GVPVDS
+2858 GVPVTS

-2882 VSVSSMNGLGIDD
+2882 VTVSAMNGLGVDD

-2902 DYERGETSPQAY
+2902 KYEVGEHSPQAY

-2935 YGAAPVG
+2935 YGAGPVG
-2942 KMPSASVLKSL
+2942 KMPSASVLKTL

-3026 QRNWWNNKTDAERS
+3026 QRNWWNNKTDAERA
-3040 AIKKANEEAKKAQE
+3040 AIKKANEDAKKAQE
-3054 ASTDT
+3054 VSTDT

-3127 SAIKSIDIRAE
+3127 SAIKSIDIHAE

-3146 EVIAGKSVETAQYT
+3146 EVIAGKSAETAHYT

-3179 TDPAIAG
+3179 IDPAIAG

>member
-118 TQSSSKSSNSTT
+118 TQSSSKSSKSTT

-196 SQSMGQLVGIRDS
+196 SQSTGQLVGIRDS

-246 EKAMNSE
+246 EKAMNPE

-280 MRVIKDNFLGNT
+280 MKVIKDNFLGNT

-340 ASLDTSITN
+340 ASLDTSIAN
-349 IIPALLSKVTYQRN
+349 MIPALLSKVTYQRN

-590 KLKSTGN
+590 KLESTGN

-603 LGIETGAKTSANDI
+603 LGIETGTKTSANDI

-677 DENGSIIEKIEQ
+677 DEDGSIIQKIEQ

-1042 INSKFG
+1042 VNSKFG
-1048 KGLKKIL
+1048 KSLKKIL

-1068 GAFGSSF
+1068 GTFGSSF

-1310 YANERDTRQ
+1310 YAKERDTRQ
-1319 NRYFGRREA
+1319 NRYFGRRDA

-1368 KLINGETKDQMTAIN
+1368 KLINGDTKDQMTAIN

-1419 AVEPKHDD
+1419 AAEPKHDD

-1439 QEIAKDKKLAA
+1439 QDIAKDKKLAA
-1450 KSNFSFD
+1450 KPNFTFD

-1488 QEIMKERDAEKKRQS
+1488 QEIMKERSDEKKRQS

-1515 KDKLKNKAESFLDK
+1515 KDKLNNKAESFLDK

-1555 KLSGKDS
+1555 KLSGKGS

-1573 LQIGGKKVA
+1573 LQIGGRKVA
-1582 QTIDDAAEKFAKTDT
+1582 QTIDDIGEKMMKTKAGREAITKGREFIGTASHNIARLYDKGKYYAKA
-1597 GHEIIGKASEGLR
+1597 GKQTAQN
-1610 KAKVAIPKYFKKAKR
+1610 AIA
-1625 DIDFVRSFHDR
+1625 
-1636 RLANLD
+1636 D
-1642 ATAGY
+1642 ATGIVSKDYSANY
-1647 KDMNPLAK
+1647 KSESVRKYVAERGEVKSKLS
-1655 GLNRAYEAKR
+1655 G
-1665 YIAKSSVGQ
+1665 IAK
-1674 AVEKVSNVVTKPFS
+1674 AE
-1688 MAKDAVTS
+1688 
-1696 VKNTASDIV
+1696 DIV
-1705 KDAKDRVAKEAAG
+1705 KDAQAKAAKEASG
-1718 DGALG
+1718 GGAFG
-1723 TFKKCIDAVAEK
+1723 TFKKCIDAVANK
-1735 VGSLDIVKKHLGPN
+1735 VGDLDIVKKHLGPN
-1749 ASKLVGALKNLGKS
+1749 AGKLVNALKKLGQE
-1763 ITPAMFTKIAPKFAE
+1763 ITPSMFTKIAPKFAK
-1778 VVGETAAV
+1778 VVGETTAV
-1786 AGTAGILQ
+1786 VGTAGVLQ

-1800 DAVTGAIDADE
+1800 DAVTGAIDAAE
-1811 IFGVPSDKVTAGMRT
+1811 IFGVPSDKVTAGMRL

-1872 PGTSEDDA
+1872 PGTTEDDA
-1880 AAIRLAQKEDKKERD
+1880 AAIKLAQEDDKNAREE
-1895 AYEKKT
+1895 YEKKT
-1901 GKKLSDSEWR
+1901 GQKMSDSEWR
-1911 KQHDA
+1911 KHRDA

-1932 TTVGKFLFGAND
+1932 TAVGKFLFDAND
-1944 ENGEYQNGLFANM
+1944 EN
-1957 KQGEYQNGLFA
+1957 GEYQNGLFA

-2005 NAANDI
+2005 NAAHDVG
-2011 KVWFTGG
+2011 VWFTGG

-2030 ERIGDGIKNNLKW
+2030 ERIGEGIKNNLKW

-2054 VQESAISKGITN
+2054 IQESAISKGITN

-2195 FSGIMFDLTSTIR
+2195 FSGIMFDLTSPIR

-2304 STKKAFTGG
+2304 TTKKAFSGG
-2313 GEGDDSEQAKPNNIT
+2313 GEGDDSEQAKPNTIT

-2333 NVANKTEISTATDGK
+2333 NVANKTDTSTATDGK

-2366 SSGGYGT
+2366 QSGGYGT

-2549 FKASTIFRGY
+2549 FKAATIFRGY
-2559 GPNNI
+2559 GPKNI

-2588 NALDCGLFTKTAFG
+2588 DALDCGLFTKTAFA

-2640 LHTYECDAY
+2640 LRTYECDAY
-2649 KGVTHVGIYAGDNK
+2649 KDITHVGIYAGDNK

-2753 AGKAYTGTPWD
+2753 AGKAYTGTPWE
-2764 DKGNSGRGS
+2764 DKGSSSRGG

-2785 EANAKHVYKVL
+2785 ETNAKHVYKVL

-2845 SRREALVNFADVN
+2845 SRREALVNFADAN
-2858 GVPVDS
+2858 AVPVDS

-2882 VSVSSMNGLGIDD
+2882 VSVSSMNGLGVDD

-2935 YGAAPVG
+2935 YGAAPSG
-2942 KMPSASVLKSL
+2942 KLPSASAMKSL

-2961 GDTTVLKQIASNS
+2961 GDTTVLKQIASNN

-3010 VTADDSITVI
+3010 VTAEDSITVI

-3127 SAIKSIDIRAE
+3127 SAIKSIDIHAE

>member
-87 GDLYPDKDDSGFDD
+87 GDLYPDKDDSGFGD

-161 TMKTHG
+161 TMKIHG

-246 EKAMNSE
+246 EKAMNPE

-280 MRVIKDNFLGNT
+280 MKVIKDNFLGNT

-340 ASLDTSITN
+340 ASLDTSIAN
-349 IIPALLSKVTYQRN
+349 MIPALLSKVTYQRN

-623 VRKALADGTDTS
+623 VRKALADGTDIS
-635 LQDKQSTGGNKGLG
+635 LKDKQSTGGNKGLG

-677 DENGSIIEKIEQ
+677 DEDGSIIVKIEQ

-980 NMVGLSGAGSAIG
+980 NMVGLGGAGSAIG

-1042 INSKFG
+1042 VNSKFG

-1068 GAFGSSF
+1068 GTFGSSF

-1368 KLINGETKDQMTAIN
+1368 KLIGADTKDQMTAIN

-1439 QEIAKDKKLAA
+1439 QDIAKDKKLAA
-1450 KSNFSFD
+1450 KPNFTFD

-1488 QEIMKERDAEKKRQS
+1488 QEIMKERSDEKKRQS

-1555 KLSGKDS
+1555 KLSGKGS

-1573 LQIGGKKVA
+1573 LQIGGRKVA
-1582 QTIDDAAEKFAKTDT
+1582 QTIDDIGEKMMKTKAGREAIAKGREFIGAAGHNIARIYDKGKYYAKA
-1597 GHEIIGKASEGLR
+1597 GKQATQN
-1610 KAKVAIPKYFKKAKR
+1610 AVA
-1625 DIDFVRSFHDR
+1625 
-1636 RLANLD
+1636 D
-1642 ATAGY
+1642 ATGLVAKDYSANY
-1647 KDMNPLAK
+1647 KSESVRKYVAQRGEVKSKLS
-1655 GLNRAYEAKR
+1655 G
-1665 YIAKSSVGQ
+1665 IAK
-1674 AVEKVSNVVTKPFS
+1674 AE
-1688 MAKDAVTS
+1688 
-1696 VKNTASDIV
+1696 DIV
-1705 KDAKDRVAKEAAG
+1705 KQRQVAEAAADTAG
-1718 DGALG
+1718 TSAADIVKGAQDKATKETAEGGALG
-1723 TFKKCIDAVAEK
+1723 TFRKCIDAVAEK
-1735 VGSLDIVKKHLGPN
+1735 VGNLDIVKKHLGPN
-1749 ASKLVGALKNLGKS
+1749 AEKLVGSLKNLGKS
-1763 ITPAMFTKIAPKFAE
+1763 ITPKMFIKIAPKFAK

-1786 AGTAGILQ
+1786 VGTAGVLQ

-1811 IFGVPSDKVTAGMRT
+1811 IFGVPSDKVTAGMRL

-1880 AAIRLAQKEDKKERD
+1880 KAIKLAQEDDKNAREE
-1895 AYEKKT
+1895 YEKKT
-1901 GKKLSDSEWR
+1901 GQKMSDSEWR
-1911 KQHDA
+1911 KHRDA

-1932 TTVGKFLFGAND
+1932 TAVGKFLFGAND
-1944 ENGEYQNGLFANM
+1944 EN
-1957 KQGEYQNGLFA
+1957 GEYQNGLFA

-2005 NAANDI
+2005 NVAHDVG
-2011 KVWFTGG
+2011 VWFTGG

-2054 VQESAISKGITN
+2054 IQESAISKGITN

-2195 FSGIMFDLTSTIR
+2195 FSGIMFDLTSPIR

-2285 NEVKW
+2285 NEVQW

-2333 NVANKTEISTATDGK
+2333 NVANKTETSTATDGK

-2366 SSGGYGT
+2366 QSGGYGT

-2549 FKASTIFRGY
+2549 FKAATIFRGY
-2559 GPNNI
+2559 GPKNI

-2588 NALDCGLFTKTAFG
+2588 DALDCGLFTKTAFA

-2640 LHTYECDAY
+2640 LRTYECDAY
-2649 KGVTHVGIYAGDNK
+2649 KDITHVGIYAGDNK

-2722 GKGASAKPKSPL
+2722 GKGVNTKPKSPL

-2764 DKGNSGRGS
+2764 DKGGSSRGG

-2785 EANAKHVYKVL
+2785 ETNAKHVYKVL

-2845 SRREALVNFADVN
+2845 SRREALVNFADAN

-2935 YGAAPVG
+2935 YGAAPSG
-2942 KMPSASVLKSL
+2942 KLPSASAMKSL

-3059 SLLSKKPSPNAKA
+3059 SLLSKKPDPNAKA
-3072 QGQNSADKGN
+3072 KGQNSADKGN

-3146 EVIAGKSVETAQYT
+3146 EVIAGKSTETAQYT

-3179 TDPAIAG
+3179 TDPNIAG

>member
-87 GDLYPDKDDSGFDD
+87 GDLYPDKDDSGFGD

-141 EKATYATGAKTASG
+141 EKATYATGAKMASG

-246 EKAMNSE
+246 EKAMNPE

-280 MRVIKDNFLGNT
+280 MKVIKDNFLGNT

-340 ASLDTSITN
+340 ASLDTSIAN
-349 IIPALLSKVTYQRN
+349 MIPALLSKVTYQRN

-428 FDHKTGQFT
+428 FDNKTGQFT

-512 IENRSAKAILTS
+512 IENRSAKAILES

-623 VRKALADGTDTS
+623 VRKALADGTDIS
-635 LQDKQSTGGNKGLG
+635 LKDKQSTGGNKGLG

-980 NMVGLSGAGSAIG
+980 NMVGLGGAGSAIG

-1368 KLINGETKDQMTAIN
+1368 KLIGADTKDQMTAIN

-1488 QEIMKERDAEKKRQS
+1488 QEIMKERGEEKKRQS

-1555 KLSGKDS
+1555 KLSGKGS

-1573 LQIGGKKVA
+1573 LQIGGRKVA
-1582 QTIDDAAEKFAKTDT
+1582 QTIDDIGEKMMKTKAGREAISKGREFLGTASHNIARIYDKGKYYAKA
-1597 GHEIIGKASEGLR
+1597 GKQATQN
-1610 KAKVAIPKYFKKAKR
+1610 AVA
-1625 DIDFVRSFHDR
+1625 
-1636 RLANLD
+1636 D
-1642 ATAGY
+1642 ATGLVAKDYSANY
-1647 KDMNPLAK
+1647 KSESVRKYVAQRGEVKSKLS
-1655 GLNRAYEAKR
+1655 G
-1665 YIAKSSVGQ
+1665 IAK
-1674 AVEKVSNVVTKPFS
+1674 AE
-1688 MAKDAVTS
+1688 
-1696 VKNTASDIV
+1696 DIV
-1705 KDAKDRVAKEAAG
+1705 KQRQVAEAAADTAGTSAADIVKGAQDKAAKETAEG
-1718 DGALG
+1718 GALG
-1723 TFKKCIDAVAEK
+1723 TFRKCIDAVAEK
-1735 VGSLDIVKKHLGPN
+1735 VGNLDIVKKHLGPN
-1749 ASKLVGALKNLGKS
+1749 AEKLVGSLKNLGKS
-1763 ITPAMFTKIAPKFAE
+1763 ITPKMFIKIAPKFAK

-1786 AGTAGILQ
+1786 VGTAGVLQ

-1811 IFGVPSDKVTAGMRT
+1811 IFGVPSDKVTAGMRL

-1880 AAIRLAQKEDKKERD
+1880 KAIKLAQEDDKNAREE
-1895 AYEKKT
+1895 YEKKT
-1901 GKKLSDSEWR
+1901 GQKMSDSEWR
-1911 KQHDA
+1911 KHRDA

-1932 TTVGKFLFGAND
+1932 TAVGKFLFGAND
-1944 ENGEYQNGLFANM
+1944 EN
-1957 KQGEYQNGLFA
+1957 GEYQNGLFA

-2005 NAANDI
+2005 NAAHDVG
-2011 KVWFTGG
+2011 VWFTGG

-2054 VQESAISKGITN
+2054 IQESAISKGITN

-2106 LTNSLFGFKLF
+2106 LTNSLFGFKMF

-2195 FSGIMFDLTSTIR
+2195 FSGIMFDLTSPIR

-2333 NVANKTEISTATDGK
+2333 NVANKTETSTATDGK

-2366 SSGGYGT
+2366 QSGGYGT

-2549 FKASTIFRGY
+2549 FKAATIFRGY
-2559 GPNNI
+2559 GPKDI

-2588 NALDCGLFTKTAFG
+2588 DALDCGLFTKTAFA

-2640 LHTYECDAY
+2640 LRTYECDAY
-2649 KGVTHVGIYAGDNK
+2649 KDITHVGIYAGDNK

-2722 GKGASAKPKSPL
+2722 GKGASVKPKSPL

-2764 DKGNSGRGS
+2764 DKGGSSRGG

-2845 SRREALVNFADVN
+2845 SRREALVNFADAN

-2935 YGAAPVG
+2935 YGAAPSG
-2942 KMPSASVLKSL
+2942 KLPSASAMKSL

-3002 SGMPQNNM
+3002 TGMPQNNM

-3026 QRNWWNNKTDAERS
+3026 QRNWWNNKTDAERA

-3127 SAIKSIDIRAE
+3127 SAIKSIDIHAE

>member
-1 MPKNRDTRWLKN
+1 MVHFFSWIIEKGVHYMPKNRDTRWLKN

-118 TQSSSKSSNSTT
+118 TQSSSKSSKSTT

-196 SQSMGQLVGIRDS
+196 SQSTGQLVGIRDS

-246 EKAMNSE
+246 EKAMNPE

-280 MRVIKDNFLGNT
+280 MKVIKDNFLGNT

-340 ASLDTSITN
+340 ASLDTSIAN
-349 IIPALLSKVTYQRN
+349 MIPALLSKVTYQRN

-590 KLKSTGN
+590 KLESTGN

-603 LGIETGAKTSANDI
+603 LGIETGTKTSANDI

-677 DENGSIIEKIEQ
+677 DEDGSIIQKIEQ

-1042 INSKFG
+1042 VNSKFG
-1048 KGLKKIL
+1048 KSLKKIL

-1068 GAFGSSF
+1068 GTFGSSF

-1310 YANERDTRQ
+1310 YAKERDTRQ
-1319 NRYFGRREA
+1319 NRYFGRRDA

-1368 KLINGETKDQMTAIN
+1368 KLINGDTKDQMTAIN

-1419 AVEPKHDD
+1419 AAEPKHDD

-1439 QEIAKDKKLAA
+1439 QDIAKDKKLAA
-1450 KSNFSFD
+1450 KPNFTFD

-1488 QEIMKERDAEKKRQS
+1488 QEIMKERSDEKKRQS

-1515 KDKLKNKAESFLDK
+1515 KDKLNNKAESFLDK

-1555 KLSGKDS
+1555 KLSGKGS

-1573 LQIGGKKVA
+1573 LQIGGRKVA
-1582 QTIDDAAEKFAKTDT
+1582 QTIDDIGEKMMKTKAGREAITKGREFIGTASHNIARLYDKGKYYAKA
-1597 GHEIIGKASEGLR
+1597 GKQTAQN
-1610 KAKVAIPKYFKKAKR
+1610 AIA
-1625 DIDFVRSFHDR
+1625 
-1636 RLANLD
+1636 D
-1642 ATAGY
+1642 ATGIVSKDYSANY
-1647 KDMNPLAK
+1647 KSESVRKYVAERGEVKSKLS
-1655 GLNRAYEAKR
+1655 G
-1665 YIAKSSVGQ
+1665 IAK
-1674 AVEKVSNVVTKPFS
+1674 AE
-1688 MAKDAVTS
+1688 
-1696 VKNTASDIV
+1696 DIV
-1705 KDAKDRVAKEAAG
+1705 KDAQAKAAKEASG
-1718 DGALG
+1718 GGAFG
-1723 TFKKCIDAVAEK
+1723 TFKKCIDAVANK
-1735 VGSLDIVKKHLGPN
+1735 VGDLDIVKKHLGPN
-1749 ASKLVGALKNLGKS
+1749 AGKLVNALKKLGQE
-1763 ITPAMFTKIAPKFAE
+1763 ITPSMFTKIAPKFAK
-1778 VVGETAAV
+1778 VVGETTAV
-1786 AGTAGILQ
+1786 VGTAGVLQ

-1800 DAVTGAIDADE
+1800 DAVTGAIDAAE
-1811 IFGVPSDKVTAGMRT
+1811 IFGVPSDKVTAGMRL

-1872 PGTSEDDA
+1872 PGTTEDDA
-1880 AAIRLAQKEDKKERD
+1880 AAIKLAQEDDKNAREE
-1895 AYEKKT
+1895 YEKKT
-1901 GKKLSDSEWR
+1901 GQKMSDSEWR
-1911 KQHDA
+1911 KHRDA

-1932 TTVGKFLFGAND
+1932 TAVGKFLFDAND
-1944 ENGEYQNGLFANM
+1944 EN
-1957 KQGEYQNGLFA
+1957 GEYQNGLFA

-2005 NAANDI
+2005 NAAHDVG
-2011 KVWFTGG
+2011 VWFTGG

-2030 ERIGDGIKNNLKW
+2030 ERIGEGIKNNLKW

-2054 VQESAISKGITN
+2054 IQESAISKGITN

-2195 FSGIMFDLTSTIR
+2195 FSGIMFDLTSPIR

-2304 STKKAFTGG
+2304 TTKKAFSGG
-2313 GEGDDSEQAKPNNIT
+2313 GEGDDSEQAKPNTIT

-2333 NVANKTEISTATDGK
+2333 NVANKTDTSTATDGK

-2366 SSGGYGT
+2366 QSGGYGT

-2549 FKASTIFRGY
+2549 FKAATIFRGY
-2559 GPNNI
+2559 GPKNI

-2588 NALDCGLFTKTAFG
+2588 DALDCGLFTKTAFA

-2640 LHTYECDAY
+2640 LRTYECDAY
-2649 KGVTHVGIYAGDNK
+2649 KDITHVGIYAGDNK

-2753 AGKAYTGTPWD
+2753 AGKAYTGTPWE
-2764 DKGNSGRGS
+2764 DKGSSSRGG

-2785 EANAKHVYKVL
+2785 ETNAKHVYKVL

-2845 SRREALVNFADVN
+2845 SRREALVNFADAN
-2858 GVPVDS
+2858 AVPVDS

-2882 VSVSSMNGLGIDD
+2882 VSVSSMNGLGVDD

-2935 YGAAPVG
+2935 YGAAPSG
-2942 KMPSASVLKSL
+2942 KLPSASAMKSL

-2961 GDTTVLKQIASNS
+2961 GDTTVLKQIASNN

-3010 VTADDSITVI
+3010 VTAEDSITVI

-3127 SAIKSIDIRAE
+3127 SAIKSIDIHAE

>member
-246 EKAMNSE
+246 EKAMNPE

-280 MRVIKDNFLGNT
+280 MKVIKDNFLGNT

-340 ASLDTSITN
+340 ASLDTSIAN
-349 IIPALLSKVTYQRN
+349 MIPALLSKVTYQRN

-623 VRKALADGTDTS
+623 VRKALADGTDQS
-635 LQDKQSTGGNKGLG
+635 LQDKKSVGGNKGLG

-677 DENGSIIEKIEQ
+677 DEDGSIIVKIEQ

-980 NMVGLSGAGSAIG
+980 NMVGLGGAGSAIG

-1357 QQDLSAKQDRD
+1357 QQDLTAKQDRD
-1368 KLINGETKDQMTAIN
+1368 KLINGDTKDQMTAIN

-1450 KSNFSFD
+1450 KSNFTFD

-1488 QEIMKERDAEKKRQS
+1488 QEIMKERSDEKKRQS

-1555 KLSGKDS
+1555 KLSGKGS

-1573 LQIGGKKVA
+1573 LQIGGRKVA
-1582 QTIDDAAEKFAKTDT
+1582 QTIDDIGEKMMKTKAGREAIAKGREFIGAAGHNIARIYDKGKYYAKA
-1597 GHEIIGKASEGLR
+1597 GKQATQN
-1610 KAKVAIPKYFKKAKR
+1610 AVA
-1625 DIDFVRSFHDR
+1625 
-1636 RLANLD
+1636 D
-1642 ATAGY
+1642 ATGLVAKDYSANY
-1647 KDMNPLAK
+1647 KSESVRKYVAQRGEVKSKLS
-1655 GLNRAYEAKR
+1655 G
-1665 YIAKSSVGQ
+1665 IAK
-1674 AVEKVSNVVTKPFS
+1674 AE
-1688 MAKDAVTS
+1688 
-1696 VKNTASDIV
+1696 DIV
-1705 KDAKDRVAKEAAG
+1705 KQRQVAEAAADTAGTSAADIVKGAQDKAAKETAEG
-1718 DGALG
+1718 GALG
-1723 TFKKCIDAVAEK
+1723 TFRKCIDAVAEK
-1735 VGSLDIVKKHLGPN
+1735 VGNLDIVKKHLGPN
-1749 ASKLVGALKNLGKS
+1749 AEKLVGSLKNLGKS
-1763 ITPAMFTKIAPKFAE
+1763 ITPKMFIKIAPKFAK

-1786 AGTAGILQ
+1786 VGTAGVLQ

-1811 IFGVPSDKVTAGMRT
+1811 IFGVPSDKVTAGMRL

-1880 AAIRLAQKEDKKERD
+1880 KAIKLAQEDDKNAREE
-1895 AYEKKT
+1895 YEKKT
-1901 GKKLSDSEWR
+1901 GQKMSDSEWR
-1911 KQHDA
+1911 KHRDA

-1932 TTVGKFLFGAND
+1932 TSVGKFLFGAND
-1944 ENGEYQNGLFANM
+1944 EN
-1957 KQGEYQNGLFA
+1957 GEYQNGLFA

-2005 NAANDI
+2005 NAAHDVG
-2011 KVWFTGG
+2011 VWFTGG

-2195 FSGIMFDLTSTIR
+2195 FSGIMFDLTSPIR

-2333 NVANKTEISTATDGK
+2333 NVANKTETSTATDGK

-2366 SSGGYGT
+2366 QSGGYGT

-2549 FKASTIFRGY
+2549 FKAATIFRGY
-2559 GPNNI
+2559 GPKNI

-2588 NALDCGLFTKTAFG
+2588 DALDCGLFTKTAFA

-2640 LHTYECDAY
+2640 LHTYECEAY

-2689 YAGSIEKLFGVPTG
+2689 YAGSIEKLFGIPTG

-2708 GGITGKGSKAPGGN
+2708 GGISGKGSKADGGGK

-2764 DKGNSGRGS
+2764 DKGGRGGSRGS
-2773 VGGPIDPMSGDS
+2773 VGSADLPKDRQEFLDRVGKTAAEYDESKTLPSVTVAQAIVESAWGQSAPGNNYFGIKADSSWSGPSNNLS
-2785 EANAKHVYKVL
+2785 
-2796 NDAGYTKE
+2796 T
-2804 NIAGIMG
+2804 
-2811 RLQQENHFRTN
+2811 QE
-2822 YDVEHTEPD
+2822 E
-2831 GTVLGGAGMIQWNG
+2831 GAGGLYTITDGFRAYNTL
-2845 SRREALVNFADVN
+2845 E
-2858 GVPVDS
+2858 DS
-2864 AELQTRFMLKE
+2864 VIDHDKFLIPYKMGPYTTPEEQAQHLKDE
-2875 IDESYPS
+2875 GYATDSGYASKLMQIIDENDLTKYDKFT
-2882 VSVSSMNGLGIDD
+2882 G
-2895 SCTRWTD
+2895 
-2902 DYERGETSPQAY
+2902 
-2914 TYADD
+2914 
-2919 IYNKI
+2919 
-2924 GSGYFGGDAQK
+2924 GGDAQK
-2935 YGAAPVG
+2935 YGAAPSG
-2942 KMPSASVLKSL
+2942 KLPSASALKSL

-2961 GDTTVLKQIASNS
+2961 GDTTVLKQIASNN

-3002 SGMPQNNM
+3002 TGMPQNNM

-3026 QRNWWNNKTDAERS
+3026 QRNWWNNKTDAERA

-3127 SAIKSIDIRAE
+3127 SAIKSIDIHAE

>member
-87 GDLYPDKDDSGFDD
+87 GDLYPDKDDSGFGD

-246 EKAMNSE
+246 EKVMNPE
-253 SPFGKTGGRAS
+253 STFGKTGGRAS

-280 MRVIKDNFLGNT
+280 MKVIKDNFLGNT

-319 LGTVLE
+319 VGTILE

-340 ASLDTSITN
+340 ASLDTSIAN
-349 IIPALLSKVTYQRN
+349 MIPALLSKVTYQRN

-512 IENRSAKAILTS
+512 IENRSAKAILES

-623 VRKALADGTDTS
+623 VRKALADGTDQS
-635 LQDKQSTGGNKGLG
+635 LQDKKSVGGNKGLG

-677 DENGSIIEKIEQ
+677 DEDGSIIQKIEQ

-1106 ALFGKFNKDGTYKS
+1106 ALFGKFNKDGSYKS

-1232 QLLSSPVKLVGLAAG
+1232 QLLSSPVKLIGLAAG

-1368 KLINGETKDQMTAIN
+1368 KLIGADTKDQMTAIN

-1555 KLSGKDS
+1555 KLSGKGG

-1573 LQIGGKKVA
+1573 LQIGGRKVA
-1582 QTIDDAAEKFAKTDT
+1582 QSIDNIGEKMMKTRAGREAIAK
-1597 GHEIIGKASEGLR
+1597 GREFIGTASHNIARLYDKGKYYAKAG
-1610 KAKVAIPKYFKKAKR
+1610 KQTAQNAIA
-1625 DIDFVRSFHDR
+1625 
-1636 RLANLD
+1636 D
-1642 ATAGY
+1642 ATGIVSKDYSANY
-1647 KDMNPLAK
+1647 KSESVRKYVAERGEVKSKLS
-1655 GLNRAYEAKR
+1655 G
-1665 YIAKSSVGQ
+1665 IAK
-1674 AVEKVSNVVTKPFS
+1674 AE
-1688 MAKDAVTS
+1688 
-1696 VKNTASDIV
+1696 DIV
-1705 KDAKDRVAKEAAG
+1705 KDAQAKAAKEASG
-1718 DGALG
+1718 GGAFG
-1723 TFKKCIDAVAEK
+1723 TFKKCIDAVANK
-1735 VGSLDIVKKHLGPN
+1735 VGDLDIVKKHLGPN
-1749 ASKLVGALKNLGKS
+1749 AGKLVNALKKLGQE
-1763 ITPAMFTKIAPKFAE
+1763 ITPSMFTKIAPKFAK
-1778 VVGETAAV
+1778 VVGETTAV
-1786 AGTAGILQ
+1786 VGTAGVLQ

-1800 DAVTGAIDADE
+1800 DAVTGAIDAAE
-1811 IFGVPSDKVTAGMRT
+1811 IFGVPSDKVTAGMRL

-1866 SVYTAL
+1866 SIYTAL
-1872 PGTSEDDA
+1872 PGTTEDDA
-1880 AAIRLAQKEDKKERD
+1880 AAIKLAQEDDKKARD
-1895 AYEKKT
+1895 AYEEKT

-1911 KQHDA
+1911 KYHDA
-1916 EINDKK
+1916 EIDDKK

-1932 TTVGKFLFGAND
+1932 TAVGKFLFGAND
-1944 ENGEYQNGLFANM
+1944 EN
-1957 KQGEYQNGLFA
+1957 GEYQNGLFA

-2005 NAANDI
+2005 NAAHDVG
-2011 KVWFTGG
+2011 VWFTGG

-2030 ERIGDGIKNNLKW
+2030 VRIGDGIKNNLKW
-2043 FFGEVDDDGNV
+2043 LFGEVDDDGNV

-2195 FSGIMFDLTSTIR
+2195 FSGIMFDLTSPIR

-2333 NVANKTEISTATDGK
+2333 NVANKTDTSTATDGK

-2366 SSGGYGT
+2366 QSGGYGT

-2549 FKASTIFRGY
+2549 FKAATIFRGY
-2559 GPNNI
+2559 GPKNI

-2588 NALDCGLFTKTAFG
+2588 DALDCGLFTKTAFA

-2640 LHTYECDAY
+2640 LRTYECDAY
-2649 KGVTHVGIYAGDNK
+2649 KDITHVGIYAGDNK

-2764 DKGNSGRGS
+2764 DKGGSSRGS

-2845 SRREALVNFADVN
+2845 SRREALVNFADAN

-2935 YGAAPVG
+2935 YGAAPSG
-2942 KMPSASVLKSL
+2942 KLPSASAMKSL

-3059 SLLSKKPSPNAKA
+3059 SLLSKKPTPNAKA

-3127 SAIKSIDIRAE
+3127 SAIKSIDIHAE

-3146 EVIAGKSVETAQYT
+3146 EVIAGKSAETAHYT

>member
-118 TQSSSKSSNSTT
+118 TQSSSKSSKSTT

-246 EKAMNSE
+246 EKAMNPE

-280 MRVIKDNFLGNT
+280 MKVIKDNFLGNT

-340 ASLDTSITN
+340 ASLDTSIDN

-623 VRKALADGTDTS
+623 VRKALADGTDQS
-635 LQDKQSTGGNKGLG
+635 LQDKKSVGGNKGLG

-677 DENGSIIEKIEQ
+677 DEDGSIIVKIEQ

-980 NMVGLSGAGSAIG
+980 NMVGLGGAGSAIG

-1068 GAFGSSF
+1068 GTFGSSF

-1450 KSNFSFD
+1450 KPNFTFD

-1488 QEIMKERDAEKKRQS
+1488 QEIMKERSDEKKRQS

-1555 KLSGKDS
+1555 KLSGKGS

-1573 LQIGGKKVA
+1573 LQIGGRKVA
-1582 QTIDDAAEKFAKTDT
+1582 QTIDDIGEKMMKTKAGREAISKGREFLGTASHNIARLYDKGKYYAKA
-1597 GHEIIGKASEGLR
+1597 GKQTAQN
-1610 KAKVAIPKYFKKAKR
+1610 AIA
-1625 DIDFVRSFHDR
+1625 
-1636 RLANLD
+1636 D
-1642 ATAGY
+1642 ATGIVSKDYSANY
-1647 KDMNPLAK
+1647 KSESVRKYVAERGEVKSKLS
-1655 GLNRAYEAKR
+1655 G
-1665 YIAKSSVGQ
+1665 IAK
-1674 AVEKVSNVVTKPFS
+1674 AE
-1688 MAKDAVTS
+1688 
-1696 VKNTASDIV
+1696 DIV
-1705 KDAKDRVAKEAAG
+1705 KDAQAKAAKEASG
-1718 DGALG
+1718 GGAFG
-1723 TFKKCIDAVAEK
+1723 TFKKCIDTVANK
-1735 VGSLDIVKKHLGPN
+1735 VGDLDIVKKHLGPN
-1749 ASKLVGALKNLGKS
+1749 AGKLVNALKKLGQE
-1763 ITPAMFTKIAPKFAE
+1763 ITPSMFTKIAPKFAK
-1778 VVGETAAV
+1778 VVGETTAV
-1786 AGTAGILQ
+1786 VGTAGVLQ

-1800 DAVTGAIDADE
+1800 DAVTGAIDAAE
-1811 IFGVPSDKVTAGMRT
+1811 IFGVPSDKVTAGMRL

-1872 PGTSEDDA
+1872 PGTTEDDA
-1880 AAIRLAQKEDKKERD
+1880 AAIKLAQEDDKKARD
-1895 AYEKKT
+1895 AYEEKT

-1911 KQHDA
+1911 KHHDA

-1932 TTVGKFLFGAND
+1932 TAVGKFLFGTND
-1944 ENGEYQNGLFANM
+1944 EN
-1957 KQGEYQNGLFA
+1957 GEYQNGLFA

-2005 NAANDI
+2005 NAAHDVG
-2011 KVWFTGG
+2011 VWFTGG

-2030 ERIGDGIKNNLKW
+2030 ERIGEGIKNNLKW

-2054 VQESAISKGITN
+2054 IQESAISKGITN

-2195 FSGIMFDLTSTIR
+2195 FSGIMFDLTSPIR

-2271 EDGSNGATLGDRIF
+2271 DDGSNGATLGDRIF

-2313 GEGDDSEQAKPNNIT
+2313 GEGDDSEQAKPNTIT

-2333 NVANKTEISTATDGK
+2333 NVANKTDTSTATDGK

-2366 SSGGYGT
+2366 QSGGYGT

-2509 IAGMNDPNNPGFAS
+2509 ITGMNDPNNPGFAS

-2549 FKASTIFRGY
+2549 FKAATIFRGY
-2559 GPNNI
+2559 GPKDI

-2588 NALDCGLFTKTAFG
+2588 DALDCGLFTKTAFA
-2602 DVGLSLNSRCADDQ
+2602 DVGLSLTSRCADDQ

-2640 LHTYECDAY
+2640 LRTYECDAY
-2649 KGVTHVGIYAGDNK
+2649 KDITHVGIYAGDNK

-2764 DKGNSGRGS
+2764 DKGGSSRGG

-2845 SRREALVNFADVN
+2845 SRREALVNFADAN

-2935 YGAAPVG
+2935 YGAAPSG
-2942 KMPSASVLKSL
+2942 KMPSASALKSF

-3026 QRNWWNNKTDAERS
+3026 QRNWWNNKTDAERA

-3127 SAIKSIDIRAE
+3127 SAIKSIDIHAE

-3208 YRQAHQTNLEIA
+3208 YRQTHQTNLEIA

>member
-1 MPKNRDTRWLKN
+1 MVHFFSWIIEKGVHYMPKNRDTRWLKN

-118 TQSSSKSSNSTT
+118 TQSSSKSSKSTA

-246 EKAMNSE
+246 EKAMNPE

-280 MRVIKDNFLGNT
+280 MKVIKDNFLGNT

-319 LGTVLE
+319 VGTILE

-340 ASLDTSITN
+340 ASLDTSIAN

-428 FDHKTGQFT
+428 FDHKIGQFT

-512 IENRSAKAILTS
+512 IENRSAKAILES

-623 VRKALADGTDTS
+623 VRKALADSTDIS
-635 LQDKQSTGGNKGLG
+635 LKDKQSTGGNKGLG

-980 NMVGLSGAGSAIG
+980 NMVGLGGAGSAIG

-1042 INSKFG
+1042 VNSKFG

-1055 PGAAFGALSGLGL
+1055 PGAVFGALSGLGL

-1185 IFTKTADAIAKPF
+1185 IFTKTADAITKPF

-1290 GMGDADLTSDK
+1290 GMGDADLTSEK

-1310 YANERDTRQ
+1310 YAKERDDKQ

-1368 KLINGETKDQMTAIN
+1368 KLIGADTKDQMTAIN

-1450 KSNFSFD
+1450 KSNFTFD

-1503 MLDLLRPIAANA
+1503 MFDLLRPIAENA

-1555 KLSGKDS
+1555 KLSGKGG

-1573 LQIGGKKVA
+1573 LQIGGRKVA
-1582 QTIDDAAEKFAKTDT
+1582 QTIDGIGEKMMKT
-1597 GHEIIGKASEGLR
+1597 KAGRE
-1610 KAKVAIPKYFKKAKR
+1610 A
-1625 DIDFVRSFHDR
+1625 
-1636 RLANLD
+1636 
-1642 ATAGY
+1642 
-1647 KDMNPLAK
+1647 LAK
-1655 GLNRAYEAKR
+1655 GREFIGAAGHNIARLYDKGKYYAKAGKQATQNAVADATGLVAKDYSANYKSESVR
-1665 YIAKSSVGQ
+1665 KYVAQRGEVKSKLSGIAK
-1674 AVEKVSNVVTKPFS
+1674 AE
-1688 MAKDAVTS
+1688 
-1696 VKNTASDIV
+1696 DIV
-1705 KDAKDRVAKEAAG
+1705 KDAQAKATKEASG
-1718 DGALG
+1718 GGAFG
-1723 TFKKCIDAVAEK
+1723 TFKKCIDAVANK
-1735 VGSLDIVKKHLGPN
+1735 VGDLDIVKKHLGPN
-1749 ASKLVGALKNLGKS
+1749 AGKLVNALKKLGQE
-1763 ITPAMFTKIAPKFAE
+1763 ITPSMFTKIAPKFAK
-1778 VVGETAAV
+1778 VVGETTAV
-1786 AGTAGILQ
+1786 VGTAGVLQ

-1800 DAVTGAIDADE
+1800 DAVTGAIDAAE
-1811 IFGVPSDKVTAGMRT
+1811 IFGVPSDKVTAGMRL

-1872 PGTSEDDA
+1872 PGTTEDDA
-1880 AAIRLAQKEDKKERD
+1880 AAIKLAQEDDKKARD
-1895 AYEKKT
+1895 TYEEKT

-1911 KQHDA
+1911 KHHDA
-1916 EINDKK
+1916 EIDDKK

-1932 TTVGKFLFGAND
+1932 TAVGKFLFGAND
-1944 ENGEYQNGLFANM
+1944 EN
-1957 KQGEYQNGLFA
+1957 GEYQNGLFA

-2005 NAANDI
+2005 NAAHDVG
-2011 KVWFTGG
+2011 VWFTGG

-2030 ERIGDGIKNNLKW
+2030 VRIGDGIKNNLKW
-2043 FFGEVDDDGNV
+2043 LFGEVDDDGNV
-2054 VQESAISKGITN
+2054 IQESAISKGITS

-2117 ADNGEGVAVFD
+2117 ADNGDGVAVFD

-2148 DACSNVSKFFTNLYT
+2148 DACNNISKFFTDLYT
-2163 NITDF
+2163 NVTDF

-2195 FSGIMFDLTSTIR
+2195 FSGIMFDLTSPIR

-2304 STKKAFTGG
+2304 TTKKAFTGG

-2333 NVANKTEISTATDGK
+2333 NVANKTETSTATDGK

-2366 SSGGYGT
+2366 QSGGYGT

-2549 FKASTIFRGY
+2549 FKAATVFRGY
-2559 GPNNI
+2559 GPKNI

-2574 AYYGTQYSL
+2574 QYYGTEYGL

-2588 NALDCGLFTKTAFG
+2588 SKLDCGLFTQFAFR
-2602 DVGLSLNSRCADDQ
+2602 DVGLTLDNRCADAQ

-2640 LHTYECDAY
+2640 LRTYECDAY
-2649 KGVTHVGIYAGDNK
+2649 KDITHVGIYAGDNK

-2722 GKGASAKPKSPL
+2722 GKGVNAKPKSPL

-2764 DKGNSGRGS
+2764 DKGGSSRGG

-2811 RLQQENHFRTN
+2811 RLQQENQFRTN

-2831 GTVLGGAGMIQWNG
+2831 GRVLGGAGMIQWNG
-2845 SRREALVNFADVN
+2845 SRREALVDFANAN
-2858 GVPVDS
+2858 GVPVTS

-2882 VSVSSMNGLGIDD
+2882 VTVSAMNGLGVDD

-2902 DYERGETSPQAY
+2902 KYEVGEHSPQAY

-2935 YGAAPVG
+2935 YGAGPVG
-2942 KMPSASVLKSL
+2942 KMPSASVLKTL

-3026 QRNWWNNKTDAERS
+3026 QRNWWNNKTDAERA
-3040 AIKKANEEAKKAQE
+3040 AIKKANEDAKKAQE
-3054 ASTDT
+3054 VSTDT

-3127 SAIKSIDIRAE
+3127 SAIKSIDIHAE

-3146 EVIAGKSVETAQYT
+3146 EVIAGKSAETAHYT

-3179 TDPAIAG
+3179 IDPAIAG